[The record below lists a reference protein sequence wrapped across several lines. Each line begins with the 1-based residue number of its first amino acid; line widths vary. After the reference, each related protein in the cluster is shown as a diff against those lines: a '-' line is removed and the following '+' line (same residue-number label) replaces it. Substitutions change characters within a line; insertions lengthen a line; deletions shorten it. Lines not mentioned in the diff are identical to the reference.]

1 MANENDIFGISVQVI
16 AGTRNED
23 KKIFKKSVGEL
34 AKAIDSVK
42 IYNIEA
48 DQSKQSRDQL
58 KKSVQTLLEKS
69 LQNPPKIPV
78 VTIKKFDCSNAM
90 KSLKKDIEKAIGSI
104 SVGVTGNTV
113 KASRSQYNNN
123 NRTTTDVTNYQ
134 QTAKELAQIQSR
146 IQSIIGG
153 LNLQKQGYQFLNT
166 QDIEKF
172 LTVSRSLASEGRQL
186 EQSLSQ
192 GLEIPVADL
201 DNLSQKVVKLSQ
213 DVTAINTEGR
223 QSVNEI
229 NNIIQTAQSLYA
241 ILESHNSNSVISAE
255 SIDKTKAELQEL
267 IDTGS
272 RVVSPTGHTN
282 EISASELQS
291 RLTVI
296 TESATAL
303 KEFQDAEALV
313 SQTTN
318 QLTQE
323 QNKNL
328 LTVSEYRTAWS
339 QLTTLTSK
347 KDIIGD
353 MWNNGEGV
361 PKELLSS
368 FATEAQALS
377 ASISNAV
384 NNNRSEIEKI
394 RSDIDTVYDD
404 IQNRS
409 KNVAFIPEGQL
420 QEAKADLEDIRQE
433 SDKLLENGVW
443 NGTDD
448 SFIDK
453 FQSRIN
459 NIKEKLNTANTT
471 GKAQGYHYD
480 ILNNSGEV
488 INNSQL
494 DKYLANMRALRQQ
507 TTSLLNGRNIPDN
520 LKNEL
525 SDCLQKFQSLNE
537 EITATNQVTGKLG
550 NNAALH
556 KFETEWS
563 QSLETAN
570 KSTIASSKA
579 VETLRLQVMKFASS
593 NPKAAQEYAGQIETI
608 LNKTSD
614 ATKVSD
620 EQLKSFQSQL
630 ANIKT
635 ASESAGLMG
644 ATALRT
650 LAKNYLKYGSW
661 NFITSSMNKAIATVR
676 DMINIVTELDTAM
689 VELKKV
695 TDSTDST
702 YDKYLTTATGKA
714 KELGTTIS
722 DFVTS
727 TADFARMGY
736 DIPDATQLAE
746 VATIYANVGD
756 DLDGVGEASSD
767 IISILKAFNMEASS
781 AQSIVDKLN
790 EVSNNYAVSSG
801 DLGEGLKNSAA
812 SMAVAGNSLDE
823 TIALLTAMTE
833 VTQSADE
840 SGNAL
845 KVLAMRLRGMS
856 VELEKAGEDTEGMC
870 TTTSELQ
877 DKIKALTK
885 TSSSS
890 GVDIMDNGAFRSTY
904 DILKDIALVWD
915 DLADKNKASLLELI
929 AGKNRSNYASAVIQ
943 NIGTAINSLDTSEN
957 SDGSALKEHEKYIDS
972 IEGKVKQFQAQW
984 QELSTTT
991 VSSDIVKGVVDTG
1004 SGLLGFLTQANELLS
1019 HLGANIGTLSISGVL
1034 SGLMG
1039 SDKGIL
1045 QTYLDEDGNKKIHFA
1060 SKAKKARVDA
1070 AATTA
1075 EKNLGAYEDF
1085 VNTINADDKL
1095 GDAEKI
1101 IQKQAA
1107 FANATADLNQEL
1119 IAGVTYETKYAEAQ
1133 KQISANADAMKE
1145 SFSGIKSKLSSLG
1158 SSLKNIAAGI
1168 GNMLIIQG
1176 VMSAI
1181 AFGFEALDNYTN
1193 RAENNLSDLEKIAT
1207 EINDKKDAYT
1217 SHSTSVNKIKNEYY
1231 ELADGVN
1238 SYGENISLTSTQYE
1252 RYIELSNEIAQMYPG
1267 LVKGYSAQND
1277 AILEC
1282 KNNVEALNK
1291 AMADEKNA
1299 YYETIVSKEQDT
1311 FGKALENIAT
1321 NQGIFGGDD
1330 KTYITQL
1337 KNIDEIVKKVQSK
1350 EDISLMWADMHN
1362 LDAII
1367 KGAGIEDI
1375 LHYDKSTGESI
1386 YKIEDKDISTAI
1398 SSIQNYK
1405 AALNRQI
1412 NDLVNNSFKPVLDA
1426 YIHYT
1431 DEQFSTLDSKSQALI
1446 EQYINSATWDNFY
1459 SKIIDP
1465 EASTAD
1471 NLESVKQTVSSIVKA
1486 FKNPELTNTLDEVQA
1501 QIDDIKS
1508 GKIDVSGF
1516 KDLNNK
1522 VINALSGIDGMNANT
1537 RELFVKML
1545 FSDVEIA
1552 DDVDINK
1559 AIANITKR
1567 VAGSLQGGFIPGTNI
1582 RKDSKEK
1589 IQLSEDVNKYLST
1602 LDFSTIKQIYNSD
1615 AALNSL
1621 KDVQKLVEKIKAE
1634 ASNGFSFKISTE
1646 DANKSLES
1654 TFSAFNTVKSAISEY
1669 SENGTLSFSTLQS
1682 LLSLDSSYIDMLI
1695 NEQGELDLTSN
1706 KFRELAKAQL
1716 EKLKVSYL
1724 QASLDE
1730 VNQLENE
1737 TQVLEYLKKNQQ
1749 GATESAL
1756 NLADAKWQEAY
1767 ATAAAKDAEQGTG
1780 DLYQQ
1785 AVITAE
1791 TAWRKKAALIDYYE
1805 SSLSDLSTTTDKA
1818 TSATEKHKKAL
1829 ENEEKALEKTKEALE
1844 NKKQALEDSKDGYE
1858 DALSAIEDL
1867 VDWTEKYIK
1876 QTKQNEIDAL
1886 QERKDKIDEL
1896 IEKKQELL
1904 DKEKE
1909 EADFNK
1915 QLKEKE
1921 NAVASNA
1928 LSAAITGLDD
1938 SSAGKKAY
1946 KENVDDLVES
1956 REDLY
1961 DYLSDYQYDTRK
1973 EALDKLKEETD
1984 KHYDDEIQTIQ
1995 DFLNNEVSLHR
2006 AACNMIDNDNGTL
2019 YNNLLWYCQNYTTTT
2034 EAEFN
2039 HMWQSAQSALYEYG
2053 TAQLNV
2059 MDLMNTLQ
2067 SRIYDVDSAID
2078 NVTGSIDNYTSR
2090 IDSLK
2095 QKIDELGNSAQVT
2108 KAKIDSVK
2116 VQPSSIT
2123 GHGYKIT
2130 YNGKVYKTNLPN
2142 KEDAE
2147 TYFISQI
2154 SKDWYG
2160 GRALPAGSLWS
2171 KMKAYASG
2179 TKSAKGGLSIVDEEG
2194 IGSELIPTSL
2204 GNGRYTIL
2212 PQGNPVFSKAMTNE
2226 LFEFASAPSDYFAK
2240 KFESEVTPNIVNN
2253 KSTVVSPAININVQ
2267 GDATQATVNALHKE
2281 SEKIMNNT
2289 IKRLMSY
2296 TVNNRHL

>member
-1 MANENDIFGISVQVI
+1 M
-16 AGTRNED
+16 
-23 KKIFKKSVGEL
+23 
-34 AKAIDSVK
+34 
-42 IYNIEA
+42 
-48 DQSKQSRDQL
+48 SK
-58 KKSVQTLLEKS
+58 
-69 LQNPPKIPV
+69 
-78 VTIKKFDCSNAM
+78 
-90 KSLKKDIEKAIGSI
+90 
-104 SVGVTGNTV
+104 
-113 KASRSQYNNN
+113 
-123 NRTTTDVTNYQ
+123 
-134 QTAKELAQIQSR
+134 
-146 IQSIIGG
+146 
-153 LNLQKQGYQFLNT
+153 
-166 QDIEKF
+166 
-172 LTVSRSLASEGRQL
+172 
-186 EQSLSQ
+186 
-192 GLEIPVADL
+192 
-201 DNLSQKVVKLSQ
+201 
-213 DVTAINTEGR
+213 
-223 QSVNEI
+223 
-229 NNIIQTAQSLYA
+229 
-241 ILESHNSNSVISAE
+241 
-255 SIDKTKAELQEL
+255 
-267 IDTGS
+267 
-272 RVVSPTGHTN
+272 
-282 EISASELQS
+282 
-291 RLTVI
+291 
-296 TESATAL
+296 
-303 KEFQDAEALV
+303 
-313 SQTTN
+313 
-318 QLTQE
+318 
-323 QNKNL
+323 
-328 LTVSEYRTAWS
+328 
-339 QLTTLTSK
+339 
-347 KDIIGD
+347 
-353 MWNNGEGV
+353 
-361 PKELLSS
+361 
-368 FATEAQALS
+368 
-377 ASISNAV
+377 
-384 NNNRSEIEKI
+384 
-394 RSDIDTVYDD
+394 
-404 IQNRS
+404 
-409 KNVAFIPEGQL
+409 
-420 QEAKADLEDIRQE
+420 
-433 SDKLLENGVW
+433 
-443 NGTDD
+443 
-448 SFIDK
+448 
-453 FQSRIN
+453 
-459 NIKEKLNTANTT
+459 
-471 GKAQGYHYD
+471 GK
-480 ILNNSGEV
+480 
-488 INNSQL
+488 
-494 DKYLANMRALRQQ
+494 
-507 TTSLLNGRNIPDN
+507 
-520 LKNEL
+520 
-525 SDCLQKFQSLNE
+525 
-537 EITATNQVTGKLG
+537 
-550 NNAALH
+550 
-556 KFETEWS
+556 
-563 QSLETAN
+563 
-570 KSTIASSKA
+570 
-579 VETLRLQVMKFASS
+579 
-593 NPKAAQEYAGQIETI
+593 
-608 LNKTSD
+608 
-614 ATKVSD
+614 
-620 EQLKSFQSQL
+620 
-630 ANIKT
+630 
-635 ASESAGLMG
+635 
-644 ATALRT
+644 
-650 LAKNYLKYGSW
+650 
-661 NFITSSMNKAIATVR
+661 
-676 DMINIVTELDTAM
+676 
-689 VELKKV
+689 
-695 TDSTDST
+695 
-702 YDKYLTTATGKA
+702 
-714 KELGTTIS
+714 
-722 DFVTS
+722 
-727 TADFARMGY
+727 
-736 DIPDATQLAE
+736 
-746 VATIYANVGD
+746 
-756 DLDGVGEASSD
+756 
-767 IISILKAFNMEASS
+767 
-781 AQSIVDKLN
+781 
-790 EVSNNYAVSSG
+790 
-801 DLGEGLKNSAA
+801 
-812 SMAVAGNSLDE
+812 
-823 TIALLTAMTE
+823 
-833 VTQSADE
+833 
-840 SGNAL
+840 
-845 KVLAMRLRGMS
+845 
-856 VELEKAGEDTEGMC
+856 
-870 TTTSELQ
+870 
-877 DKIKALTK
+877 
-885 TSSSS
+885 
-890 GVDIMDNGAFRSTY
+890 
-904 DILKDIALVWD
+904 
-915 DLADKNKASLLELI
+915 
-929 AGKNRSNYASAVIQ
+929 
-943 NIGTAINSLDTSEN
+943 
-957 SDGSALKEHEKYIDS
+957 
-972 IEGKVKQFQAQW
+972 
-984 QELSTTT
+984 
-991 VSSDIVKGVVDTG
+991 
-1004 SGLLGFLTQANELLS
+1004 
-1019 HLGANIGTLSISGVL
+1019 
-1034 SGLMG
+1034 
-1039 SDKGIL
+1039 IL
-1045 QTYLDEDGNKKIHFA
+1045 QTYLDKDNGKHIGWFTTA
-1060 SKAKKARVDA
+1060 AKARTKQDITK
-1070 AATTA
+1070 ATDKYEEYKTYA
-1075 EKNLGAYEDF
+1075 ESL
-1085 VNTINADDKL
+1085 DDKVL
-1095 GDAEKI
+1095 RNKVTANEADILKQSKFAE
-1101 IQKQAA
+1101 
-1107 FANATADLNQEL
+1107 ATKDLNQEL
-1119 IAGVTYETKYAEAQ
+1119 LKGIKYNTDYAESESLLS
-1133 KQISANADAMKE
+1133 KNAKSMSGA
-1145 SFSGIKSKLSSLG
+1145 FSGIKGKLSSLG

-1168 GNMLIIQG
+1168 GNMVMIQIA
-1176 VMSAI
+1176 MSAI
-1181 AFGFEALDNYTN
+1181 SWAFGELDNYTH

-1231 ELADGVN
+1231 ELADGIN

-1252 RYIELSNEIAQMYPG
+1252 RYIELSNEIAQMYPD
-1267 LVKGYSAQND
+1267 LVESYDAQGN
-1277 AILEC
+1277 AILKC
-1282 KNNVEALNK
+1282 KDNVEALNK
-1291 AMADEKNA
+1291 AMTDEKNA

-1330 KTYITQL
+1330 KTYLTQL

-1350 EDISLMWADMHN
+1350 EDISLIWADMHN
-1362 LDAII
+1362 LDTII

-1375 LHYDKSTGESI
+1375 LRYDKSTGESI

-1486 FKNPELTNTLDEVQA
+1486 FKNPELTNTLDEVQT

-1522 VINALSGIDGMNANT
+1522 VINALSGIDGMNADT

-1552 DDVDINK
+1552 DDVDIDK

-1567 VAGSLQGGFIPGTNI
+1567 VTGNLQGGFIPGTNI

-1767 ATAAAKDAEQGTG
+1767 ATAAAKDVEQGTG
-1780 DLYQQ
+1780 DLYRQ

-1791 TAWRKKAALIDYYE
+1791 SAWRKKAALIDHYE
-1805 SSLSDLSTTTDKA
+1805 SSLSDLSTTTDEA

-2067 SRIYDVDSAID
+2067 SRIYDVDSAIA

-2095 QKIDELGNSAQVT
+2095 QKIDELGNSAQTT

-2116 VQPSSIT
+2116 IQPSSIT

-2130 YNGKVYKTNLPN
+2130 YNGKVYKTNLTN

-2147 TYFISQI
+2147 TYFISRI

-2226 LFEFASAPSDYFAK
+2226 LFEFASAPTDYFAQ
-2240 KFESEVTPNIVNN
+2240 KFGSEITPNVVNN
-2253 KSTVVSPAININVQ
+2253 KSTVVSPTININVQ

-2289 IKRLMSY
+2289 IKKLMSY
-2296 TVNNRHL
+2296 TVNNRHI

>member
-1 MANENDIFGISVQVI
+1 M
-16 AGTRNED
+16 
-23 KKIFKKSVGEL
+23 
-34 AKAIDSVK
+34 
-42 IYNIEA
+42 
-48 DQSKQSRDQL
+48 SKR
-58 KKSVQTLLEKS
+58 K
-69 LQNPPKIPV
+69 
-78 VTIKKFDCSNAM
+78 
-90 KSLKKDIEKAIGSI
+90 
-104 SVGVTGNTV
+104 
-113 KASRSQYNNN
+113 
-123 NRTTTDVTNYQ
+123 
-134 QTAKELAQIQSR
+134 
-146 IQSIIGG
+146 
-153 LNLQKQGYQFLNT
+153 
-166 QDIEKF
+166 
-172 LTVSRSLASEGRQL
+172 
-186 EQSLSQ
+186 
-192 GLEIPVADL
+192 
-201 DNLSQKVVKLSQ
+201 
-213 DVTAINTEGR
+213 
-223 QSVNEI
+223 
-229 NNIIQTAQSLYA
+229 
-241 ILESHNSNSVISAE
+241 
-255 SIDKTKAELQEL
+255 
-267 IDTGS
+267 
-272 RVVSPTGHTN
+272 
-282 EISASELQS
+282 
-291 RLTVI
+291 
-296 TESATAL
+296 
-303 KEFQDAEALV
+303 
-313 SQTTN
+313 
-318 QLTQE
+318 
-323 QNKNL
+323 
-328 LTVSEYRTAWS
+328 
-339 QLTTLTSK
+339 
-347 KDIIGD
+347 
-353 MWNNGEGV
+353 
-361 PKELLSS
+361 
-368 FATEAQALS
+368 
-377 ASISNAV
+377 
-384 NNNRSEIEKI
+384 
-394 RSDIDTVYDD
+394 
-404 IQNRS
+404 
-409 KNVAFIPEGQL
+409 
-420 QEAKADLEDIRQE
+420 
-433 SDKLLENGVW
+433 
-443 NGTDD
+443 
-448 SFIDK
+448 
-453 FQSRIN
+453 
-459 NIKEKLNTANTT
+459 
-471 GKAQGYHYD
+471 
-480 ILNNSGEV
+480 
-488 INNSQL
+488 
-494 DKYLANMRALRQQ
+494 
-507 TTSLLNGRNIPDN
+507 
-520 LKNEL
+520 
-525 SDCLQKFQSLNE
+525 
-537 EITATNQVTGKLG
+537 
-550 NNAALH
+550 
-556 KFETEWS
+556 
-563 QSLETAN
+563 
-570 KSTIASSKA
+570 
-579 VETLRLQVMKFASS
+579 
-593 NPKAAQEYAGQIETI
+593 
-608 LNKTSD
+608 
-614 ATKVSD
+614 
-620 EQLKSFQSQL
+620 
-630 ANIKT
+630 
-635 ASESAGLMG
+635 
-644 ATALRT
+644 
-650 LAKNYLKYGSW
+650 
-661 NFITSSMNKAIATVR
+661 
-676 DMINIVTELDTAM
+676 
-689 VELKKV
+689 
-695 TDSTDST
+695 
-702 YDKYLTTATGKA
+702 
-714 KELGTTIS
+714 
-722 DFVTS
+722 
-727 TADFARMGY
+727 
-736 DIPDATQLAE
+736 
-746 VATIYANVGD
+746 
-756 DLDGVGEASSD
+756 
-767 IISILKAFNMEASS
+767 
-781 AQSIVDKLN
+781 
-790 EVSNNYAVSSG
+790 
-801 DLGEGLKNSAA
+801 
-812 SMAVAGNSLDE
+812 
-823 TIALLTAMTE
+823 
-833 VTQSADE
+833 
-840 SGNAL
+840 
-845 KVLAMRLRGMS
+845 
-856 VELEKAGEDTEGMC
+856 
-870 TTTSELQ
+870 
-877 DKIKALTK
+877 
-885 TSSSS
+885 
-890 GVDIMDNGAFRSTY
+890 
-904 DILKDIALVWD
+904 
-915 DLADKNKASLLELI
+915 
-929 AGKNRSNYASAVIQ
+929 
-943 NIGTAINSLDTSEN
+943 
-957 SDGSALKEHEKYIDS
+957 
-972 IEGKVKQFQAQW
+972 
-984 QELSTTT
+984 
-991 VSSDIVKGVVDTG
+991 
-1004 SGLLGFLTQANELLS
+1004 
-1019 HLGANIGTLSISGVL
+1019 
-1034 SGLMG
+1034 
-1039 SDKGIL
+1039 IL
-1045 QTYLDEDGNKKIHFA
+1045 QTYLDSDNGKHIGWFTTA
-1060 SKAKKARVDA
+1060 AKAR
-1070 AATTA
+1070 ATQDIDKATDKYKEYKAYA
-1075 EKNLGAYEDF
+1075 ESL
-1085 VNTINADDKL
+1085 DDKVL
-1095 GDAEKI
+1095 KNKVTANEADILKQSKFAE
-1101 IQKQAA
+1101 
-1107 FANATADLNQEL
+1107 ATKDLNQEL
-1119 IAGVTYETKYAEAQ
+1119 LKGIKYNTDYAESESLLS
-1133 KQISANADAMKE
+1133 KNAKSMSGA
-1145 SFSGIKSKLSSLG
+1145 FSGIKSKLSSLG

-1168 GNMLIIQG
+1168 GNMVIIQG
-1176 VMSAI
+1176 VMSVI
-1181 AFGFEALDNYTN
+1181 SWAFGELDNYTH
-1193 RAENNLSDLEKIAT
+1193 RAENNLSDLEKITT

-1282 KNNVEALNK
+1282 KNNVEVLNK

-1337 KNIDEIVKKVQSK
+1337 KNIDGIVKKLQSK

-1362 LDAII
+1362 LDTII

-1375 LHYDKSTGESI
+1375 LRYDKSTGESI

-1522 VINALSGIDGMNANT
+1522 VVNALSGIDGMNADT
-1537 RELFVKML
+1537 RELFVKVL

-1567 VAGSLQGGFIPGTNI
+1567 VVGNSKGEFIPGTKVRRDTEEQI
-1582 RKDSKEK
+1582 QSSK
-1589 IQLSEDVNKYLST
+1589 DVNEYLST

-1615 AALNSL
+1615 VALNNL

-1646 DANKSLES
+1646 DANKALES

-1767 ATAAAKDAEQGTG
+1767 ATAAAKDAEQSTG

-1791 TAWRKKAALIDYYE
+1791 SAWRKKAALIDYYE
-1805 SSLSDLSTTTDKA
+1805 SSLSDLSTTTDEV

-1938 SSAGKKAY
+1938 SSAGKKAH

-1956 REDLY
+1956 REELY

-2067 SRIYDVDSAID
+2067 SRIYDVDSAIA

-2095 QKIDELGNSAQVT
+2095 QKIDELGNSAQTT

-2116 VQPSSIT
+2116 IQPSSIK

-2130 YNGKVYKTNLPN
+2130 YNGKVYKTDLTN

-2147 TYFISQI
+2147 TYFISRI

-2160 GRALPAGSLWS
+2160 GRALPVGSLWS

-2179 TKSAKGGLSIVDEEG
+2179 TKSAQGGLSIVDEEG

-2226 LFEFASAPSDYFAK
+2226 LFEFASAPTDYFAQ
-2240 KFESEVTPNIVNN
+2240 KFGSEITPNVVNN

-2289 IKRLMSY
+2289 IKKLMSY

>member
-1 MANENDIFGISVQVI
+1 M
-16 AGTRNED
+16 
-23 KKIFKKSVGEL
+23 
-34 AKAIDSVK
+34 
-42 IYNIEA
+42 
-48 DQSKQSRDQL
+48 SKR
-58 KKSVQTLLEKS
+58 K
-69 LQNPPKIPV
+69 
-78 VTIKKFDCSNAM
+78 
-90 KSLKKDIEKAIGSI
+90 
-104 SVGVTGNTV
+104 
-113 KASRSQYNNN
+113 
-123 NRTTTDVTNYQ
+123 
-134 QTAKELAQIQSR
+134 
-146 IQSIIGG
+146 
-153 LNLQKQGYQFLNT
+153 
-166 QDIEKF
+166 
-172 LTVSRSLASEGRQL
+172 
-186 EQSLSQ
+186 
-192 GLEIPVADL
+192 
-201 DNLSQKVVKLSQ
+201 
-213 DVTAINTEGR
+213 
-223 QSVNEI
+223 
-229 NNIIQTAQSLYA
+229 
-241 ILESHNSNSVISAE
+241 
-255 SIDKTKAELQEL
+255 
-267 IDTGS
+267 
-272 RVVSPTGHTN
+272 
-282 EISASELQS
+282 
-291 RLTVI
+291 
-296 TESATAL
+296 
-303 KEFQDAEALV
+303 
-313 SQTTN
+313 
-318 QLTQE
+318 
-323 QNKNL
+323 
-328 LTVSEYRTAWS
+328 
-339 QLTTLTSK
+339 
-347 KDIIGD
+347 
-353 MWNNGEGV
+353 
-361 PKELLSS
+361 
-368 FATEAQALS
+368 
-377 ASISNAV
+377 
-384 NNNRSEIEKI
+384 
-394 RSDIDTVYDD
+394 
-404 IQNRS
+404 
-409 KNVAFIPEGQL
+409 
-420 QEAKADLEDIRQE
+420 
-433 SDKLLENGVW
+433 
-443 NGTDD
+443 
-448 SFIDK
+448 
-453 FQSRIN
+453 
-459 NIKEKLNTANTT
+459 
-471 GKAQGYHYD
+471 
-480 ILNNSGEV
+480 
-488 INNSQL
+488 
-494 DKYLANMRALRQQ
+494 
-507 TTSLLNGRNIPDN
+507 
-520 LKNEL
+520 
-525 SDCLQKFQSLNE
+525 
-537 EITATNQVTGKLG
+537 
-550 NNAALH
+550 
-556 KFETEWS
+556 
-563 QSLETAN
+563 
-570 KSTIASSKA
+570 
-579 VETLRLQVMKFASS
+579 
-593 NPKAAQEYAGQIETI
+593 
-608 LNKTSD
+608 
-614 ATKVSD
+614 
-620 EQLKSFQSQL
+620 
-630 ANIKT
+630 
-635 ASESAGLMG
+635 
-644 ATALRT
+644 
-650 LAKNYLKYGSW
+650 
-661 NFITSSMNKAIATVR
+661 
-676 DMINIVTELDTAM
+676 
-689 VELKKV
+689 
-695 TDSTDST
+695 
-702 YDKYLTTATGKA
+702 
-714 KELGTTIS
+714 
-722 DFVTS
+722 
-727 TADFARMGY
+727 
-736 DIPDATQLAE
+736 
-746 VATIYANVGD
+746 
-756 DLDGVGEASSD
+756 
-767 IISILKAFNMEASS
+767 
-781 AQSIVDKLN
+781 
-790 EVSNNYAVSSG
+790 
-801 DLGEGLKNSAA
+801 
-812 SMAVAGNSLDE
+812 
-823 TIALLTAMTE
+823 
-833 VTQSADE
+833 
-840 SGNAL
+840 
-845 KVLAMRLRGMS
+845 
-856 VELEKAGEDTEGMC
+856 
-870 TTTSELQ
+870 
-877 DKIKALTK
+877 
-885 TSSSS
+885 
-890 GVDIMDNGAFRSTY
+890 
-904 DILKDIALVWD
+904 
-915 DLADKNKASLLELI
+915 
-929 AGKNRSNYASAVIQ
+929 
-943 NIGTAINSLDTSEN
+943 
-957 SDGSALKEHEKYIDS
+957 
-972 IEGKVKQFQAQW
+972 
-984 QELSTTT
+984 
-991 VSSDIVKGVVDTG
+991 
-1004 SGLLGFLTQANELLS
+1004 
-1019 HLGANIGTLSISGVL
+1019 
-1034 SGLMG
+1034 
-1039 SDKGIL
+1039 IL
-1045 QTYLDEDGNKKIHFA
+1045 QTYLDSDNGKHIGWFTTA
-1060 SKAKKARVDA
+1060 AKAR
-1070 AATTA
+1070 ATQDIDKAIDKYKEYKTYA
-1075 EKNLGAYEDF
+1075 ESL
-1085 VNTINADDKL
+1085 DDKVL
-1095 GDAEKI
+1095 KNAVTANEADILKQSKFAE
-1101 IQKQAA
+1101 
-1107 FANATADLNQEL
+1107 ATKDLNQEL
-1119 IAGVTYETKYAEAQ
+1119 LKGIQYNTDYAESESLLS
-1133 KQISANADAMKE
+1133 KNAKSM
-1145 SFSGIKSKLSSLG
+1145 SGTFSGIKSKLSSLG

-1168 GNMLIIQG
+1168 GNMLIVQA

-1181 AFGFEALDNYTN
+1181 SFGFEALDNYTN

-1217 SHSTSVNKIKNEYY
+1217 SHSASVNKIKNEYY

-1252 RYIELSNEIAQMYPG
+1252 RYIELSNEIAQMYPD
-1267 LVKGYSAQND
+1267 LVESYDTQGN
-1277 AILEC
+1277 AILKC
-1282 KNNVEALNK
+1282 KDNVEALNK
-1291 AMADEKNA
+1291 AMTDEKNA

-1330 KTYITQL
+1330 KTYLTQL

-1362 LDAII
+1362 LDTII

-1375 LHYDKSTGESI
+1375 FRYDKSTGESI

-1412 NDLVNNSFKPVLDA
+1412 NDSVNNSFKPVLDA

-1486 FKNPELTNTLDEVQA
+1486 FKNPELTNTLDEVQT

-1522 VINALSGIDGMNANT
+1522 VINALSGIDGMNADT

-1567 VAGSLQGGFIPGTNI
+1567 VAGNLQGGFIPGTNI

-1621 KDVQKLVEKIKAE
+1621 KDVQKLVERIKAE

-1749 GATESAL
+1749 DATESAL

-1767 ATAAAKDAEQGTG
+1767 ATAAAKDVEQGTG
-1780 DLYQQ
+1780 DLYRQ

-1791 TAWRKKAALIDYYE
+1791 SAWRKKAALIDYYE
-1805 SSLSDLSTTTDKA
+1805 SSLSDLSTTTDEA

-1938 SSAGKKAY
+1938 SSAGKKAH

-2067 SRIYDVDSAID
+2067 SRIYDVDSAIA

-2095 QKIDELGNSAQVT
+2095 QKIDELGNSAQTT

-2116 VQPSSIT
+2116 IRPSSIT

-2130 YNGKVYKTNLPN
+2130 YNGKVYKTNLTN

-2147 TYFISQI
+2147 TYFISRI

-2226 LFEFASAPSDYFAK
+2226 LFEFASAPTDYFAQ
-2240 KFESEVTPNIVNN
+2240 KFGSEITPNVVNN

-2281 SEKIMNNT
+2281 SERIMDNT
-2289 IKRLMSY
+2289 IKKLMSY
-2296 TVNNRHL
+2296 TVNNRYL

>member
-1 MANENDIFGISVQVI
+1 M
-16 AGTRNED
+16 
-23 KKIFKKSVGEL
+23 
-34 AKAIDSVK
+34 
-42 IYNIEA
+42 
-48 DQSKQSRDQL
+48 SKR
-58 KKSVQTLLEKS
+58 K
-69 LQNPPKIPV
+69 
-78 VTIKKFDCSNAM
+78 
-90 KSLKKDIEKAIGSI
+90 
-104 SVGVTGNTV
+104 
-113 KASRSQYNNN
+113 
-123 NRTTTDVTNYQ
+123 
-134 QTAKELAQIQSR
+134 
-146 IQSIIGG
+146 
-153 LNLQKQGYQFLNT
+153 
-166 QDIEKF
+166 
-172 LTVSRSLASEGRQL
+172 
-186 EQSLSQ
+186 
-192 GLEIPVADL
+192 
-201 DNLSQKVVKLSQ
+201 
-213 DVTAINTEGR
+213 
-223 QSVNEI
+223 
-229 NNIIQTAQSLYA
+229 
-241 ILESHNSNSVISAE
+241 
-255 SIDKTKAELQEL
+255 
-267 IDTGS
+267 
-272 RVVSPTGHTN
+272 
-282 EISASELQS
+282 
-291 RLTVI
+291 
-296 TESATAL
+296 
-303 KEFQDAEALV
+303 
-313 SQTTN
+313 
-318 QLTQE
+318 
-323 QNKNL
+323 
-328 LTVSEYRTAWS
+328 
-339 QLTTLTSK
+339 
-347 KDIIGD
+347 
-353 MWNNGEGV
+353 
-361 PKELLSS
+361 
-368 FATEAQALS
+368 
-377 ASISNAV
+377 
-384 NNNRSEIEKI
+384 
-394 RSDIDTVYDD
+394 
-404 IQNRS
+404 
-409 KNVAFIPEGQL
+409 
-420 QEAKADLEDIRQE
+420 
-433 SDKLLENGVW
+433 
-443 NGTDD
+443 
-448 SFIDK
+448 
-453 FQSRIN
+453 
-459 NIKEKLNTANTT
+459 
-471 GKAQGYHYD
+471 
-480 ILNNSGEV
+480 
-488 INNSQL
+488 
-494 DKYLANMRALRQQ
+494 
-507 TTSLLNGRNIPDN
+507 
-520 LKNEL
+520 
-525 SDCLQKFQSLNE
+525 
-537 EITATNQVTGKLG
+537 
-550 NNAALH
+550 
-556 KFETEWS
+556 
-563 QSLETAN
+563 
-570 KSTIASSKA
+570 
-579 VETLRLQVMKFASS
+579 
-593 NPKAAQEYAGQIETI
+593 
-608 LNKTSD
+608 
-614 ATKVSD
+614 
-620 EQLKSFQSQL
+620 
-630 ANIKT
+630 
-635 ASESAGLMG
+635 
-644 ATALRT
+644 
-650 LAKNYLKYGSW
+650 
-661 NFITSSMNKAIATVR
+661 
-676 DMINIVTELDTAM
+676 
-689 VELKKV
+689 
-695 TDSTDST
+695 
-702 YDKYLTTATGKA
+702 
-714 KELGTTIS
+714 
-722 DFVTS
+722 
-727 TADFARMGY
+727 
-736 DIPDATQLAE
+736 
-746 VATIYANVGD
+746 
-756 DLDGVGEASSD
+756 
-767 IISILKAFNMEASS
+767 
-781 AQSIVDKLN
+781 
-790 EVSNNYAVSSG
+790 
-801 DLGEGLKNSAA
+801 
-812 SMAVAGNSLDE
+812 
-823 TIALLTAMTE
+823 
-833 VTQSADE
+833 
-840 SGNAL
+840 
-845 KVLAMRLRGMS
+845 
-856 VELEKAGEDTEGMC
+856 
-870 TTTSELQ
+870 
-877 DKIKALTK
+877 
-885 TSSSS
+885 
-890 GVDIMDNGAFRSTY
+890 
-904 DILKDIALVWD
+904 
-915 DLADKNKASLLELI
+915 
-929 AGKNRSNYASAVIQ
+929 
-943 NIGTAINSLDTSEN
+943 
-957 SDGSALKEHEKYIDS
+957 
-972 IEGKVKQFQAQW
+972 
-984 QELSTTT
+984 
-991 VSSDIVKGVVDTG
+991 
-1004 SGLLGFLTQANELLS
+1004 
-1019 HLGANIGTLSISGVL
+1019 
-1034 SGLMG
+1034 
-1039 SDKGIL
+1039 IL
-1045 QTYLDEDGNKKIHFA
+1045 QTYLDSDNGKHIGWFTTA
-1060 SKAKKARVDA
+1060 AKAR
-1070 AATTA
+1070 ATQDIDKATDKYKEYKAYA
-1075 EKNLGAYEDF
+1075 ESL
-1085 VNTINADDKL
+1085 DDKVL
-1095 GDAEKI
+1095 KNKVTANEADILKQSKFAE
-1101 IQKQAA
+1101 
-1107 FANATADLNQEL
+1107 ATKDLNQEL
-1119 IAGVTYETKYAEAQ
+1119 LKGIKYNTDYAESESLLS
-1133 KQISANADAMKE
+1133 KNAKSMSGA
-1145 SFSGIKSKLSSLG
+1145 FSGIKSKLSSLG

-1176 VMSAI
+1176 VMSVI
-1181 AFGFEALDNYTN
+1181 SWAFGELDNYTH
-1193 RAENNLSDLEKIAT
+1193 RAENNLSDLEKITT

-1321 NQGIFGGDD
+1321 NQGIFGGND

-1337 KNIDEIVKKVQSK
+1337 KNIDGIVKKLQSK

-1362 LDAII
+1362 LDTII

-1375 LHYDKSTGESI
+1375 LRYDKSTGESI

-1465 EASTAD
+1465 KASTAD

-1522 VINALSGIDGMNANT
+1522 VVNALSGIDGMNADT
-1537 RELFVKML
+1537 RELFVKVL

-1567 VAGSLQGGFIPGTNI
+1567 VVGNSKGEFIPGTKVRRDTEEQI
-1582 RKDSKEK
+1582 QSSK
-1589 IQLSEDVNKYLST
+1589 DVNEYLST

-1615 AALNSL
+1615 VALNNL

-1767 ATAAAKDAEQGTG
+1767 ATAAAKDAEQSTG

-1791 TAWRKKAALIDYYE
+1791 SAWRKKAALIDYYE
-1805 SSLSDLSTTTDKA
+1805 SSLSDLSTTTDEV

-1938 SSAGKKAY
+1938 SSAGKKAH

-2067 SRIYDVDSAID
+2067 SRIYDVDSAIA

-2095 QKIDELGNSAQVT
+2095 QKIDELGNSAQTT

-2116 VQPSSIT
+2116 IQPSSIK

-2130 YNGKVYKTNLPN
+2130 YNGKVYKTDLTN

-2147 TYFISQI
+2147 TYFISRI

-2160 GRALPAGSLWS
+2160 GRALPVGSLWS

-2226 LFEFASAPSDYFAK
+2226 LFEFASAPTDYFAQ
-2240 KFESEVTPNIVNN
+2240 KFGSEITPNVVNN

-2281 SEKIMNNT
+2281 SERIMDNT
-2289 IKRLMSY
+2289 IKKLMSY
-2296 TVNNRHL
+2296 TVNNRYL

>member
-1 MANENDIFGISVQVI
+1 M
-16 AGTRNED
+16 
-23 KKIFKKSVGEL
+23 
-34 AKAIDSVK
+34 
-42 IYNIEA
+42 
-48 DQSKQSRDQL
+48 SKR
-58 KKSVQTLLEKS
+58 K
-69 LQNPPKIPV
+69 
-78 VTIKKFDCSNAM
+78 
-90 KSLKKDIEKAIGSI
+90 
-104 SVGVTGNTV
+104 
-113 KASRSQYNNN
+113 
-123 NRTTTDVTNYQ
+123 
-134 QTAKELAQIQSR
+134 
-146 IQSIIGG
+146 
-153 LNLQKQGYQFLNT
+153 
-166 QDIEKF
+166 
-172 LTVSRSLASEGRQL
+172 
-186 EQSLSQ
+186 
-192 GLEIPVADL
+192 
-201 DNLSQKVVKLSQ
+201 
-213 DVTAINTEGR
+213 
-223 QSVNEI
+223 
-229 NNIIQTAQSLYA
+229 
-241 ILESHNSNSVISAE
+241 
-255 SIDKTKAELQEL
+255 
-267 IDTGS
+267 
-272 RVVSPTGHTN
+272 
-282 EISASELQS
+282 
-291 RLTVI
+291 
-296 TESATAL
+296 
-303 KEFQDAEALV
+303 
-313 SQTTN
+313 
-318 QLTQE
+318 
-323 QNKNL
+323 
-328 LTVSEYRTAWS
+328 
-339 QLTTLTSK
+339 
-347 KDIIGD
+347 
-353 MWNNGEGV
+353 
-361 PKELLSS
+361 
-368 FATEAQALS
+368 
-377 ASISNAV
+377 
-384 NNNRSEIEKI
+384 
-394 RSDIDTVYDD
+394 
-404 IQNRS
+404 
-409 KNVAFIPEGQL
+409 
-420 QEAKADLEDIRQE
+420 
-433 SDKLLENGVW
+433 
-443 NGTDD
+443 
-448 SFIDK
+448 
-453 FQSRIN
+453 
-459 NIKEKLNTANTT
+459 
-471 GKAQGYHYD
+471 
-480 ILNNSGEV
+480 
-488 INNSQL
+488 
-494 DKYLANMRALRQQ
+494 
-507 TTSLLNGRNIPDN
+507 
-520 LKNEL
+520 
-525 SDCLQKFQSLNE
+525 
-537 EITATNQVTGKLG
+537 
-550 NNAALH
+550 
-556 KFETEWS
+556 
-563 QSLETAN
+563 
-570 KSTIASSKA
+570 
-579 VETLRLQVMKFASS
+579 
-593 NPKAAQEYAGQIETI
+593 
-608 LNKTSD
+608 
-614 ATKVSD
+614 
-620 EQLKSFQSQL
+620 
-630 ANIKT
+630 
-635 ASESAGLMG
+635 
-644 ATALRT
+644 
-650 LAKNYLKYGSW
+650 
-661 NFITSSMNKAIATVR
+661 
-676 DMINIVTELDTAM
+676 
-689 VELKKV
+689 
-695 TDSTDST
+695 
-702 YDKYLTTATGKA
+702 
-714 KELGTTIS
+714 
-722 DFVTS
+722 
-727 TADFARMGY
+727 
-736 DIPDATQLAE
+736 
-746 VATIYANVGD
+746 
-756 DLDGVGEASSD
+756 
-767 IISILKAFNMEASS
+767 
-781 AQSIVDKLN
+781 
-790 EVSNNYAVSSG
+790 
-801 DLGEGLKNSAA
+801 
-812 SMAVAGNSLDE
+812 
-823 TIALLTAMTE
+823 
-833 VTQSADE
+833 
-840 SGNAL
+840 
-845 KVLAMRLRGMS
+845 
-856 VELEKAGEDTEGMC
+856 
-870 TTTSELQ
+870 
-877 DKIKALTK
+877 
-885 TSSSS
+885 
-890 GVDIMDNGAFRSTY
+890 
-904 DILKDIALVWD
+904 
-915 DLADKNKASLLELI
+915 
-929 AGKNRSNYASAVIQ
+929 
-943 NIGTAINSLDTSEN
+943 
-957 SDGSALKEHEKYIDS
+957 
-972 IEGKVKQFQAQW
+972 
-984 QELSTTT
+984 
-991 VSSDIVKGVVDTG
+991 
-1004 SGLLGFLTQANELLS
+1004 
-1019 HLGANIGTLSISGVL
+1019 
-1034 SGLMG
+1034 
-1039 SDKGIL
+1039 IL
-1045 QTYLDEDGNKKIHFA
+1045 QTYLDSDNGKHIGWFTTA
-1060 SKAKKARVDA
+1060 AKAR
-1070 AATTA
+1070 ATQDIDKAIDKYKKYKTYA
-1075 EKNLGAYEDF
+1075 ESL
-1085 VNTINADDKL
+1085 DDKVL
-1095 GDAEKI
+1095 KNAVTANEADILKQSKFAE
-1101 IQKQAA
+1101 
-1107 FANATADLNQEL
+1107 ATKDLNQEL
-1119 IAGVTYETKYAEAQ
+1119 LKGIKYNTDYAESENLLS
-1133 KQISANADAMKE
+1133 KNAKSM
-1145 SFSGIKSKLSSLG
+1145 SGVFSGIKGKLSSLG

-1168 GNMLIIQG
+1168 GNMLIVQS
-1176 VMSAI
+1176 VMSVI
-1181 AFGFEALDNYTN
+1181 SFGFEALDNYTN

-1231 ELADGVN
+1231 ELADGIN

-1252 RYIELSNEIAQMYPG
+1252 RYIELSNEIAQMYPA
-1267 LVKGYSAQND
+1267 LVESYDARGN
-1277 AILEC
+1277 AILKC
-1282 KNNVEALNK
+1282 KDNVEALNK
-1291 AMADEKNA
+1291 AMTDEKNA
-1299 YYETIVSKEQDT
+1299 YYETVVSKEQDT

-1362 LDAII
+1362 LDTII

-1375 LHYDKSTGESI
+1375 LRYDKSTGESI

-1465 EASTAD
+1465 KASTAD

-1522 VINALSGIDGMNANT
+1522 VVNALSGIDGMNADT

-1552 DDVDINK
+1552 DDVDIDK

-1567 VAGSLQGGFIPGTNI
+1567 VAGNLQGGFIPGTNI

-1749 GATESAL
+1749 DATESAL

-1767 ATAAAKDAEQGTG
+1767 ATAAAKDVEQGTG
-1780 DLYQQ
+1780 DLYRQ

-1791 TAWRKKAALIDYYE
+1791 SAWRKKAALIDYYE
-1805 SSLSDLSTTTDKA
+1805 SSLSDLSTTTDEA

-1938 SSAGKKAY
+1938 SSAGKKAH

-1961 DYLSDYQYDTRK
+1961 DYLSDYQYETRK

-2067 SRIYDVDSAID
+2067 SRIYDVDSAIA

-2095 QKIDELGNSAQVT
+2095 QKIDELGNSAQTT

-2116 VQPSSIT
+2116 IQPSSIT

-2130 YNGKVYKTNLPN
+2130 YNGKVYKTNLTN

-2147 TYFISQI
+2147 TYFISRI

-2226 LFEFASAPSDYFAK
+2226 LFEFASAPTDYFVQ
-2240 KFESEVTPNIVNN
+2240 KFGSEITPNIVNN

-2281 SEKIMNNT
+2281 SERIMDNT
-2289 IKRLMSY
+2289 IKKLMSY
-2296 TVNNRHL
+2296 TVNNRYL

>member
-1 MANENDIFGISVQVI
+1 M
-16 AGTRNED
+16 
-23 KKIFKKSVGEL
+23 
-34 AKAIDSVK
+34 
-42 IYNIEA
+42 
-48 DQSKQSRDQL
+48 SKR
-58 KKSVQTLLEKS
+58 K
-69 LQNPPKIPV
+69 
-78 VTIKKFDCSNAM
+78 
-90 KSLKKDIEKAIGSI
+90 
-104 SVGVTGNTV
+104 
-113 KASRSQYNNN
+113 
-123 NRTTTDVTNYQ
+123 
-134 QTAKELAQIQSR
+134 
-146 IQSIIGG
+146 
-153 LNLQKQGYQFLNT
+153 
-166 QDIEKF
+166 
-172 LTVSRSLASEGRQL
+172 
-186 EQSLSQ
+186 
-192 GLEIPVADL
+192 
-201 DNLSQKVVKLSQ
+201 
-213 DVTAINTEGR
+213 
-223 QSVNEI
+223 
-229 NNIIQTAQSLYA
+229 
-241 ILESHNSNSVISAE
+241 
-255 SIDKTKAELQEL
+255 
-267 IDTGS
+267 
-272 RVVSPTGHTN
+272 
-282 EISASELQS
+282 
-291 RLTVI
+291 
-296 TESATAL
+296 
-303 KEFQDAEALV
+303 
-313 SQTTN
+313 
-318 QLTQE
+318 
-323 QNKNL
+323 
-328 LTVSEYRTAWS
+328 
-339 QLTTLTSK
+339 
-347 KDIIGD
+347 
-353 MWNNGEGV
+353 
-361 PKELLSS
+361 
-368 FATEAQALS
+368 
-377 ASISNAV
+377 
-384 NNNRSEIEKI
+384 
-394 RSDIDTVYDD
+394 
-404 IQNRS
+404 
-409 KNVAFIPEGQL
+409 
-420 QEAKADLEDIRQE
+420 
-433 SDKLLENGVW
+433 
-443 NGTDD
+443 
-448 SFIDK
+448 
-453 FQSRIN
+453 
-459 NIKEKLNTANTT
+459 
-471 GKAQGYHYD
+471 
-480 ILNNSGEV
+480 
-488 INNSQL
+488 
-494 DKYLANMRALRQQ
+494 
-507 TTSLLNGRNIPDN
+507 
-520 LKNEL
+520 
-525 SDCLQKFQSLNE
+525 
-537 EITATNQVTGKLG
+537 
-550 NNAALH
+550 
-556 KFETEWS
+556 
-563 QSLETAN
+563 
-570 KSTIASSKA
+570 
-579 VETLRLQVMKFASS
+579 
-593 NPKAAQEYAGQIETI
+593 
-608 LNKTSD
+608 
-614 ATKVSD
+614 
-620 EQLKSFQSQL
+620 
-630 ANIKT
+630 
-635 ASESAGLMG
+635 
-644 ATALRT
+644 
-650 LAKNYLKYGSW
+650 
-661 NFITSSMNKAIATVR
+661 
-676 DMINIVTELDTAM
+676 
-689 VELKKV
+689 
-695 TDSTDST
+695 
-702 YDKYLTTATGKA
+702 
-714 KELGTTIS
+714 
-722 DFVTS
+722 
-727 TADFARMGY
+727 
-736 DIPDATQLAE
+736 
-746 VATIYANVGD
+746 
-756 DLDGVGEASSD
+756 
-767 IISILKAFNMEASS
+767 
-781 AQSIVDKLN
+781 
-790 EVSNNYAVSSG
+790 
-801 DLGEGLKNSAA
+801 
-812 SMAVAGNSLDE
+812 
-823 TIALLTAMTE
+823 
-833 VTQSADE
+833 
-840 SGNAL
+840 
-845 KVLAMRLRGMS
+845 
-856 VELEKAGEDTEGMC
+856 
-870 TTTSELQ
+870 
-877 DKIKALTK
+877 
-885 TSSSS
+885 
-890 GVDIMDNGAFRSTY
+890 
-904 DILKDIALVWD
+904 
-915 DLADKNKASLLELI
+915 
-929 AGKNRSNYASAVIQ
+929 
-943 NIGTAINSLDTSEN
+943 
-957 SDGSALKEHEKYIDS
+957 
-972 IEGKVKQFQAQW
+972 
-984 QELSTTT
+984 
-991 VSSDIVKGVVDTG
+991 
-1004 SGLLGFLTQANELLS
+1004 
-1019 HLGANIGTLSISGVL
+1019 
-1034 SGLMG
+1034 
-1039 SDKGIL
+1039 IL
-1045 QTYLDEDGNKKIHFA
+1045 QTYLDSDNGKHIGWFTTA
-1060 SKAKKARVDA
+1060 AKAR
-1070 AATTA
+1070 ATQDIDKATDKYKEYKAYA
-1075 EKNLGAYEDF
+1075 ESL
-1085 VNTINADDKL
+1085 DDKVL
-1095 GDAEKI
+1095 KNKVTANEADILKQSKFAE
-1101 IQKQAA
+1101 
-1107 FANATADLNQEL
+1107 ATKDLNQEL
-1119 IAGVTYETKYAEAQ
+1119 LKGIKYNTDYAESESLLS
-1133 KQISANADAMKE
+1133 KNAKSMSGA
-1145 SFSGIKSKLSSLG
+1145 FSGIKSKLSSLG

-1176 VMSAI
+1176 VMSVI
-1181 AFGFEALDNYTN
+1181 SWAFGELDNYTH
-1193 RAENNLSDLEKIAT
+1193 RAENNLSDLEKITT

-1291 AMADEKNA
+1291 AMTDEKNA
-1299 YYETIVSKEQDT
+1299 YYETIVSKEQDS
-1311 FGKALENIAT
+1311 FGKALENIWT
-1321 NQGIFGGDD
+1321 NQGRWGADD
-1330 KTYITQL
+1330 ETYITQIKAL
-1337 KNIDEIVKKVQSK
+1337 DQFVRNLNEKKDTQLTPALSK
-1350 EDISLMWADMHN
+1350 AL
-1362 LDAII
+1362 
-1367 KGAGIEDI
+1367 KGAGVEDLVKTGGGTEYGMSYLYNEI
-1375 LHYDKSTGESI
+1375 NEKDLSTI
-1386 YKIEDKDISTAI
+1386 ISAVKNQQ
-1398 SSIQNYK
+1398 SVLK
-1405 AALNRQI
+1405 RQI

-1471 NLESVKQTVSSIVKA
+1471 NLESVKQTVSGIVKA
-1486 FKNPELTNTLDEVQA
+1486 FNNPELTNTLDEVQA

-1522 VINALSGIDGMNANT
+1522 VVNALSGIDGMNADT
-1537 RELFVKML
+1537 RELFVKVL

-1567 VAGSLQGGFIPGTNI
+1567 VVGNSKGEFIPGTKVRRDTEEQI
-1582 RKDSKEK
+1582 QSSK
-1589 IQLSEDVNKYLST
+1589 DVNEYLST

-1615 AALNSL
+1615 VALNNL

-1767 ATAAAKDAEQGTG
+1767 ATAVAKDAEQGTG
-1780 DLYQQ
+1780 NLYRQ

-1791 TAWRKKAALIDYYE
+1791 SAWRKKAALIDYYE
-1805 SSLSDLSTTTDKA
+1805 SSLSDLSTTTDEV
-1818 TSATEKHKKAL
+1818 TSATEKHKEAL

-1844 NKKQALEDSKDGYE
+1844 DKKQALEDSKNGYE

-1928 LSAAITGLDD
+1928 LSAAVTGLDD
-1938 SSAGKKAY
+1938 SSAGKKAH
-1946 KENVDDLVES
+1946 KENVDDLIES

-2006 AACNMIDNDNGTL
+2006 AACDMIDNDNGTL
-2019 YNNLLWYCQNYTTTT
+2019 YNDLLWYCQNYTTTT

-2067 SRIYDVDSAID
+2067 SRIYDVDSAIA

-2095 QKIDELGNSAQVT
+2095 QKIDELGNSAQTT

-2116 VQPSSIT
+2116 IQPSSIT

-2130 YNGKVYKTNLPN
+2130 YNGKVYKTNLTN

-2226 LFEFASAPSDYFAK
+2226 LFEFASAPTDYFAQ
-2240 KFESEVTPNIVNN
+2240 KFGSEITPNVVNN

-2289 IKRLMSY
+2289 IKKLMSY
-2296 TVNNRHL
+2296 TVNNRHI

>member
-1 MANENDIFGISVQVI
+1 M
-16 AGTRNED
+16 
-23 KKIFKKSVGEL
+23 
-34 AKAIDSVK
+34 
-42 IYNIEA
+42 
-48 DQSKQSRDQL
+48 SKR
-58 KKSVQTLLEKS
+58 K
-69 LQNPPKIPV
+69 
-78 VTIKKFDCSNAM
+78 
-90 KSLKKDIEKAIGSI
+90 
-104 SVGVTGNTV
+104 
-113 KASRSQYNNN
+113 
-123 NRTTTDVTNYQ
+123 
-134 QTAKELAQIQSR
+134 
-146 IQSIIGG
+146 
-153 LNLQKQGYQFLNT
+153 
-166 QDIEKF
+166 
-172 LTVSRSLASEGRQL
+172 
-186 EQSLSQ
+186 
-192 GLEIPVADL
+192 
-201 DNLSQKVVKLSQ
+201 
-213 DVTAINTEGR
+213 
-223 QSVNEI
+223 
-229 NNIIQTAQSLYA
+229 
-241 ILESHNSNSVISAE
+241 
-255 SIDKTKAELQEL
+255 
-267 IDTGS
+267 
-272 RVVSPTGHTN
+272 
-282 EISASELQS
+282 
-291 RLTVI
+291 
-296 TESATAL
+296 
-303 KEFQDAEALV
+303 
-313 SQTTN
+313 
-318 QLTQE
+318 
-323 QNKNL
+323 
-328 LTVSEYRTAWS
+328 
-339 QLTTLTSK
+339 
-347 KDIIGD
+347 
-353 MWNNGEGV
+353 
-361 PKELLSS
+361 
-368 FATEAQALS
+368 
-377 ASISNAV
+377 
-384 NNNRSEIEKI
+384 
-394 RSDIDTVYDD
+394 
-404 IQNRS
+404 
-409 KNVAFIPEGQL
+409 
-420 QEAKADLEDIRQE
+420 
-433 SDKLLENGVW
+433 
-443 NGTDD
+443 
-448 SFIDK
+448 
-453 FQSRIN
+453 
-459 NIKEKLNTANTT
+459 
-471 GKAQGYHYD
+471 
-480 ILNNSGEV
+480 
-488 INNSQL
+488 
-494 DKYLANMRALRQQ
+494 
-507 TTSLLNGRNIPDN
+507 
-520 LKNEL
+520 
-525 SDCLQKFQSLNE
+525 
-537 EITATNQVTGKLG
+537 
-550 NNAALH
+550 
-556 KFETEWS
+556 
-563 QSLETAN
+563 
-570 KSTIASSKA
+570 
-579 VETLRLQVMKFASS
+579 
-593 NPKAAQEYAGQIETI
+593 
-608 LNKTSD
+608 
-614 ATKVSD
+614 
-620 EQLKSFQSQL
+620 
-630 ANIKT
+630 
-635 ASESAGLMG
+635 
-644 ATALRT
+644 
-650 LAKNYLKYGSW
+650 
-661 NFITSSMNKAIATVR
+661 
-676 DMINIVTELDTAM
+676 
-689 VELKKV
+689 
-695 TDSTDST
+695 
-702 YDKYLTTATGKA
+702 
-714 KELGTTIS
+714 
-722 DFVTS
+722 
-727 TADFARMGY
+727 
-736 DIPDATQLAE
+736 
-746 VATIYANVGD
+746 
-756 DLDGVGEASSD
+756 
-767 IISILKAFNMEASS
+767 
-781 AQSIVDKLN
+781 
-790 EVSNNYAVSSG
+790 
-801 DLGEGLKNSAA
+801 
-812 SMAVAGNSLDE
+812 
-823 TIALLTAMTE
+823 
-833 VTQSADE
+833 
-840 SGNAL
+840 
-845 KVLAMRLRGMS
+845 
-856 VELEKAGEDTEGMC
+856 
-870 TTTSELQ
+870 
-877 DKIKALTK
+877 
-885 TSSSS
+885 
-890 GVDIMDNGAFRSTY
+890 
-904 DILKDIALVWD
+904 
-915 DLADKNKASLLELI
+915 
-929 AGKNRSNYASAVIQ
+929 
-943 NIGTAINSLDTSEN
+943 
-957 SDGSALKEHEKYIDS
+957 
-972 IEGKVKQFQAQW
+972 
-984 QELSTTT
+984 
-991 VSSDIVKGVVDTG
+991 
-1004 SGLLGFLTQANELLS
+1004 
-1019 HLGANIGTLSISGVL
+1019 
-1034 SGLMG
+1034 
-1039 SDKGIL
+1039 IL
-1045 QTYLDEDGNKKIHFA
+1045 QTYLDDKNNKHIGWFTTA
-1060 SKAKKARVDA
+1060 AKARA
-1070 AATTA
+1070 AQDIDKATD
-1075 EKNLGAYEDF
+1075 KYEEYK
-1085 VNTINADDKL
+1085 TYAKSLDDKVL
-1095 GDAEKI
+1095 RNKVTANEADILKQSKFAE
-1101 IQKQAA
+1101 
-1107 FANATADLNQEL
+1107 ATKDLNQEL
-1119 IAGVTYETKYAEAQ
+1119 LKGIKYNTDYAESESLLS
-1133 KQISANADAMKE
+1133 KNAKSMSGA
-1145 SFSGIKSKLSSLG
+1145 FSGIKSKLSSLG

-1168 GNMLIIQG
+1168 GNMLIVQA

-1181 AFGFEALDNYTN
+1181 SFGFEALDNYTN

-1321 NQGIFGGDD
+1321 NQGIFGGND

-1337 KNIDEIVKKVQSK
+1337 KNIDGIVKKLQSK
-1350 EDISLMWADMHN
+1350 EDISLIWADMHN
-1362 LDAII
+1362 LDTII

-1375 LHYDKSTGESI
+1375 LYYDKSTGESI

-1522 VINALSGIDGMNANT
+1522 VVNALSGIDGMNADT
-1537 RELFVKML
+1537 RELFVKVL

-1567 VAGSLQGGFIPGTNI
+1567 VVGNSKGEFIPGTKVRRDTEEQI
-1582 RKDSKEK
+1582 QSSK
-1589 IQLSEDVNKYLST
+1589 DVNEYLST

-1615 AALNSL
+1615 VALNNL

-1646 DANKSLES
+1646 DANKALES

-1780 DLYQQ
+1780 NLYRQ

-1791 TAWRKKAALIDYYE
+1791 SAWRKKAALIDYYE
-1805 SSLSDLSTTTDKA
+1805 SSLSDLSTTTDEV
-1818 TSATEKHKKAL
+1818 TSATEKHKEAL

-1844 NKKQALEDSKDGYE
+1844 DKKQALEDSKNGYE

-1928 LSAAITGLDD
+1928 LSVAITGLDD
-1938 SSAGKKAY
+1938 SSAGKKAH

-1956 REDLY
+1956 REELY

-1973 EALDKLKEETD
+1973 EALDKLKAETD
-1984 KHYDDEIQTIQ
+1984 KHYDNEIQTIQ
-1995 DFLNNEVSLHR
+1995 DFLNNEVLLHK
-2006 AACNMIDNDNGTL
+2006 AACDMIDNDNGTL

-2039 HMWQSAQSALYEYG
+2039 HMWQSAQSALSEYG

-2067 SRIYDVDSAID
+2067 SRIYDVDSAIN
-2078 NVTGSIDNYTSR
+2078 NVTGKIDNYTSR

-2095 QKIDELGNSAQVT
+2095 QKIDELGNSAQT
-2108 KAKIDSVK
+2108 TQAKINSVK
-2116 VQPSSIT
+2116 VQPLSIRPSSIK
-2123 GHGYKIT
+2123 GHRYKIT
-2130 YNGKVYKTNLPN
+2130 YNGKVYKTPSIMSN

-2171 KMKAYASG
+2171 KIKAYASG

-2226 LFEFASAPSDYFAK
+2226 LFEFASAPSDYFAQ
-2240 KFESEVTPNIVNN
+2240 KFGSEITPNIVNN
-2253 KSTVVSPAININVQ
+2253 KSTVVSPTININVQ

-2289 IKRLMSY
+2289 IKKLMSY

>member
-1 MANENDIFGISVQVI
+1 MRQETKTATDKYEEYKAYAESLDDKVLRNKVTANE
-16 AGTRNED
+16 A
-23 KKIFKKSVGEL
+23 
-34 AKAIDSVK
+34 
-42 IYNIEA
+42 
-48 DQSKQSRDQL
+48 
-58 KKSVQTLLEKS
+58 
-69 LQNPPKIPV
+69 
-78 VTIKKFDCSNAM
+78 
-90 KSLKKDIEKAIGSI
+90 
-104 SVGVTGNTV
+104 
-113 KASRSQYNNN
+113 
-123 NRTTTDVTNYQ
+123 
-134 QTAKELAQIQSR
+134 
-146 IQSIIGG
+146 
-153 LNLQKQGYQFLNT
+153 
-166 QDIEKF
+166 
-172 LTVSRSLASEGRQL
+172 
-186 EQSLSQ
+186 
-192 GLEIPVADL
+192 
-201 DNLSQKVVKLSQ
+201 
-213 DVTAINTEGR
+213 
-223 QSVNEI
+223 
-229 NNIIQTAQSLYA
+229 
-241 ILESHNSNSVISAE
+241 
-255 SIDKTKAELQEL
+255 
-267 IDTGS
+267 
-272 RVVSPTGHTN
+272 
-282 EISASELQS
+282 
-291 RLTVI
+291 
-296 TESATAL
+296 
-303 KEFQDAEALV
+303 
-313 SQTTN
+313 
-318 QLTQE
+318 
-323 QNKNL
+323 
-328 LTVSEYRTAWS
+328 
-339 QLTTLTSK
+339 
-347 KDIIGD
+347 
-353 MWNNGEGV
+353 
-361 PKELLSS
+361 
-368 FATEAQALS
+368 
-377 ASISNAV
+377 
-384 NNNRSEIEKI
+384 
-394 RSDIDTVYDD
+394 
-404 IQNRS
+404 
-409 KNVAFIPEGQL
+409 
-420 QEAKADLEDIRQE
+420 
-433 SDKLLENGVW
+433 
-443 NGTDD
+443 
-448 SFIDK
+448 
-453 FQSRIN
+453 
-459 NIKEKLNTANTT
+459 
-471 GKAQGYHYD
+471 
-480 ILNNSGEV
+480 
-488 INNSQL
+488 
-494 DKYLANMRALRQQ
+494 
-507 TTSLLNGRNIPDN
+507 
-520 LKNEL
+520 
-525 SDCLQKFQSLNE
+525 
-537 EITATNQVTGKLG
+537 
-550 NNAALH
+550 
-556 KFETEWS
+556 
-563 QSLETAN
+563 
-570 KSTIASSKA
+570 
-579 VETLRLQVMKFASS
+579 
-593 NPKAAQEYAGQIETI
+593 
-608 LNKTSD
+608 
-614 ATKVSD
+614 
-620 EQLKSFQSQL
+620 
-630 ANIKT
+630 
-635 ASESAGLMG
+635 
-644 ATALRT
+644 
-650 LAKNYLKYGSW
+650 
-661 NFITSSMNKAIATVR
+661 
-676 DMINIVTELDTAM
+676 
-689 VELKKV
+689 
-695 TDSTDST
+695 
-702 YDKYLTTATGKA
+702 
-714 KELGTTIS
+714 
-722 DFVTS
+722 
-727 TADFARMGY
+727 
-736 DIPDATQLAE
+736 
-746 VATIYANVGD
+746 
-756 DLDGVGEASSD
+756 
-767 IISILKAFNMEASS
+767 
-781 AQSIVDKLN
+781 
-790 EVSNNYAVSSG
+790 
-801 DLGEGLKNSAA
+801 
-812 SMAVAGNSLDE
+812 
-823 TIALLTAMTE
+823 
-833 VTQSADE
+833 
-840 SGNAL
+840 
-845 KVLAMRLRGMS
+845 
-856 VELEKAGEDTEGMC
+856 
-870 TTTSELQ
+870 
-877 DKIKALTK
+877 
-885 TSSSS
+885 
-890 GVDIMDNGAFRSTY
+890 
-904 DILKDIALVWD
+904 DILKQS
-915 DLADKNKASLLELI
+915 K
-929 AGKNRSNYASAVIQ
+929 
-943 NIGTAINSLDTSEN
+943 
-957 SDGSALKEHEKYIDS
+957 
-972 IEGKVKQFQAQW
+972 
-984 QELSTTT
+984 
-991 VSSDIVKGVVDTG
+991 
-1004 SGLLGFLTQANELLS
+1004 
-1019 HLGANIGTLSISGVL
+1019 
-1034 SGLMG
+1034 
-1039 SDKGIL
+1039 
-1045 QTYLDEDGNKKIHFA
+1045 FA
-1060 SKAKKARVDA
+1060 E
-1070 AATTA
+1070 AT
-1075 EKNLGAYEDF
+1075 K
-1085 VNTINADDKL
+1085 
-1095 GDAEKI
+1095 
-1101 IQKQAA
+1101 
-1107 FANATADLNQEL
+1107 DLNQEL
-1119 IAGVTYETKYAEAQ
+1119 LKGIKYNTDYAESESLLS
-1133 KQISANADAMKE
+1133 KNAKSMSGA
-1145 SFSGIKSKLSSLG
+1145 FSGIKSKLSSLG

-1176 VMSAI
+1176 VMSVI
-1181 AFGFEALDNYTN
+1181 SWAFGELDNYTH
-1193 RAENNLSDLEKIAT
+1193 RAENNLSDLEKITT

-1291 AMADEKNA
+1291 AMTDEKNA
-1299 YYETIVSKEQDT
+1299 YYETIVSKEQDS
-1311 FGKALENIAT
+1311 FGKALENIWT
-1321 NQGIFGGDD
+1321 NQGRWGADD
-1330 KTYITQL
+1330 ETYITQIKAL
-1337 KNIDEIVKKVQSK
+1337 DQFVRNLNEKKDTQLTPALSK
-1350 EDISLMWADMHN
+1350 AL
-1362 LDAII
+1362 
-1367 KGAGIEDI
+1367 KGAGVEDLVKTGGGTEYGMSYLYNEI
-1375 LHYDKSTGESI
+1375 NEKDLSTI
-1386 YKIEDKDISTAI
+1386 ISAVKNQQ
-1398 SSIQNYK
+1398 SVLK
-1405 AALNRQI
+1405 RQI

-1471 NLESVKQTVSSIVKA
+1471 NLESVKQTVSGIVKA
-1486 FKNPELTNTLDEVQA
+1486 FNNPELTNTLNEVQTK
-1501 QIDDIKS
+1501 IDDIRS
-1508 GKIDVSGF
+1508 GKIDVSDF

-1522 VINALSGIDGMNANT
+1522 VINALSGIDGMNADT
-1537 RELFVKML
+1537 RELFVKVL

-1567 VAGSLQGGFIPGTNI
+1567 VVGNSKGTFIPGTNI
-1582 RKDSKEK
+1582 KRDTEEQIQSSK
-1589 IQLSEDVNKYLST
+1589 DVNEYLST

-1615 AALNSL
+1615 VALNNL

-1634 ASNGFSFKISTE
+1634 ASNEFSFKISTE

-1780 DLYQQ
+1780 NLYRQ

-1791 TAWRKKAALIDYYE
+1791 SAWRKKAALIDYYE
-1805 SSLSDLSTTTDKA
+1805 SSLSDLSTTTDEV
-1818 TSATEKHKKAL
+1818 TSATEKHKEAL

-1844 NKKQALEDSKDGYE
+1844 DKKQALEDSKNGYE

-1928 LSAAITGLDD
+1928 LSAAIAGLDD
-1938 SSAGKKAY
+1938 SSAGKKAH

-2067 SRIYDVDSAID
+2067 SRIYDVDSAIA

-2095 QKIDELGNSAQVT
+2095 QKIDELGNSAQTT

-2116 VQPSSIT
+2116 IQPSSIT

-2130 YNGKVYKTNLPN
+2130 YNGKVYKTNLTN

-2147 TYFISQI
+2147 TYFISRI
-2154 SKDWYG
+2154 SNDWYG

-2226 LFEFASAPSDYFAK
+2226 LFEFASAPTDYFAQ
-2240 KFESEVTPNIVNN
+2240 KFGSEITPNVVNN

-2289 IKRLMSY
+2289 IKKLMSY
-2296 TVNNRHL
+2296 TVNNRHI

>member
-1 MANENDIFGISVQVI
+1 MRQETKTATDKYEEYKAYAESLDDKVLRNKVTANE
-16 AGTRNED
+16 A
-23 KKIFKKSVGEL
+23 
-34 AKAIDSVK
+34 
-42 IYNIEA
+42 
-48 DQSKQSRDQL
+48 
-58 KKSVQTLLEKS
+58 
-69 LQNPPKIPV
+69 
-78 VTIKKFDCSNAM
+78 
-90 KSLKKDIEKAIGSI
+90 
-104 SVGVTGNTV
+104 
-113 KASRSQYNNN
+113 
-123 NRTTTDVTNYQ
+123 
-134 QTAKELAQIQSR
+134 
-146 IQSIIGG
+146 
-153 LNLQKQGYQFLNT
+153 
-166 QDIEKF
+166 
-172 LTVSRSLASEGRQL
+172 
-186 EQSLSQ
+186 
-192 GLEIPVADL
+192 
-201 DNLSQKVVKLSQ
+201 
-213 DVTAINTEGR
+213 
-223 QSVNEI
+223 
-229 NNIIQTAQSLYA
+229 
-241 ILESHNSNSVISAE
+241 
-255 SIDKTKAELQEL
+255 
-267 IDTGS
+267 
-272 RVVSPTGHTN
+272 
-282 EISASELQS
+282 
-291 RLTVI
+291 
-296 TESATAL
+296 
-303 KEFQDAEALV
+303 
-313 SQTTN
+313 
-318 QLTQE
+318 
-323 QNKNL
+323 
-328 LTVSEYRTAWS
+328 
-339 QLTTLTSK
+339 
-347 KDIIGD
+347 
-353 MWNNGEGV
+353 
-361 PKELLSS
+361 
-368 FATEAQALS
+368 
-377 ASISNAV
+377 
-384 NNNRSEIEKI
+384 
-394 RSDIDTVYDD
+394 
-404 IQNRS
+404 
-409 KNVAFIPEGQL
+409 
-420 QEAKADLEDIRQE
+420 
-433 SDKLLENGVW
+433 
-443 NGTDD
+443 
-448 SFIDK
+448 
-453 FQSRIN
+453 
-459 NIKEKLNTANTT
+459 
-471 GKAQGYHYD
+471 
-480 ILNNSGEV
+480 
-488 INNSQL
+488 
-494 DKYLANMRALRQQ
+494 
-507 TTSLLNGRNIPDN
+507 
-520 LKNEL
+520 
-525 SDCLQKFQSLNE
+525 
-537 EITATNQVTGKLG
+537 
-550 NNAALH
+550 
-556 KFETEWS
+556 
-563 QSLETAN
+563 
-570 KSTIASSKA
+570 
-579 VETLRLQVMKFASS
+579 
-593 NPKAAQEYAGQIETI
+593 
-608 LNKTSD
+608 
-614 ATKVSD
+614 
-620 EQLKSFQSQL
+620 
-630 ANIKT
+630 
-635 ASESAGLMG
+635 
-644 ATALRT
+644 
-650 LAKNYLKYGSW
+650 
-661 NFITSSMNKAIATVR
+661 
-676 DMINIVTELDTAM
+676 
-689 VELKKV
+689 
-695 TDSTDST
+695 
-702 YDKYLTTATGKA
+702 
-714 KELGTTIS
+714 
-722 DFVTS
+722 
-727 TADFARMGY
+727 
-736 DIPDATQLAE
+736 
-746 VATIYANVGD
+746 
-756 DLDGVGEASSD
+756 
-767 IISILKAFNMEASS
+767 
-781 AQSIVDKLN
+781 
-790 EVSNNYAVSSG
+790 
-801 DLGEGLKNSAA
+801 
-812 SMAVAGNSLDE
+812 
-823 TIALLTAMTE
+823 
-833 VTQSADE
+833 
-840 SGNAL
+840 
-845 KVLAMRLRGMS
+845 
-856 VELEKAGEDTEGMC
+856 
-870 TTTSELQ
+870 
-877 DKIKALTK
+877 
-885 TSSSS
+885 
-890 GVDIMDNGAFRSTY
+890 
-904 DILKDIALVWD
+904 DILKQS
-915 DLADKNKASLLELI
+915 K
-929 AGKNRSNYASAVIQ
+929 
-943 NIGTAINSLDTSEN
+943 
-957 SDGSALKEHEKYIDS
+957 
-972 IEGKVKQFQAQW
+972 
-984 QELSTTT
+984 
-991 VSSDIVKGVVDTG
+991 
-1004 SGLLGFLTQANELLS
+1004 
-1019 HLGANIGTLSISGVL
+1019 
-1034 SGLMG
+1034 
-1039 SDKGIL
+1039 
-1045 QTYLDEDGNKKIHFA
+1045 FA
-1060 SKAKKARVDA
+1060 E
-1070 AATTA
+1070 AT
-1075 EKNLGAYEDF
+1075 K
-1085 VNTINADDKL
+1085 
-1095 GDAEKI
+1095 
-1101 IQKQAA
+1101 
-1107 FANATADLNQEL
+1107 DLNQEL
-1119 IAGVTYETKYAEAQ
+1119 LKGIKYNTDYAESESLLS
-1133 KQISANADAMKE
+1133 KNAKSMSGA
-1145 SFSGIKSKLSSLG
+1145 FSGIKSKLSSLG

-1168 GNMLIIQG
+1168 GNMLIVQA

-1181 AFGFEALDNYTN
+1181 SFGFEALDNYTH

-1252 RYIELSNEIAQMYPG
+1252 RYIELSNEIAQMYPN

-1291 AMADEKNA
+1291 AMTDEKNA
-1299 YYETIVSKEQDT
+1299 YYETIVSKEQDS

-1321 NQGIFGGDD
+1321 NQGIFGGND

-1337 KNIDEIVKKVQSK
+1337 KNIDEIVKKIQSK

-1362 LDAII
+1362 LDTII

-1375 LHYDKSTGESI
+1375 LRYDKSTGESI
-1386 YKIEDKDISTAI
+1386 YKIEDQDISTAI

-1486 FKNPELTNTLDEVQA
+1486 FKNPELTNTLDEVQT

-1522 VINALSGIDGMNANT
+1522 VINALSGIDGMNADT
-1537 RELFVKML
+1537 RELFVKVL

-1567 VAGSLQGGFIPGTNI
+1567 VVGNSKGEFIPGTKVRRDTEEQI
-1582 RKDSKEK
+1582 QSSK
-1589 IQLSEDVNKYLST
+1589 DVNEYLST

-1615 AALNSL
+1615 VALNNL

-1646 DANKSLES
+1646 DANKALES

-1780 DLYQQ
+1780 DLYRQ

-1791 TAWRKKAALIDYYE
+1791 SAWRKKAALIDYYE
-1805 SSLSDLSTTTDKA
+1805 SSLSDLSTTTDEV

-1938 SSAGKKAY
+1938 SSAGKKAH

-2067 SRIYDVDSAID
+2067 SRIYDVDSAIA

-2095 QKIDELGNSAQVT
+2095 QKIDELGNSAQTT

-2116 VQPSSIT
+2116 IQPSSIT

-2130 YNGKVYKTNLPN
+2130 YNGKVYKTDLTN

-2147 TYFISQI
+2147 TYFISRI

-2226 LFEFASAPSDYFAK
+2226 LFEFASAPTDYFVQ
-2240 KFESEVTPNIVNN
+2240 KFGSEITPNVVNN

-2289 IKRLMSY
+2289 IKKLMSY

>member
-1 MANENDIFGISVQVI
+1 M
-16 AGTRNED
+16 
-23 KKIFKKSVGEL
+23 
-34 AKAIDSVK
+34 
-42 IYNIEA
+42 
-48 DQSKQSRDQL
+48 SKR
-58 KKSVQTLLEKS
+58 K
-69 LQNPPKIPV
+69 
-78 VTIKKFDCSNAM
+78 
-90 KSLKKDIEKAIGSI
+90 
-104 SVGVTGNTV
+104 
-113 KASRSQYNNN
+113 
-123 NRTTTDVTNYQ
+123 
-134 QTAKELAQIQSR
+134 
-146 IQSIIGG
+146 
-153 LNLQKQGYQFLNT
+153 
-166 QDIEKF
+166 
-172 LTVSRSLASEGRQL
+172 
-186 EQSLSQ
+186 
-192 GLEIPVADL
+192 
-201 DNLSQKVVKLSQ
+201 
-213 DVTAINTEGR
+213 
-223 QSVNEI
+223 
-229 NNIIQTAQSLYA
+229 
-241 ILESHNSNSVISAE
+241 
-255 SIDKTKAELQEL
+255 
-267 IDTGS
+267 
-272 RVVSPTGHTN
+272 
-282 EISASELQS
+282 
-291 RLTVI
+291 
-296 TESATAL
+296 
-303 KEFQDAEALV
+303 
-313 SQTTN
+313 
-318 QLTQE
+318 
-323 QNKNL
+323 
-328 LTVSEYRTAWS
+328 
-339 QLTTLTSK
+339 
-347 KDIIGD
+347 
-353 MWNNGEGV
+353 
-361 PKELLSS
+361 
-368 FATEAQALS
+368 
-377 ASISNAV
+377 
-384 NNNRSEIEKI
+384 
-394 RSDIDTVYDD
+394 
-404 IQNRS
+404 
-409 KNVAFIPEGQL
+409 
-420 QEAKADLEDIRQE
+420 
-433 SDKLLENGVW
+433 
-443 NGTDD
+443 
-448 SFIDK
+448 
-453 FQSRIN
+453 
-459 NIKEKLNTANTT
+459 
-471 GKAQGYHYD
+471 
-480 ILNNSGEV
+480 
-488 INNSQL
+488 
-494 DKYLANMRALRQQ
+494 
-507 TTSLLNGRNIPDN
+507 
-520 LKNEL
+520 
-525 SDCLQKFQSLNE
+525 
-537 EITATNQVTGKLG
+537 
-550 NNAALH
+550 
-556 KFETEWS
+556 
-563 QSLETAN
+563 
-570 KSTIASSKA
+570 
-579 VETLRLQVMKFASS
+579 
-593 NPKAAQEYAGQIETI
+593 
-608 LNKTSD
+608 
-614 ATKVSD
+614 
-620 EQLKSFQSQL
+620 
-630 ANIKT
+630 
-635 ASESAGLMG
+635 
-644 ATALRT
+644 
-650 LAKNYLKYGSW
+650 
-661 NFITSSMNKAIATVR
+661 
-676 DMINIVTELDTAM
+676 
-689 VELKKV
+689 
-695 TDSTDST
+695 
-702 YDKYLTTATGKA
+702 
-714 KELGTTIS
+714 
-722 DFVTS
+722 
-727 TADFARMGY
+727 
-736 DIPDATQLAE
+736 
-746 VATIYANVGD
+746 
-756 DLDGVGEASSD
+756 
-767 IISILKAFNMEASS
+767 
-781 AQSIVDKLN
+781 
-790 EVSNNYAVSSG
+790 
-801 DLGEGLKNSAA
+801 
-812 SMAVAGNSLDE
+812 
-823 TIALLTAMTE
+823 
-833 VTQSADE
+833 
-840 SGNAL
+840 
-845 KVLAMRLRGMS
+845 
-856 VELEKAGEDTEGMC
+856 
-870 TTTSELQ
+870 
-877 DKIKALTK
+877 
-885 TSSSS
+885 
-890 GVDIMDNGAFRSTY
+890 
-904 DILKDIALVWD
+904 
-915 DLADKNKASLLELI
+915 
-929 AGKNRSNYASAVIQ
+929 
-943 NIGTAINSLDTSEN
+943 
-957 SDGSALKEHEKYIDS
+957 
-972 IEGKVKQFQAQW
+972 
-984 QELSTTT
+984 
-991 VSSDIVKGVVDTG
+991 
-1004 SGLLGFLTQANELLS
+1004 
-1019 HLGANIGTLSISGVL
+1019 
-1034 SGLMG
+1034 
-1039 SDKGIL
+1039 IL
-1045 QTYLDEDGNKKIHFA
+1045 QTYLDDKNNKHIGWFTTA
-1060 SKAKKARVDA
+1060 AKARA
-1070 AATTA
+1070 AQDIDKATDKYEEYRNYA
-1075 EKNLGAYEDF
+1075 ESL
-1085 VNTINADDKL
+1085 DDKVL
-1095 GDAEKI
+1095 KNAVTANEADILKQSKFAE
-1101 IQKQAA
+1101 
-1107 FANATADLNQEL
+1107 ATKDLNQEL
-1119 IAGVTYETKYAEAQ
+1119 LKGIQYNTDYAESENLLSKNAQ
-1133 KQISANADAMKE
+1133 SMSGA
-1145 SFSGIKSKLSSLG
+1145 FSGIKSKLSSLG

-1168 GNMLIIQG
+1168 GNMVMIQIA
-1176 VMSAI
+1176 MSAI
-1181 AFGFEALDNYTN
+1181 SWAFGELDNYTH

-1321 NQGIFGGDD
+1321 DQGKFGGDD

-1362 LDAII
+1362 LDTII

-1375 LHYDKSTGESI
+1375 LYYDKSTGESI

-1405 AALNRQI
+1405 ASLNRQI

-1471 NLESVKQTVSSIVKA
+1471 NLESVKQTVSGIVKA
-1486 FKNPELTNTLDEVQA
+1486 FNDPELTNTLDEVQSK
-1501 QIDDIKS
+1501 IDDIRS

-1522 VINALSGIDGMNANT
+1522 VINALSGIDGMNADT
-1537 RELFVKML
+1537 RELFVKVL

-1567 VAGSLQGGFIPGTNI
+1567 VVGNSKGEFIPGTKVRRDTEEQI
-1582 RKDSKEK
+1582 QSSK
-1589 IQLSEDVNKYLST
+1589 DVNEYLST

-1615 AALNSL
+1615 VALNSL
-1621 KDVQKLVEKIKAE
+1621 KDVQKLVEKIKTE

-1646 DANKSLES
+1646 DANKALES

-1780 DLYQQ
+1780 DLYRQ

-1791 TAWRKKAALIDYYE
+1791 SAWRKKAALIDYYE
-1805 SSLSDLSTTTDKA
+1805 SSLSDLSTTTDEV
-1818 TSATEKHKKAL
+1818 TSATEKHKEAL

-1844 NKKQALEDSKDGYE
+1844 DKKQALEDSKNGYE

-1938 SSAGKKAY
+1938 SSAGKKAH
-1946 KENVDDLVES
+1946 KENIDDLVES

-1973 EALDKLKEETD
+1973 EALDKLKAEID
-1984 KHYDDEIQTIQ
+1984 KHYDNEIQTIQ
-1995 DFLNNEVSLHR
+1995 DFLNNEVLLHK
-2006 AACNMIDNDNGTL
+2006 AACDMIDNDNGTL

-2067 SRIYDVDSAID
+2067 SRIYDVDSAIA

-2095 QKIDELGNSAQVT
+2095 QKIDELGNSAQTT

-2116 VQPSSIT
+2116 IRPSSIT

-2130 YNGKVYKTNLPN
+2130 YNGKVYKTNQTN

-2147 TYFISQI
+2147 TYFISRI

-2226 LFEFASAPSDYFAK
+2226 LFEFASAPTDYFVQ
-2240 KFESEVTPNIVNN
+2240 KFGSEIAPNVVNN

-2296 TVNNRHL
+2296 TVNNRHI

>member
-1 MANENDIFGISVQVI
+1 M
-16 AGTRNED
+16 
-23 KKIFKKSVGEL
+23 
-34 AKAIDSVK
+34 
-42 IYNIEA
+42 
-48 DQSKQSRDQL
+48 SK
-58 KKSVQTLLEKS
+58 
-69 LQNPPKIPV
+69 
-78 VTIKKFDCSNAM
+78 
-90 KSLKKDIEKAIGSI
+90 
-104 SVGVTGNTV
+104 
-113 KASRSQYNNN
+113 
-123 NRTTTDVTNYQ
+123 
-134 QTAKELAQIQSR
+134 
-146 IQSIIGG
+146 
-153 LNLQKQGYQFLNT
+153 
-166 QDIEKF
+166 
-172 LTVSRSLASEGRQL
+172 
-186 EQSLSQ
+186 
-192 GLEIPVADL
+192 
-201 DNLSQKVVKLSQ
+201 
-213 DVTAINTEGR
+213 
-223 QSVNEI
+223 
-229 NNIIQTAQSLYA
+229 
-241 ILESHNSNSVISAE
+241 
-255 SIDKTKAELQEL
+255 
-267 IDTGS
+267 
-272 RVVSPTGHTN
+272 
-282 EISASELQS
+282 
-291 RLTVI
+291 
-296 TESATAL
+296 
-303 KEFQDAEALV
+303 
-313 SQTTN
+313 
-318 QLTQE
+318 
-323 QNKNL
+323 
-328 LTVSEYRTAWS
+328 
-339 QLTTLTSK
+339 
-347 KDIIGD
+347 
-353 MWNNGEGV
+353 
-361 PKELLSS
+361 
-368 FATEAQALS
+368 
-377 ASISNAV
+377 
-384 NNNRSEIEKI
+384 
-394 RSDIDTVYDD
+394 
-404 IQNRS
+404 
-409 KNVAFIPEGQL
+409 
-420 QEAKADLEDIRQE
+420 
-433 SDKLLENGVW
+433 
-443 NGTDD
+443 
-448 SFIDK
+448 
-453 FQSRIN
+453 
-459 NIKEKLNTANTT
+459 
-471 GKAQGYHYD
+471 GK
-480 ILNNSGEV
+480 
-488 INNSQL
+488 
-494 DKYLANMRALRQQ
+494 
-507 TTSLLNGRNIPDN
+507 
-520 LKNEL
+520 
-525 SDCLQKFQSLNE
+525 
-537 EITATNQVTGKLG
+537 
-550 NNAALH
+550 
-556 KFETEWS
+556 
-563 QSLETAN
+563 
-570 KSTIASSKA
+570 
-579 VETLRLQVMKFASS
+579 
-593 NPKAAQEYAGQIETI
+593 
-608 LNKTSD
+608 
-614 ATKVSD
+614 
-620 EQLKSFQSQL
+620 
-630 ANIKT
+630 
-635 ASESAGLMG
+635 
-644 ATALRT
+644 
-650 LAKNYLKYGSW
+650 
-661 NFITSSMNKAIATVR
+661 
-676 DMINIVTELDTAM
+676 
-689 VELKKV
+689 
-695 TDSTDST
+695 
-702 YDKYLTTATGKA
+702 
-714 KELGTTIS
+714 
-722 DFVTS
+722 
-727 TADFARMGY
+727 
-736 DIPDATQLAE
+736 
-746 VATIYANVGD
+746 
-756 DLDGVGEASSD
+756 
-767 IISILKAFNMEASS
+767 
-781 AQSIVDKLN
+781 
-790 EVSNNYAVSSG
+790 
-801 DLGEGLKNSAA
+801 
-812 SMAVAGNSLDE
+812 
-823 TIALLTAMTE
+823 
-833 VTQSADE
+833 
-840 SGNAL
+840 
-845 KVLAMRLRGMS
+845 
-856 VELEKAGEDTEGMC
+856 
-870 TTTSELQ
+870 
-877 DKIKALTK
+877 
-885 TSSSS
+885 
-890 GVDIMDNGAFRSTY
+890 
-904 DILKDIALVWD
+904 
-915 DLADKNKASLLELI
+915 
-929 AGKNRSNYASAVIQ
+929 
-943 NIGTAINSLDTSEN
+943 
-957 SDGSALKEHEKYIDS
+957 
-972 IEGKVKQFQAQW
+972 
-984 QELSTTT
+984 
-991 VSSDIVKGVVDTG
+991 
-1004 SGLLGFLTQANELLS
+1004 
-1019 HLGANIGTLSISGVL
+1019 
-1034 SGLMG
+1034 
-1039 SDKGIL
+1039 IL
-1045 QTYLDEDGNKKIHFA
+1045 QTYLDKDNGKHIGWFTTA
-1060 SKAKKARVDA
+1060 AKARTKQDITK
-1070 AATTA
+1070 ATDKYEEYKTYA
-1075 EKNLGAYEDF
+1075 ESL
-1085 VNTINADDKL
+1085 DDKVL
-1095 GDAEKI
+1095 RNKVTANEADILKQSKFAE
-1101 IQKQAA
+1101 
-1107 FANATADLNQEL
+1107 ATKDLNQEL
-1119 IAGVTYETKYAEAQ
+1119 LKGIKYNTDYAESESLLS
-1133 KQISANADAMKE
+1133 KNAKSMSGA
-1145 SFSGIKSKLSSLG
+1145 FSGIKGKLSSLG

-1168 GNMLIIQG
+1168 GNMVMIQIA
-1176 VMSAI
+1176 MSAI
-1181 AFGFEALDNYTN
+1181 SWAFGELDNYTH

-1231 ELADGVN
+1231 ELADGIN

-1252 RYIELSNEIAQMYPG
+1252 RYIELSNEIAQMYPD
-1267 LVKGYSAQND
+1267 LVESYDAQGN
-1277 AILEC
+1277 AILKC
-1282 KNNVEALNK
+1282 KDNVEALNK
-1291 AMADEKNA
+1291 AMTDEKNA

-1330 KTYITQL
+1330 KTYLTQL

-1350 EDISLMWADMHN
+1350 EDISLIWADMHN
-1362 LDAII
+1362 LDTII

-1375 LHYDKSTGESI
+1375 LRYDKSTGESI

-1486 FKNPELTNTLDEVQA
+1486 FKNPELTNTLDEVQT

-1522 VINALSGIDGMNANT
+1522 VINALSGIDGMNADT

-1552 DDVDINK
+1552 DDVDIDK

-1567 VAGSLQGGFIPGTNI
+1567 VTGNLQGGFIPGTNI

-1767 ATAAAKDAEQGTG
+1767 ATAAAKDVEQGTG
-1780 DLYQQ
+1780 DLYRQ

-1791 TAWRKKAALIDYYE
+1791 SAWRKKAALIDHYE
-1805 SSLSDLSTTTDKA
+1805 SSLSDLSTTTDEA

-2006 AACNMIDNDNGTL
+2006 AACDMIDNDNGTL

-2067 SRIYDVDSAID
+2067 SRIYDVDSAIA

-2130 YNGKVYKTNLPN
+2130 YNGKVYKTNQTN

-2226 LFEFASAPSDYFAK
+2226 LFEFASAPTDYFAQ
-2240 KFESEVTPNIVNN
+2240 KFGSEITPNVVNN

-2281 SEKIMNNT
+2281 SERIMDNT
-2289 IKRLMSY
+2289 IKKLMSY
-2296 TVNNRHL
+2296 TVNNRHI

>member
-1 MANENDIFGISVQVI
+1 M
-16 AGTRNED
+16 
-23 KKIFKKSVGEL
+23 
-34 AKAIDSVK
+34 
-42 IYNIEA
+42 
-48 DQSKQSRDQL
+48 SK
-58 KKSVQTLLEKS
+58 
-69 LQNPPKIPV
+69 
-78 VTIKKFDCSNAM
+78 
-90 KSLKKDIEKAIGSI
+90 
-104 SVGVTGNTV
+104 
-113 KASRSQYNNN
+113 
-123 NRTTTDVTNYQ
+123 
-134 QTAKELAQIQSR
+134 
-146 IQSIIGG
+146 
-153 LNLQKQGYQFLNT
+153 
-166 QDIEKF
+166 
-172 LTVSRSLASEGRQL
+172 
-186 EQSLSQ
+186 
-192 GLEIPVADL
+192 
-201 DNLSQKVVKLSQ
+201 
-213 DVTAINTEGR
+213 
-223 QSVNEI
+223 
-229 NNIIQTAQSLYA
+229 
-241 ILESHNSNSVISAE
+241 
-255 SIDKTKAELQEL
+255 
-267 IDTGS
+267 
-272 RVVSPTGHTN
+272 
-282 EISASELQS
+282 
-291 RLTVI
+291 
-296 TESATAL
+296 
-303 KEFQDAEALV
+303 
-313 SQTTN
+313 
-318 QLTQE
+318 
-323 QNKNL
+323 
-328 LTVSEYRTAWS
+328 
-339 QLTTLTSK
+339 
-347 KDIIGD
+347 
-353 MWNNGEGV
+353 
-361 PKELLSS
+361 
-368 FATEAQALS
+368 
-377 ASISNAV
+377 
-384 NNNRSEIEKI
+384 
-394 RSDIDTVYDD
+394 
-404 IQNRS
+404 
-409 KNVAFIPEGQL
+409 
-420 QEAKADLEDIRQE
+420 
-433 SDKLLENGVW
+433 
-443 NGTDD
+443 
-448 SFIDK
+448 
-453 FQSRIN
+453 
-459 NIKEKLNTANTT
+459 
-471 GKAQGYHYD
+471 GK
-480 ILNNSGEV
+480 
-488 INNSQL
+488 
-494 DKYLANMRALRQQ
+494 
-507 TTSLLNGRNIPDN
+507 
-520 LKNEL
+520 
-525 SDCLQKFQSLNE
+525 
-537 EITATNQVTGKLG
+537 
-550 NNAALH
+550 
-556 KFETEWS
+556 
-563 QSLETAN
+563 
-570 KSTIASSKA
+570 
-579 VETLRLQVMKFASS
+579 
-593 NPKAAQEYAGQIETI
+593 
-608 LNKTSD
+608 
-614 ATKVSD
+614 
-620 EQLKSFQSQL
+620 
-630 ANIKT
+630 
-635 ASESAGLMG
+635 
-644 ATALRT
+644 
-650 LAKNYLKYGSW
+650 
-661 NFITSSMNKAIATVR
+661 
-676 DMINIVTELDTAM
+676 
-689 VELKKV
+689 
-695 TDSTDST
+695 
-702 YDKYLTTATGKA
+702 
-714 KELGTTIS
+714 
-722 DFVTS
+722 
-727 TADFARMGY
+727 
-736 DIPDATQLAE
+736 
-746 VATIYANVGD
+746 
-756 DLDGVGEASSD
+756 
-767 IISILKAFNMEASS
+767 
-781 AQSIVDKLN
+781 
-790 EVSNNYAVSSG
+790 
-801 DLGEGLKNSAA
+801 
-812 SMAVAGNSLDE
+812 
-823 TIALLTAMTE
+823 
-833 VTQSADE
+833 
-840 SGNAL
+840 
-845 KVLAMRLRGMS
+845 
-856 VELEKAGEDTEGMC
+856 
-870 TTTSELQ
+870 
-877 DKIKALTK
+877 
-885 TSSSS
+885 
-890 GVDIMDNGAFRSTY
+890 
-904 DILKDIALVWD
+904 
-915 DLADKNKASLLELI
+915 
-929 AGKNRSNYASAVIQ
+929 
-943 NIGTAINSLDTSEN
+943 
-957 SDGSALKEHEKYIDS
+957 
-972 IEGKVKQFQAQW
+972 
-984 QELSTTT
+984 
-991 VSSDIVKGVVDTG
+991 
-1004 SGLLGFLTQANELLS
+1004 
-1019 HLGANIGTLSISGVL
+1019 
-1034 SGLMG
+1034 
-1039 SDKGIL
+1039 IL
-1045 QTYLDEDGNKKIHFA
+1045 QTYLDKDNGKHIGWFTTA
-1060 SKAKKARVDA
+1060 AKARTKQDITK
-1070 AATTA
+1070 ATD
-1075 EKNLGAYEDF
+1075 KYEEYK
-1085 VNTINADDKL
+1085 TYAKSLDDKVL
-1095 GDAEKI
+1095 RNKVTANEADILKQSKFAE
-1101 IQKQAA
+1101 
-1107 FANATADLNQEL
+1107 ATKDLNQEL
-1119 IAGVTYETKYAEAQ
+1119 LKGIKYNTDYAESENLLS
-1133 KQISANADAMKE
+1133 KNAKSMSGA
-1145 SFSGIKSKLSSLG
+1145 FSGIKGKLSSLG

-1168 GNMLIIQG
+1168 GNMLIVQA

-1181 AFGFEALDNYTN
+1181 SFGFEALDNYTN

-1217 SHSTSVNKIKNEYY
+1217 SHSASVNKIKNEYY

-1252 RYIELSNEIAQMYPG
+1252 RYIELSNEIAQMYPN

-1282 KNNVEALNK
+1282 KNNVEVLNK

-1321 NQGIFGGDD
+1321 NQGMFGGDD

-1337 KNIDEIVKKVQSK
+1337 KNIDGIVKKLQSNK
-1350 EDISLMWADMHN
+1350 KDMDSIWADMHN
-1362 LDAII
+1362 LDTII
-1367 KGAGIEDI
+1367 EGAGIEDI
-1375 LHYDKSTGESI
+1375 LYYDKREAV

-1465 EASTAD
+1465 KASTAD

-1486 FKNPELTNTLDEVQA
+1486 FKNPELTNTLDEVQT

-1522 VINALSGIDGMNANT
+1522 VINALSGIDGMNADT

-1552 DDVDINK
+1552 DDVDIDK

-1567 VAGSLQGGFIPGTNI
+1567 VAGNLQGGFIPGTNI

-1767 ATAAAKDAEQGTG
+1767 ATAAAKDAEQSTG

-1791 TAWRKKAALIDYYE
+1791 SAWRKKAALIDYYE
-1805 SSLSDLSTTTDKA
+1805 SSLSDLSTTTDEV

-1938 SSAGKKAY
+1938 SSAGKKAH

-2039 HMWQSAQSALYEYG
+2039 HMWQLAQSALYEYG

-2078 NVTGSIDNYTSR
+2078 NVTGRIDNYTSR

-2130 YNGKVYKTNLPN
+2130 YNGKVYKTNLTN

-2147 TYFISQI
+2147 TYFISRI

-2226 LFEFASAPSDYFAK
+2226 LFEFASAPTDYFAQ
-2240 KFESEVTPNIVNN
+2240 KFGSEITPNVVNN
-2253 KSTVVSPAININVQ
+2253 KSTVVSPVININVQ

-2296 TVNNRHL
+2296 TVNNRHI

>member
-1 MANENDIFGISVQVI
+1 M
-16 AGTRNED
+16 
-23 KKIFKKSVGEL
+23 
-34 AKAIDSVK
+34 
-42 IYNIEA
+42 
-48 DQSKQSRDQL
+48 SKR
-58 KKSVQTLLEKS
+58 K
-69 LQNPPKIPV
+69 
-78 VTIKKFDCSNAM
+78 
-90 KSLKKDIEKAIGSI
+90 
-104 SVGVTGNTV
+104 
-113 KASRSQYNNN
+113 
-123 NRTTTDVTNYQ
+123 
-134 QTAKELAQIQSR
+134 
-146 IQSIIGG
+146 
-153 LNLQKQGYQFLNT
+153 
-166 QDIEKF
+166 
-172 LTVSRSLASEGRQL
+172 
-186 EQSLSQ
+186 
-192 GLEIPVADL
+192 
-201 DNLSQKVVKLSQ
+201 
-213 DVTAINTEGR
+213 
-223 QSVNEI
+223 
-229 NNIIQTAQSLYA
+229 
-241 ILESHNSNSVISAE
+241 
-255 SIDKTKAELQEL
+255 
-267 IDTGS
+267 
-272 RVVSPTGHTN
+272 
-282 EISASELQS
+282 
-291 RLTVI
+291 
-296 TESATAL
+296 
-303 KEFQDAEALV
+303 
-313 SQTTN
+313 
-318 QLTQE
+318 
-323 QNKNL
+323 
-328 LTVSEYRTAWS
+328 
-339 QLTTLTSK
+339 
-347 KDIIGD
+347 
-353 MWNNGEGV
+353 
-361 PKELLSS
+361 
-368 FATEAQALS
+368 
-377 ASISNAV
+377 
-384 NNNRSEIEKI
+384 
-394 RSDIDTVYDD
+394 
-404 IQNRS
+404 
-409 KNVAFIPEGQL
+409 
-420 QEAKADLEDIRQE
+420 
-433 SDKLLENGVW
+433 
-443 NGTDD
+443 
-448 SFIDK
+448 
-453 FQSRIN
+453 
-459 NIKEKLNTANTT
+459 
-471 GKAQGYHYD
+471 
-480 ILNNSGEV
+480 
-488 INNSQL
+488 
-494 DKYLANMRALRQQ
+494 
-507 TTSLLNGRNIPDN
+507 
-520 LKNEL
+520 
-525 SDCLQKFQSLNE
+525 
-537 EITATNQVTGKLG
+537 
-550 NNAALH
+550 
-556 KFETEWS
+556 
-563 QSLETAN
+563 
-570 KSTIASSKA
+570 
-579 VETLRLQVMKFASS
+579 
-593 NPKAAQEYAGQIETI
+593 
-608 LNKTSD
+608 
-614 ATKVSD
+614 
-620 EQLKSFQSQL
+620 
-630 ANIKT
+630 
-635 ASESAGLMG
+635 
-644 ATALRT
+644 
-650 LAKNYLKYGSW
+650 
-661 NFITSSMNKAIATVR
+661 
-676 DMINIVTELDTAM
+676 
-689 VELKKV
+689 
-695 TDSTDST
+695 
-702 YDKYLTTATGKA
+702 
-714 KELGTTIS
+714 
-722 DFVTS
+722 
-727 TADFARMGY
+727 
-736 DIPDATQLAE
+736 
-746 VATIYANVGD
+746 
-756 DLDGVGEASSD
+756 
-767 IISILKAFNMEASS
+767 
-781 AQSIVDKLN
+781 
-790 EVSNNYAVSSG
+790 
-801 DLGEGLKNSAA
+801 
-812 SMAVAGNSLDE
+812 
-823 TIALLTAMTE
+823 
-833 VTQSADE
+833 
-840 SGNAL
+840 
-845 KVLAMRLRGMS
+845 
-856 VELEKAGEDTEGMC
+856 
-870 TTTSELQ
+870 
-877 DKIKALTK
+877 
-885 TSSSS
+885 
-890 GVDIMDNGAFRSTY
+890 
-904 DILKDIALVWD
+904 
-915 DLADKNKASLLELI
+915 
-929 AGKNRSNYASAVIQ
+929 
-943 NIGTAINSLDTSEN
+943 
-957 SDGSALKEHEKYIDS
+957 
-972 IEGKVKQFQAQW
+972 
-984 QELSTTT
+984 
-991 VSSDIVKGVVDTG
+991 
-1004 SGLLGFLTQANELLS
+1004 
-1019 HLGANIGTLSISGVL
+1019 
-1034 SGLMG
+1034 
-1039 SDKGIL
+1039 IL
-1045 QTYLDEDGNKKIHFA
+1045 QTYLDSDNGKHIGWFTTA
-1060 SKAKKARVDA
+1060 AKAR
-1070 AATTA
+1070 ATQDIDKATDKYKEYKAYA
-1075 EKNLGAYEDF
+1075 ESL
-1085 VNTINADDKL
+1085 DDKVL
-1095 GDAEKI
+1095 KNKVTANEADILKQSKFAE
-1101 IQKQAA
+1101 
-1107 FANATADLNQEL
+1107 ATKDLNQEL
-1119 IAGVTYETKYAEAQ
+1119 LKGIKYNTDYAESESLLS
-1133 KQISANADAMKE
+1133 KNAKSMSGA
-1145 SFSGIKSKLSSLG
+1145 FSGIKSKLSSLG

-1176 VMSAI
+1176 VMSVI
-1181 AFGFEALDNYTN
+1181 SWAFGELDNYTH
-1193 RAENNLSDLEKIAT
+1193 RAENNLSDLEKITT

-1321 NQGIFGGDD
+1321 NQGIFGGND

-1337 KNIDEIVKKVQSK
+1337 KNIDGIVKKLQSK

-1362 LDAII
+1362 LDTII

-1375 LHYDKSTGESI
+1375 LRYDKSTGESI

-1465 EASTAD
+1465 KASTAD

-1522 VINALSGIDGMNANT
+1522 VVNALSGIDGMNADT
-1537 RELFVKML
+1537 RELFVKVL

-1567 VAGSLQGGFIPGTNI
+1567 VVGNSKGEFIPGTKVRRDTEEQI
-1582 RKDSKEK
+1582 QSSK
-1589 IQLSEDVNKYLST
+1589 DVNEYLST

-1615 AALNSL
+1615 VALNNL

-1737 TQVLEYLKKNQQ
+1737 TQVLEYLKKKQQ

-1767 ATAAAKDAEQGTG
+1767 ATAAAKDAEQSTG

-1791 TAWRKKAALIDYYE
+1791 SAWRKKAALIDYYE
-1805 SSLSDLSTTTDKA
+1805 SSLSDLSTTTDEV

-1938 SSAGKKAY
+1938 SSAGKKAH

-1956 REDLY
+1956 REELY

-2067 SRIYDVDSAID
+2067 SRIYDVDSAIA

-2095 QKIDELGNSAQVT
+2095 QKIDELGNSAQTT

-2116 VQPSSIT
+2116 IQPSSIK

-2130 YNGKVYKTNLPN
+2130 YNGKVYKTDLTN

-2147 TYFISQI
+2147 TYFISRI

-2160 GRALPAGSLWS
+2160 GRALPVGSLWS

-2226 LFEFASAPSDYFAK
+2226 LFEFASAPTDYFAQ
-2240 KFESEVTPNIVNN
+2240 KFGSEITPNVVNN

-2281 SEKIMNNT
+2281 SERIMDNT
-2289 IKRLMSY
+2289 IKKLMSY
-2296 TVNNRHL
+2296 TVNNRYL

>member
-1 MANENDIFGISVQVI
+1 M
-16 AGTRNED
+16 
-23 KKIFKKSVGEL
+23 
-34 AKAIDSVK
+34 
-42 IYNIEA
+42 
-48 DQSKQSRDQL
+48 
-58 KKSVQTLLEKS
+58 
-69 LQNPPKIPV
+69 
-78 VTIKKFDCSNAM
+78 
-90 KSLKKDIEKAIGSI
+90 
-104 SVGVTGNTV
+104 
-113 KASRSQYNNN
+113 
-123 NRTTTDVTNYQ
+123 
-134 QTAKELAQIQSR
+134 
-146 IQSIIGG
+146 
-153 LNLQKQGYQFLNT
+153 
-166 QDIEKF
+166 
-172 LTVSRSLASEGRQL
+172 
-186 EQSLSQ
+186 
-192 GLEIPVADL
+192 
-201 DNLSQKVVKLSQ
+201 
-213 DVTAINTEGR
+213 
-223 QSVNEI
+223 
-229 NNIIQTAQSLYA
+229 
-241 ILESHNSNSVISAE
+241 
-255 SIDKTKAELQEL
+255 
-267 IDTGS
+267 
-272 RVVSPTGHTN
+272 
-282 EISASELQS
+282 
-291 RLTVI
+291 
-296 TESATAL
+296 
-303 KEFQDAEALV
+303 
-313 SQTTN
+313 
-318 QLTQE
+318 
-323 QNKNL
+323 
-328 LTVSEYRTAWS
+328 
-339 QLTTLTSK
+339 SK
-347 KDIIGD
+347 K
-353 MWNNGEGV
+353 
-361 PKELLSS
+361 
-368 FATEAQALS
+368 T
-377 ASISNAV
+377 
-384 NNNRSEIEKI
+384 
-394 RSDIDTVYDD
+394 
-404 IQNRS
+404 
-409 KNVAFIPEGQL
+409 
-420 QEAKADLEDIRQE
+420 
-433 SDKLLENGVW
+433 
-443 NGTDD
+443 
-448 SFIDK
+448 
-453 FQSRIN
+453 
-459 NIKEKLNTANTT
+459 
-471 GKAQGYHYD
+471 
-480 ILNNSGEV
+480 
-488 INNSQL
+488 
-494 DKYLANMRALRQQ
+494 
-507 TTSLLNGRNIPDN
+507 
-520 LKNEL
+520 
-525 SDCLQKFQSLNE
+525 
-537 EITATNQVTGKLG
+537 
-550 NNAALH
+550 
-556 KFETEWS
+556 
-563 QSLETAN
+563 
-570 KSTIASSKA
+570 
-579 VETLRLQVMKFASS
+579 
-593 NPKAAQEYAGQIETI
+593 
-608 LNKTSD
+608 
-614 ATKVSD
+614 
-620 EQLKSFQSQL
+620 
-630 ANIKT
+630 
-635 ASESAGLMG
+635 
-644 ATALRT
+644 
-650 LAKNYLKYGSW
+650 
-661 NFITSSMNKAIATVR
+661 
-676 DMINIVTELDTAM
+676 
-689 VELKKV
+689 
-695 TDSTDST
+695 
-702 YDKYLTTATGKA
+702 
-714 KELGTTIS
+714 
-722 DFVTS
+722 
-727 TADFARMGY
+727 
-736 DIPDATQLAE
+736 
-746 VATIYANVGD
+746 
-756 DLDGVGEASSD
+756 
-767 IISILKAFNMEASS
+767 
-781 AQSIVDKLN
+781 
-790 EVSNNYAVSSG
+790 
-801 DLGEGLKNSAA
+801 
-812 SMAVAGNSLDE
+812 
-823 TIALLTAMTE
+823 
-833 VTQSADE
+833 
-840 SGNAL
+840 
-845 KVLAMRLRGMS
+845 
-856 VELEKAGEDTEGMC
+856 
-870 TTTSELQ
+870 
-877 DKIKALTK
+877 
-885 TSSSS
+885 
-890 GVDIMDNGAFRSTY
+890 
-904 DILKDIALVWD
+904 
-915 DLADKNKASLLELI
+915 
-929 AGKNRSNYASAVIQ
+929 
-943 NIGTAINSLDTSEN
+943 
-957 SDGSALKEHEKYIDS
+957 
-972 IEGKVKQFQAQW
+972 
-984 QELSTTT
+984 
-991 VSSDIVKGVVDTG
+991 
-1004 SGLLGFLTQANELLS
+1004 
-1019 HLGANIGTLSISGVL
+1019 
-1034 SGLMG
+1034 
-1039 SDKGIL
+1039 IL
-1045 QTYLDEDGNKKIHFA
+1045 QTYLDDKNNKHIGLFTT
-1060 SKAKKARVDA
+1060 
-1070 AATTA
+1070 ATTERLKQETKTATDKYEEYKAYA
-1075 EKNLGAYEDF
+1075 ERL
-1085 VNTINADDKL
+1085 DDKVL
-1095 GDAEKI
+1095 KNKVTANEADILKQSKFAE
-1101 IQKQAA
+1101 
-1107 FANATADLNQEL
+1107 ATKDLNQEL
-1119 IAGVTYETKYAEAQ
+1119 LKGIKYNTDYAESENLLS
-1133 KQISANADAMKE
+1133 KNAKSMSG

-1168 GNMLIIQG
+1168 GNMLIVQAA
-1176 VMSAI
+1176 MSAI
-1181 AFGFEALDNYTN
+1181 SWAFGELDNYTH

-1231 ELADGVN
+1231 ELADGIN

-1252 RYIELSNEIAQMYPG
+1252 RYIELSNEITQMYPD
-1267 LVKGYSAQND
+1267 LVENYDAQGN
-1277 AILEC
+1277 AILKC
-1282 KNNVEALNK
+1282 KDNVEALNK
-1291 AMADEKNA
+1291 AMTDEKNA

-1330 KTYITQL
+1330 KTYLTQL

-1362 LDAII
+1362 LDTII

-1375 LHYDKSTGESI
+1375 LRYDKSTGESI

-1471 NLESVKQTVSSIVKA
+1471 NLESVKQTVSGIVKA
-1486 FKNPELTNTLDEVQA
+1486 FKNPELTNTLDEVQT
-1501 QIDDIKS
+1501 QIDDIRS

-1522 VINALSGIDGMNANT
+1522 VINALSGIDGMNADT

-1567 VAGSLQGGFIPGTNI
+1567 VAGNLQGGFIPGTNI
-1582 RKDSKEK
+1582 KKDSKEK

-1621 KDVQKLVEKIKAE
+1621 KDVQKLVEKIKTE
-1634 ASNGFSFKISTE
+1634 ALNGFSFKISTE

-1791 TAWRKKAALIDYYE
+1791 SAWRKKAALIDYYE
-1805 SSLSDLSTTTDKA
+1805 SSLSDLSTTTDEV

-1938 SSAGKKAY
+1938 SSAGKKAH

-2059 MDLMNTLQ
+2059 MNLMNTLQ
-2067 SRIYDVDSAID
+2067 SRIYDVDSAIA

-2095 QKIDELGNSAQVT
+2095 QKIDELGNSAQTT

-2116 VQPSSIT
+2116 IQPSSIT

-2130 YNGKVYKTNLPN
+2130 YNGKVYKTNLTN

-2147 TYFISQI
+2147 TYFISRI

-2226 LFEFASAPSDYFAK
+2226 LFEFASAPTDYFAQ
-2240 KFESEVTPNIVNN
+2240 KFGSEITPNVVNN

-2281 SEKIMNNT
+2281 SERIMDNT
-2289 IKRLMSY
+2289 IKKLMSY
-2296 TVNNRHL
+2296 TVNNRYL

>member
-1 MANENDIFGISVQVI
+1 M
-16 AGTRNED
+16 
-23 KKIFKKSVGEL
+23 
-34 AKAIDSVK
+34 
-42 IYNIEA
+42 
-48 DQSKQSRDQL
+48 SKR
-58 KKSVQTLLEKS
+58 K
-69 LQNPPKIPV
+69 
-78 VTIKKFDCSNAM
+78 
-90 KSLKKDIEKAIGSI
+90 
-104 SVGVTGNTV
+104 
-113 KASRSQYNNN
+113 
-123 NRTTTDVTNYQ
+123 
-134 QTAKELAQIQSR
+134 
-146 IQSIIGG
+146 
-153 LNLQKQGYQFLNT
+153 
-166 QDIEKF
+166 
-172 LTVSRSLASEGRQL
+172 
-186 EQSLSQ
+186 
-192 GLEIPVADL
+192 
-201 DNLSQKVVKLSQ
+201 
-213 DVTAINTEGR
+213 
-223 QSVNEI
+223 
-229 NNIIQTAQSLYA
+229 
-241 ILESHNSNSVISAE
+241 
-255 SIDKTKAELQEL
+255 
-267 IDTGS
+267 
-272 RVVSPTGHTN
+272 
-282 EISASELQS
+282 
-291 RLTVI
+291 
-296 TESATAL
+296 
-303 KEFQDAEALV
+303 
-313 SQTTN
+313 
-318 QLTQE
+318 
-323 QNKNL
+323 
-328 LTVSEYRTAWS
+328 
-339 QLTTLTSK
+339 
-347 KDIIGD
+347 
-353 MWNNGEGV
+353 
-361 PKELLSS
+361 
-368 FATEAQALS
+368 
-377 ASISNAV
+377 
-384 NNNRSEIEKI
+384 
-394 RSDIDTVYDD
+394 
-404 IQNRS
+404 
-409 KNVAFIPEGQL
+409 
-420 QEAKADLEDIRQE
+420 
-433 SDKLLENGVW
+433 
-443 NGTDD
+443 
-448 SFIDK
+448 
-453 FQSRIN
+453 
-459 NIKEKLNTANTT
+459 
-471 GKAQGYHYD
+471 
-480 ILNNSGEV
+480 
-488 INNSQL
+488 
-494 DKYLANMRALRQQ
+494 
-507 TTSLLNGRNIPDN
+507 
-520 LKNEL
+520 
-525 SDCLQKFQSLNE
+525 
-537 EITATNQVTGKLG
+537 
-550 NNAALH
+550 
-556 KFETEWS
+556 
-563 QSLETAN
+563 
-570 KSTIASSKA
+570 
-579 VETLRLQVMKFASS
+579 
-593 NPKAAQEYAGQIETI
+593 
-608 LNKTSD
+608 
-614 ATKVSD
+614 
-620 EQLKSFQSQL
+620 
-630 ANIKT
+630 
-635 ASESAGLMG
+635 
-644 ATALRT
+644 
-650 LAKNYLKYGSW
+650 
-661 NFITSSMNKAIATVR
+661 
-676 DMINIVTELDTAM
+676 
-689 VELKKV
+689 
-695 TDSTDST
+695 
-702 YDKYLTTATGKA
+702 
-714 KELGTTIS
+714 
-722 DFVTS
+722 
-727 TADFARMGY
+727 
-736 DIPDATQLAE
+736 
-746 VATIYANVGD
+746 
-756 DLDGVGEASSD
+756 
-767 IISILKAFNMEASS
+767 
-781 AQSIVDKLN
+781 
-790 EVSNNYAVSSG
+790 
-801 DLGEGLKNSAA
+801 
-812 SMAVAGNSLDE
+812 
-823 TIALLTAMTE
+823 
-833 VTQSADE
+833 
-840 SGNAL
+840 
-845 KVLAMRLRGMS
+845 
-856 VELEKAGEDTEGMC
+856 
-870 TTTSELQ
+870 
-877 DKIKALTK
+877 
-885 TSSSS
+885 
-890 GVDIMDNGAFRSTY
+890 
-904 DILKDIALVWD
+904 
-915 DLADKNKASLLELI
+915 
-929 AGKNRSNYASAVIQ
+929 
-943 NIGTAINSLDTSEN
+943 
-957 SDGSALKEHEKYIDS
+957 
-972 IEGKVKQFQAQW
+972 
-984 QELSTTT
+984 
-991 VSSDIVKGVVDTG
+991 
-1004 SGLLGFLTQANELLS
+1004 
-1019 HLGANIGTLSISGVL
+1019 
-1034 SGLMG
+1034 
-1039 SDKGIL
+1039 IL
-1045 QTYLDEDGNKKIHFA
+1045 QTYLDDKNNKHIGWFTTA
-1060 SKAKKARVDA
+1060 AKARA
-1070 AATTA
+1070 AQDIDKATD
-1075 EKNLGAYEDF
+1075 KYEEYK
-1085 VNTINADDKL
+1085 TYAKSLDDKVL
-1095 GDAEKI
+1095 RNKVTANEADILKQSKFAE
-1101 IQKQAA
+1101 
-1107 FANATADLNQEL
+1107 ATKDLNQEL
-1119 IAGVTYETKYAEAQ
+1119 LKGIQYNTDYAESENLLSKNAQ
-1133 KQISANADAMKE
+1133 SMSGA
-1145 SFSGIKSKLSSLG
+1145 FSGIKSKLSSLG

-1168 GNMLIIQG
+1168 GNMVMIQIA
-1176 VMSAI
+1176 MSAI
-1181 AFGFEALDNYTN
+1181 SWVFGELDNYTH

-1321 NQGIFGGDD
+1321 DQGKFGGDD

-1362 LDAII
+1362 LDTII

-1375 LHYDKSTGESI
+1375 LYYDKSTGESI

-1405 AALNRQI
+1405 ASLNRQI

-1471 NLESVKQTVSSIVKA
+1471 NLESVKQTVSGIVKA
-1486 FKNPELTNTLDEVQA
+1486 FNDPELTNTLDEVQSK
-1501 QIDDIKS
+1501 IDDIRS

-1522 VINALSGIDGMNANT
+1522 VINALSGIDGMNADT
-1537 RELFVKML
+1537 RELFVKVL

-1567 VAGSLQGGFIPGTNI
+1567 VVGNSKGEFIPGTKVRRDTEEQI
-1582 RKDSKEK
+1582 QSSK
-1589 IQLSEDVNKYLST
+1589 DVNEYLST

-1615 AALNSL
+1615 VALNSL
-1621 KDVQKLVEKIKAE
+1621 KDVQKLVEKIKTE

-1646 DANKSLES
+1646 DANKALES

-1780 DLYQQ
+1780 DLYRQ

-1791 TAWRKKAALIDYYE
+1791 SAWRKKAALIDYYE
-1805 SSLSDLSTTTDKA
+1805 SSLSDLSTTTDEV
-1818 TSATEKHKKAL
+1818 TSATEKHKEAL

-1844 NKKQALEDSKDGYE
+1844 DKKQALEDSKNGYE

-1938 SSAGKKAY
+1938 SSAGKKAH
-1946 KENVDDLVES
+1946 KENIDDLVES

-1973 EALDKLKEETD
+1973 EALDKLKAEID
-1984 KHYDDEIQTIQ
+1984 KHYDNEIQTIQ
-1995 DFLNNEVSLHR
+1995 DFLNNEVLLHK
-2006 AACNMIDNDNGTL
+2006 AACDMIDNDNGTL

-2067 SRIYDVDSAID
+2067 SRIYDVDSAIA

-2095 QKIDELGNSAQVT
+2095 QKIDELGNSAQTT

-2116 VQPSSIT
+2116 IRPSSIT

-2130 YNGKVYKTNLPN
+2130 YNGKVYKTNQTN

-2147 TYFISQI
+2147 TYFISRI

-2226 LFEFASAPSDYFAK
+2226 LFEFASAPTDYFVQ
-2240 KFESEVTPNIVNN
+2240 KFGSEIAPNVVNN

-2296 TVNNRHL
+2296 TVNNRHI

>member
-1 MANENDIFGISVQVI
+1 MQQETKTATDKYKEYKAYAESLDDKVLRNKVTANE
-16 AGTRNED
+16 A
-23 KKIFKKSVGEL
+23 
-34 AKAIDSVK
+34 
-42 IYNIEA
+42 
-48 DQSKQSRDQL
+48 
-58 KKSVQTLLEKS
+58 
-69 LQNPPKIPV
+69 
-78 VTIKKFDCSNAM
+78 
-90 KSLKKDIEKAIGSI
+90 
-104 SVGVTGNTV
+104 
-113 KASRSQYNNN
+113 
-123 NRTTTDVTNYQ
+123 
-134 QTAKELAQIQSR
+134 
-146 IQSIIGG
+146 
-153 LNLQKQGYQFLNT
+153 
-166 QDIEKF
+166 
-172 LTVSRSLASEGRQL
+172 
-186 EQSLSQ
+186 
-192 GLEIPVADL
+192 
-201 DNLSQKVVKLSQ
+201 
-213 DVTAINTEGR
+213 
-223 QSVNEI
+223 
-229 NNIIQTAQSLYA
+229 
-241 ILESHNSNSVISAE
+241 
-255 SIDKTKAELQEL
+255 
-267 IDTGS
+267 
-272 RVVSPTGHTN
+272 
-282 EISASELQS
+282 
-291 RLTVI
+291 
-296 TESATAL
+296 
-303 KEFQDAEALV
+303 
-313 SQTTN
+313 
-318 QLTQE
+318 
-323 QNKNL
+323 
-328 LTVSEYRTAWS
+328 
-339 QLTTLTSK
+339 
-347 KDIIGD
+347 
-353 MWNNGEGV
+353 
-361 PKELLSS
+361 
-368 FATEAQALS
+368 
-377 ASISNAV
+377 
-384 NNNRSEIEKI
+384 
-394 RSDIDTVYDD
+394 
-404 IQNRS
+404 
-409 KNVAFIPEGQL
+409 
-420 QEAKADLEDIRQE
+420 
-433 SDKLLENGVW
+433 
-443 NGTDD
+443 
-448 SFIDK
+448 
-453 FQSRIN
+453 
-459 NIKEKLNTANTT
+459 
-471 GKAQGYHYD
+471 
-480 ILNNSGEV
+480 
-488 INNSQL
+488 
-494 DKYLANMRALRQQ
+494 
-507 TTSLLNGRNIPDN
+507 
-520 LKNEL
+520 
-525 SDCLQKFQSLNE
+525 
-537 EITATNQVTGKLG
+537 
-550 NNAALH
+550 
-556 KFETEWS
+556 
-563 QSLETAN
+563 
-570 KSTIASSKA
+570 
-579 VETLRLQVMKFASS
+579 
-593 NPKAAQEYAGQIETI
+593 
-608 LNKTSD
+608 
-614 ATKVSD
+614 
-620 EQLKSFQSQL
+620 
-630 ANIKT
+630 
-635 ASESAGLMG
+635 
-644 ATALRT
+644 
-650 LAKNYLKYGSW
+650 
-661 NFITSSMNKAIATVR
+661 
-676 DMINIVTELDTAM
+676 
-689 VELKKV
+689 
-695 TDSTDST
+695 
-702 YDKYLTTATGKA
+702 
-714 KELGTTIS
+714 
-722 DFVTS
+722 
-727 TADFARMGY
+727 
-736 DIPDATQLAE
+736 
-746 VATIYANVGD
+746 
-756 DLDGVGEASSD
+756 
-767 IISILKAFNMEASS
+767 
-781 AQSIVDKLN
+781 
-790 EVSNNYAVSSG
+790 
-801 DLGEGLKNSAA
+801 
-812 SMAVAGNSLDE
+812 
-823 TIALLTAMTE
+823 
-833 VTQSADE
+833 
-840 SGNAL
+840 
-845 KVLAMRLRGMS
+845 
-856 VELEKAGEDTEGMC
+856 
-870 TTTSELQ
+870 
-877 DKIKALTK
+877 
-885 TSSSS
+885 
-890 GVDIMDNGAFRSTY
+890 
-904 DILKDIALVWD
+904 DILKQS
-915 DLADKNKASLLELI
+915 K
-929 AGKNRSNYASAVIQ
+929 
-943 NIGTAINSLDTSEN
+943 
-957 SDGSALKEHEKYIDS
+957 
-972 IEGKVKQFQAQW
+972 
-984 QELSTTT
+984 
-991 VSSDIVKGVVDTG
+991 
-1004 SGLLGFLTQANELLS
+1004 
-1019 HLGANIGTLSISGVL
+1019 
-1034 SGLMG
+1034 
-1039 SDKGIL
+1039 
-1045 QTYLDEDGNKKIHFA
+1045 FA
-1060 SKAKKARVDA
+1060 E
-1070 AATTA
+1070 AT
-1075 EKNLGAYEDF
+1075 K
-1085 VNTINADDKL
+1085 
-1095 GDAEKI
+1095 
-1101 IQKQAA
+1101 
-1107 FANATADLNQEL
+1107 DLNQEL
-1119 IAGVTYETKYAEAQ
+1119 LKGIKYNTDYAESENLLSKNAQ
-1133 KQISANADAMKE
+1133 SMSGAL
-1145 SFSGIKSKLSSLG
+1145 SGIKSKLSSLG

-1176 VMSAI
+1176 VMTAI
-1181 AFGFEALDNYTN
+1181 SFGFEALDNYIN
-1193 RAENNLSDLEKIAT
+1193 RAENNLSDLEKITT

-1217 SHSTSVNKIKNEYY
+1217 SHSASVNKIKNEYY

-1252 RYIELSNEIAQMYPG
+1252 RYIELSNEIAQMYPN

-1299 YYETIVSKEQDT
+1299 YYETIVSKEQDS
-1311 FGKALENIAT
+1311 FGKALENIWT
-1321 NQGIFGGDD
+1321 NQGRWGADD
-1330 KTYITQL
+1330 ETYITQIKAL
-1337 KNIDEIVKKVQSK
+1337 DQFVRNLNEKKDTQLTPALSK
-1350 EDISLMWADMHN
+1350 AL
-1362 LDAII
+1362 
-1367 KGAGIEDI
+1367 KGAGVEDLVKTGGGTEYGMSYLYNEI
-1375 LHYDKSTGESI
+1375 NEKDLSTI
-1386 YKIEDKDISTAI
+1386 ISAVKNQQ
-1398 SSIQNYK
+1398 SVLK
-1405 AALNRQI
+1405 RQI

-1431 DEQFSTLDSKSQALI
+1431 NEQFSTLDSKSQALI

-1471 NLESVKQTVSSIVKA
+1471 NLESVKQTVSGIVKA
-1486 FKNPELTNTLDEVQA
+1486 FNNPELTNTLDEVQTK
-1501 QIDDIKS
+1501 IDDIRS
-1508 GKIDVSGF
+1508 GKIDVSDF

-1522 VINALSGIDGMNANT
+1522 VVNALSGIDGMNADT
-1537 RELFVKML
+1537 RELFVKVL
-1545 FSDVEIA
+1545 FSDVEVA

-1567 VAGSLQGGFIPGTNI
+1567 VVGNSKGEFIPGTKVRRDTEEQI
-1582 RKDSKEK
+1582 QSSK
-1589 IQLSEDVNKYLST
+1589 DVNEYLST

-1615 AALNSL
+1615 VALNDL
-1621 KDVQKLVEKIKAE
+1621 QDIQKLVEKIKAE
-1634 ASNGFSFKISTE
+1634 ASNEFSFKISTE
-1646 DANKSLES
+1646 DANKALES

-1791 TAWRKKAALIDYYE
+1791 SAWRKKAALIDYYE
-1805 SSLSDLSTTTDKA
+1805 SSLSDLSTATDEA

-1938 SSAGKKAY
+1938 SSAGKKAH

-2067 SRIYDVDSAID
+2067 SRIYDVDSAIA

-2095 QKIDELGNSAQVT
+2095 QKIDELGNSAQTT

-2116 VQPSSIT
+2116 IQPSSIT

-2130 YNGKVYKTNLPN
+2130 YNGKVYKTNLTN

-2147 TYFISQI
+2147 TYFISRI

-2226 LFEFASAPSDYFAK
+2226 LFEFASAPTDYFAQ
-2240 KFESEVTPNIVNN
+2240 KFGSEITPNIVNN

>member
-1 MANENDIFGISVQVI
+1 M
-16 AGTRNED
+16 
-23 KKIFKKSVGEL
+23 
-34 AKAIDSVK
+34 
-42 IYNIEA
+42 
-48 DQSKQSRDQL
+48 SKR
-58 KKSVQTLLEKS
+58 K
-69 LQNPPKIPV
+69 
-78 VTIKKFDCSNAM
+78 
-90 KSLKKDIEKAIGSI
+90 
-104 SVGVTGNTV
+104 
-113 KASRSQYNNN
+113 
-123 NRTTTDVTNYQ
+123 
-134 QTAKELAQIQSR
+134 
-146 IQSIIGG
+146 
-153 LNLQKQGYQFLNT
+153 
-166 QDIEKF
+166 
-172 LTVSRSLASEGRQL
+172 
-186 EQSLSQ
+186 
-192 GLEIPVADL
+192 
-201 DNLSQKVVKLSQ
+201 
-213 DVTAINTEGR
+213 
-223 QSVNEI
+223 
-229 NNIIQTAQSLYA
+229 
-241 ILESHNSNSVISAE
+241 
-255 SIDKTKAELQEL
+255 
-267 IDTGS
+267 
-272 RVVSPTGHTN
+272 
-282 EISASELQS
+282 
-291 RLTVI
+291 
-296 TESATAL
+296 
-303 KEFQDAEALV
+303 
-313 SQTTN
+313 
-318 QLTQE
+318 
-323 QNKNL
+323 
-328 LTVSEYRTAWS
+328 
-339 QLTTLTSK
+339 
-347 KDIIGD
+347 
-353 MWNNGEGV
+353 
-361 PKELLSS
+361 
-368 FATEAQALS
+368 
-377 ASISNAV
+377 
-384 NNNRSEIEKI
+384 
-394 RSDIDTVYDD
+394 
-404 IQNRS
+404 
-409 KNVAFIPEGQL
+409 
-420 QEAKADLEDIRQE
+420 
-433 SDKLLENGVW
+433 
-443 NGTDD
+443 
-448 SFIDK
+448 
-453 FQSRIN
+453 
-459 NIKEKLNTANTT
+459 
-471 GKAQGYHYD
+471 
-480 ILNNSGEV
+480 
-488 INNSQL
+488 
-494 DKYLANMRALRQQ
+494 
-507 TTSLLNGRNIPDN
+507 
-520 LKNEL
+520 
-525 SDCLQKFQSLNE
+525 
-537 EITATNQVTGKLG
+537 
-550 NNAALH
+550 
-556 KFETEWS
+556 
-563 QSLETAN
+563 
-570 KSTIASSKA
+570 
-579 VETLRLQVMKFASS
+579 
-593 NPKAAQEYAGQIETI
+593 
-608 LNKTSD
+608 
-614 ATKVSD
+614 
-620 EQLKSFQSQL
+620 
-630 ANIKT
+630 
-635 ASESAGLMG
+635 
-644 ATALRT
+644 
-650 LAKNYLKYGSW
+650 
-661 NFITSSMNKAIATVR
+661 
-676 DMINIVTELDTAM
+676 
-689 VELKKV
+689 
-695 TDSTDST
+695 
-702 YDKYLTTATGKA
+702 
-714 KELGTTIS
+714 
-722 DFVTS
+722 
-727 TADFARMGY
+727 
-736 DIPDATQLAE
+736 
-746 VATIYANVGD
+746 
-756 DLDGVGEASSD
+756 
-767 IISILKAFNMEASS
+767 
-781 AQSIVDKLN
+781 
-790 EVSNNYAVSSG
+790 
-801 DLGEGLKNSAA
+801 
-812 SMAVAGNSLDE
+812 
-823 TIALLTAMTE
+823 
-833 VTQSADE
+833 
-840 SGNAL
+840 
-845 KVLAMRLRGMS
+845 
-856 VELEKAGEDTEGMC
+856 
-870 TTTSELQ
+870 
-877 DKIKALTK
+877 
-885 TSSSS
+885 
-890 GVDIMDNGAFRSTY
+890 
-904 DILKDIALVWD
+904 
-915 DLADKNKASLLELI
+915 
-929 AGKNRSNYASAVIQ
+929 
-943 NIGTAINSLDTSEN
+943 
-957 SDGSALKEHEKYIDS
+957 
-972 IEGKVKQFQAQW
+972 
-984 QELSTTT
+984 
-991 VSSDIVKGVVDTG
+991 
-1004 SGLLGFLTQANELLS
+1004 
-1019 HLGANIGTLSISGVL
+1019 
-1034 SGLMG
+1034 
-1039 SDKGIL
+1039 IL
-1045 QTYLDEDGNKKIHFA
+1045 QTYLDSDNGKHIGWFTTA
-1060 SKAKKARVDA
+1060 AKAR
-1070 AATTA
+1070 ATQDIDKAIDKYKEYKTYA
-1075 EKNLGAYEDF
+1075 ESL
-1085 VNTINADDKL
+1085 DDKVL
-1095 GDAEKI
+1095 KNAVTANEADILKQSKFAE
-1101 IQKQAA
+1101 
-1107 FANATADLNQEL
+1107 ATKDLNQEL
-1119 IAGVTYETKYAEAQ
+1119 LKGIQYNTDYAESESLLS
-1133 KQISANADAMKE
+1133 KNAKSM
-1145 SFSGIKSKLSSLG
+1145 SGTFSGIKSKLSSLG

-1168 GNMLIIQG
+1168 GNMLIVQA

-1181 AFGFEALDNYTN
+1181 SFGFEALDNYTN
-1193 RAENNLSDLEKIAT
+1193 RAENNLSDLEKITT

-1291 AMADEKNA
+1291 AMTDEKNA
-1299 YYETIVSKEQDT
+1299 YYETIVSKEQDS
-1311 FGKALENIAT
+1311 FGKALENIWT
-1321 NQGIFGGDD
+1321 NQGMWGADD
-1330 KTYITQL
+1330 ETYITQIKAL
-1337 KNIDEIVKKVQSK
+1337 DQFVRNLNEKKDTQLTPALSK
-1350 EDISLMWADMHN
+1350 AL
-1362 LDAII
+1362 
-1367 KGAGIEDI
+1367 KGAGVEDLVKTGGGTEYGMSYLYNEI
-1375 LHYDKSTGESI
+1375 NEKDLSTI
-1386 YKIEDKDISTAI
+1386 ISAVKNQQ
-1398 SSIQNYK
+1398 SVLK
-1405 AALNRQI
+1405 RQI

-1471 NLESVKQTVSSIVKA
+1471 NLESVKQTVSGIVKA
-1486 FKNPELTNTLDEVQA
+1486 FNNPELTNTLNEVQTK
-1501 QIDDIKS
+1501 IDDIRS
-1508 GKIDVSGF
+1508 GKIDVSDF

-1522 VINALSGIDGMNANT
+1522 VINALSGIDGMNADT
-1537 RELFVKML
+1537 RELFVKVL

-1567 VAGSLQGGFIPGTNI
+1567 VVGNSKGAFIPGTNI
-1582 RKDSKEK
+1582 KRDTEEQIQSSK
-1589 IQLSEDVNKYLST
+1589 DVNEYLST

-1615 AALNSL
+1615 VALNNL

-1634 ASNGFSFKISTE
+1634 ASNEFSFKISTE

-1780 DLYQQ
+1780 NLYRQ

-1791 TAWRKKAALIDYYE
+1791 SAWRKKAALIDYYE
-1805 SSLSDLSTTTDKA
+1805 SSLSDLSTTTDEV
-1818 TSATEKHKKAL
+1818 TSATEKHKEAL

-1844 NKKQALEDSKDGYE
+1844 DKKQALEDSKNGYE

-1938 SSAGKKAY
+1938 SSAGKKAH

-2067 SRIYDVDSAID
+2067 SRIYDVGSAIA

-2130 YNGKVYKTNLPN
+2130 YNGKVYKTNLTN

-2147 TYFISQI
+2147 TYFISRI

-2226 LFEFASAPSDYFAK
+2226 LFEFASAPTDYFAQ
-2240 KFESEVTPNIVNN
+2240 KFGSEITPNVVNN

-2289 IKRLMSY
+2289 IKKLMSY

>member
-1 MANENDIFGISVQVI
+1 M
-16 AGTRNED
+16 
-23 KKIFKKSVGEL
+23 
-34 AKAIDSVK
+34 
-42 IYNIEA
+42 
-48 DQSKQSRDQL
+48 SKR
-58 KKSVQTLLEKS
+58 K
-69 LQNPPKIPV
+69 
-78 VTIKKFDCSNAM
+78 
-90 KSLKKDIEKAIGSI
+90 
-104 SVGVTGNTV
+104 
-113 KASRSQYNNN
+113 
-123 NRTTTDVTNYQ
+123 
-134 QTAKELAQIQSR
+134 
-146 IQSIIGG
+146 
-153 LNLQKQGYQFLNT
+153 
-166 QDIEKF
+166 
-172 LTVSRSLASEGRQL
+172 
-186 EQSLSQ
+186 
-192 GLEIPVADL
+192 
-201 DNLSQKVVKLSQ
+201 
-213 DVTAINTEGR
+213 
-223 QSVNEI
+223 
-229 NNIIQTAQSLYA
+229 
-241 ILESHNSNSVISAE
+241 
-255 SIDKTKAELQEL
+255 
-267 IDTGS
+267 
-272 RVVSPTGHTN
+272 
-282 EISASELQS
+282 
-291 RLTVI
+291 
-296 TESATAL
+296 
-303 KEFQDAEALV
+303 
-313 SQTTN
+313 
-318 QLTQE
+318 
-323 QNKNL
+323 
-328 LTVSEYRTAWS
+328 
-339 QLTTLTSK
+339 
-347 KDIIGD
+347 
-353 MWNNGEGV
+353 
-361 PKELLSS
+361 
-368 FATEAQALS
+368 
-377 ASISNAV
+377 
-384 NNNRSEIEKI
+384 
-394 RSDIDTVYDD
+394 
-404 IQNRS
+404 
-409 KNVAFIPEGQL
+409 
-420 QEAKADLEDIRQE
+420 
-433 SDKLLENGVW
+433 
-443 NGTDD
+443 
-448 SFIDK
+448 
-453 FQSRIN
+453 
-459 NIKEKLNTANTT
+459 
-471 GKAQGYHYD
+471 
-480 ILNNSGEV
+480 
-488 INNSQL
+488 
-494 DKYLANMRALRQQ
+494 
-507 TTSLLNGRNIPDN
+507 
-520 LKNEL
+520 
-525 SDCLQKFQSLNE
+525 
-537 EITATNQVTGKLG
+537 
-550 NNAALH
+550 
-556 KFETEWS
+556 
-563 QSLETAN
+563 
-570 KSTIASSKA
+570 
-579 VETLRLQVMKFASS
+579 
-593 NPKAAQEYAGQIETI
+593 
-608 LNKTSD
+608 
-614 ATKVSD
+614 
-620 EQLKSFQSQL
+620 
-630 ANIKT
+630 
-635 ASESAGLMG
+635 
-644 ATALRT
+644 
-650 LAKNYLKYGSW
+650 
-661 NFITSSMNKAIATVR
+661 
-676 DMINIVTELDTAM
+676 
-689 VELKKV
+689 
-695 TDSTDST
+695 
-702 YDKYLTTATGKA
+702 
-714 KELGTTIS
+714 
-722 DFVTS
+722 
-727 TADFARMGY
+727 
-736 DIPDATQLAE
+736 
-746 VATIYANVGD
+746 
-756 DLDGVGEASSD
+756 
-767 IISILKAFNMEASS
+767 
-781 AQSIVDKLN
+781 
-790 EVSNNYAVSSG
+790 
-801 DLGEGLKNSAA
+801 
-812 SMAVAGNSLDE
+812 
-823 TIALLTAMTE
+823 
-833 VTQSADE
+833 
-840 SGNAL
+840 
-845 KVLAMRLRGMS
+845 
-856 VELEKAGEDTEGMC
+856 
-870 TTTSELQ
+870 
-877 DKIKALTK
+877 
-885 TSSSS
+885 
-890 GVDIMDNGAFRSTY
+890 
-904 DILKDIALVWD
+904 
-915 DLADKNKASLLELI
+915 
-929 AGKNRSNYASAVIQ
+929 
-943 NIGTAINSLDTSEN
+943 
-957 SDGSALKEHEKYIDS
+957 
-972 IEGKVKQFQAQW
+972 
-984 QELSTTT
+984 
-991 VSSDIVKGVVDTG
+991 
-1004 SGLLGFLTQANELLS
+1004 
-1019 HLGANIGTLSISGVL
+1019 
-1034 SGLMG
+1034 
-1039 SDKGIL
+1039 IL
-1045 QTYLDEDGNKKIHFA
+1045 QTYLDSDNGKHIGWFTTA
-1060 SKAKKARVDA
+1060 AKAR
-1070 AATTA
+1070 ATQDIDKAIDKYKEYKTYA
-1075 EKNLGAYEDF
+1075 ESL
-1085 VNTINADDKL
+1085 DDKVL
-1095 GDAEKI
+1095 KNAVTANEADILKQSKFAE
-1101 IQKQAA
+1101 
-1107 FANATADLNQEL
+1107 ATKDLNQEL
-1119 IAGVTYETKYAEAQ
+1119 LKGIQYNTDYAESESLLS
-1133 KQISANADAMKE
+1133 KNAKSM
-1145 SFSGIKSKLSSLG
+1145 SGTFSGIKSKLSSLG

-1168 GNMLIIQG
+1168 GNMLIVQA

-1181 AFGFEALDNYTN
+1181 SFGFEALDNYTN

-1217 SHSTSVNKIKNEYY
+1217 SHSASVNKIKNEYY

-1252 RYIELSNEIAQMYPG
+1252 RYIELSNEIAQMYPD
-1267 LVKGYSAQND
+1267 LVKSYDTQGN
-1277 AILEC
+1277 AILKC
-1282 KNNVEALNK
+1282 KDNVEALNK
-1291 AMADEKNA
+1291 AMTDEKNA

-1330 KTYITQL
+1330 KTYLTQL

-1362 LDAII
+1362 LDTII

-1375 LHYDKSTGESI
+1375 FRYDKSTGESI

-1486 FKNPELTNTLDEVQA
+1486 FKNPELTNTLDEVQT

-1522 VINALSGIDGMNANT
+1522 VINALSGIDGMNADT

-1567 VAGSLQGGFIPGTNI
+1567 VAGNLQGGFIPGTNI

-1621 KDVQKLVEKIKAE
+1621 KDVQKLVERIKAE

-1749 GATESAL
+1749 DATESAL

-1767 ATAAAKDAEQGTG
+1767 ATAAAKDVEQGTG
-1780 DLYQQ
+1780 DLYRQ

-1791 TAWRKKAALIDYYE
+1791 SAWRKKAALIDYYE
-1805 SSLSDLSTTTDKA
+1805 SSLSDLSTTTDEA

-1938 SSAGKKAY
+1938 SSAGKKAH

-2067 SRIYDVDSAID
+2067 SRIYDVDSAIA

-2095 QKIDELGNSAQVT
+2095 QKIDELGNSAQTT

-2116 VQPSSIT
+2116 IRPSSIT

-2130 YNGKVYKTNLPN
+2130 YNGKVYKTNLTN

-2147 TYFISQI
+2147 TYFISRI

-2226 LFEFASAPSDYFAK
+2226 LFEFASAPTDYFAQ
-2240 KFESEVTPNIVNN
+2240 KFGSEITPNVVNN

-2281 SEKIMNNT
+2281 SERIMDNT
-2289 IKRLMSY
+2289 IKKLMSY
-2296 TVNNRHL
+2296 TVNNRYL

>member
-1 MANENDIFGISVQVI
+1 
-16 AGTRNED
+16 
-23 KKIFKKSVGEL
+23 
-34 AKAIDSVK
+34 
-42 IYNIEA
+42 
-48 DQSKQSRDQL
+48 
-58 KKSVQTLLEKS
+58 
-69 LQNPPKIPV
+69 
-78 VTIKKFDCSNAM
+78 
-90 KSLKKDIEKAIGSI
+90 
-104 SVGVTGNTV
+104 
-113 KASRSQYNNN
+113 
-123 NRTTTDVTNYQ
+123 
-134 QTAKELAQIQSR
+134 
-146 IQSIIGG
+146 
-153 LNLQKQGYQFLNT
+153 
-166 QDIEKF
+166 
-172 LTVSRSLASEGRQL
+172 
-186 EQSLSQ
+186 
-192 GLEIPVADL
+192 
-201 DNLSQKVVKLSQ
+201 
-213 DVTAINTEGR
+213 
-223 QSVNEI
+223 
-229 NNIIQTAQSLYA
+229 
-241 ILESHNSNSVISAE
+241 
-255 SIDKTKAELQEL
+255 
-267 IDTGS
+267 
-272 RVVSPTGHTN
+272 
-282 EISASELQS
+282 
-291 RLTVI
+291 
-296 TESATAL
+296 
-303 KEFQDAEALV
+303 
-313 SQTTN
+313 
-318 QLTQE
+318 
-323 QNKNL
+323 
-328 LTVSEYRTAWS
+328 
-339 QLTTLTSK
+339 
-347 KDIIGD
+347 
-353 MWNNGEGV
+353 
-361 PKELLSS
+361 
-368 FATEAQALS
+368 
-377 ASISNAV
+377 
-384 NNNRSEIEKI
+384 
-394 RSDIDTVYDD
+394 
-404 IQNRS
+404 
-409 KNVAFIPEGQL
+409 
-420 QEAKADLEDIRQE
+420 
-433 SDKLLENGVW
+433 
-443 NGTDD
+443 
-448 SFIDK
+448 
-453 FQSRIN
+453 
-459 NIKEKLNTANTT
+459 
-471 GKAQGYHYD
+471 
-480 ILNNSGEV
+480 
-488 INNSQL
+488 
-494 DKYLANMRALRQQ
+494 
-507 TTSLLNGRNIPDN
+507 
-520 LKNEL
+520 
-525 SDCLQKFQSLNE
+525 
-537 EITATNQVTGKLG
+537 
-550 NNAALH
+550 
-556 KFETEWS
+556 
-563 QSLETAN
+563 
-570 KSTIASSKA
+570 
-579 VETLRLQVMKFASS
+579 
-593 NPKAAQEYAGQIETI
+593 
-608 LNKTSD
+608 
-614 ATKVSD
+614 
-620 EQLKSFQSQL
+620 
-630 ANIKT
+630 
-635 ASESAGLMG
+635 
-644 ATALRT
+644 
-650 LAKNYLKYGSW
+650 
-661 NFITSSMNKAIATVR
+661 
-676 DMINIVTELDTAM
+676 
-689 VELKKV
+689 
-695 TDSTDST
+695 
-702 YDKYLTTATGKA
+702 
-714 KELGTTIS
+714 
-722 DFVTS
+722 
-727 TADFARMGY
+727 
-736 DIPDATQLAE
+736 
-746 VATIYANVGD
+746 
-756 DLDGVGEASSD
+756 
-767 IISILKAFNMEASS
+767 
-781 AQSIVDKLN
+781 
-790 EVSNNYAVSSG
+790 
-801 DLGEGLKNSAA
+801 
-812 SMAVAGNSLDE
+812 
-823 TIALLTAMTE
+823 
-833 VTQSADE
+833 
-840 SGNAL
+840 
-845 KVLAMRLRGMS
+845 
-856 VELEKAGEDTEGMC
+856 
-870 TTTSELQ
+870 
-877 DKIKALTK
+877 
-885 TSSSS
+885 
-890 GVDIMDNGAFRSTY
+890 
-904 DILKDIALVWD
+904 
-915 DLADKNKASLLELI
+915 
-929 AGKNRSNYASAVIQ
+929 
-943 NIGTAINSLDTSEN
+943 
-957 SDGSALKEHEKYIDS
+957 
-972 IEGKVKQFQAQW
+972 
-984 QELSTTT
+984 
-991 VSSDIVKGVVDTG
+991 
-1004 SGLLGFLTQANELLS
+1004 
-1019 HLGANIGTLSISGVL
+1019 
-1034 SGLMG
+1034 
-1039 SDKGIL
+1039 
-1045 QTYLDEDGNKKIHFA
+1045 
-1060 SKAKKARVDA
+1060 
-1070 AATTA
+1070 
-1075 EKNLGAYEDF
+1075 
-1085 VNTINADDKL
+1085 
-1095 GDAEKI
+1095 
-1101 IQKQAA
+1101 
-1107 FANATADLNQEL
+1107 
-1119 IAGVTYETKYAEAQ
+1119 
-1133 KQISANADAMKE
+1133 MKE
-1145 SFSGIKSKLSSLG
+1145 SFSGIKGKLSSLG
-1158 SSLKNIAAGI
+1158 SSLKNLAVGI

-1193 RAENNLSDLEKIAT
+1193 RAKNNLSDIEEITT

-1291 AMADEKNA
+1291 AMSDEKNA
-1299 YYETIVSKEQDT
+1299 YYETVVSKEQDT

-1321 NQGIFGGDD
+1321 DQGWFGGND

-1350 EDISLMWADMHN
+1350 EDMSLMWANMHN
-1362 LDAII
+1362 LDTII
-1367 KGAGIEDI
+1367 EGAGIEDI
-1375 LHYDKSTGESI
+1375 LYYDKSTGKSI

-1431 DEQFSTLDSKSQALI
+1431 NEQFSTLDSKSQALI

-1471 NLESVKQTVSSIVKA
+1471 NLETVKQTVSGIIKA
-1486 FKNPELTNTLDEVQA
+1486 FDNPELTDTLSSVQSK
-1501 QIDDIKS
+1501 IDDIKN
-1508 GKIDVSGF
+1508 GKIDVSEYQN
-1516 KDLNNK
+1516 LNDK
-1522 VINALSGIDGMNANT
+1522 VVNALSSVKGMNADT

-1567 VAGSLQGGFIPGTNI
+1567 VAGNLQGGFIPGTNI

-1615 AALNSL
+1615 VALNSL

-1749 GATESAL
+1749 DATESAL

-1767 ATAAAKDAEQGTG
+1767 ATAAAKDVEQGTG
-1780 DLYQQ
+1780 DLYRQ

-1791 TAWRKKAALIDYYE
+1791 SAWRKKAALIDYYE
-1805 SSLSDLSTTTDKA
+1805 SSLSDLSTTTDEA

-2006 AACNMIDNDNGTL
+2006 AACDMIDNDNGTL
-2019 YNNLLWYCQNYTTTT
+2019 YNNLVWYCQNYTTTT

-2039 HMWQSAQSALYEYG
+2039 HMWQSAQSALSEYG

-2078 NVTGSIDNYTSR
+2078 NVTGRIDNYTSR

-2130 YNGKVYKTNLPN
+2130 YNGKVYKTNLTN

-2281 SEKIMNNT
+2281 SERIMDNT
-2289 IKRLMSY
+2289 IKKLMSY
-2296 TVNNRHL
+2296 TVNNRYL

>member
-1 MANENDIFGISVQVI
+1 M
-16 AGTRNED
+16 
-23 KKIFKKSVGEL
+23 
-34 AKAIDSVK
+34 
-42 IYNIEA
+42 
-48 DQSKQSRDQL
+48 SK
-58 KKSVQTLLEKS
+58 
-69 LQNPPKIPV
+69 
-78 VTIKKFDCSNAM
+78 
-90 KSLKKDIEKAIGSI
+90 
-104 SVGVTGNTV
+104 
-113 KASRSQYNNN
+113 
-123 NRTTTDVTNYQ
+123 
-134 QTAKELAQIQSR
+134 
-146 IQSIIGG
+146 
-153 LNLQKQGYQFLNT
+153 
-166 QDIEKF
+166 
-172 LTVSRSLASEGRQL
+172 
-186 EQSLSQ
+186 
-192 GLEIPVADL
+192 
-201 DNLSQKVVKLSQ
+201 
-213 DVTAINTEGR
+213 
-223 QSVNEI
+223 
-229 NNIIQTAQSLYA
+229 
-241 ILESHNSNSVISAE
+241 
-255 SIDKTKAELQEL
+255 
-267 IDTGS
+267 
-272 RVVSPTGHTN
+272 
-282 EISASELQS
+282 
-291 RLTVI
+291 
-296 TESATAL
+296 
-303 KEFQDAEALV
+303 
-313 SQTTN
+313 
-318 QLTQE
+318 
-323 QNKNL
+323 
-328 LTVSEYRTAWS
+328 
-339 QLTTLTSK
+339 
-347 KDIIGD
+347 
-353 MWNNGEGV
+353 
-361 PKELLSS
+361 
-368 FATEAQALS
+368 
-377 ASISNAV
+377 
-384 NNNRSEIEKI
+384 
-394 RSDIDTVYDD
+394 
-404 IQNRS
+404 
-409 KNVAFIPEGQL
+409 
-420 QEAKADLEDIRQE
+420 
-433 SDKLLENGVW
+433 
-443 NGTDD
+443 
-448 SFIDK
+448 
-453 FQSRIN
+453 
-459 NIKEKLNTANTT
+459 
-471 GKAQGYHYD
+471 GK
-480 ILNNSGEV
+480 
-488 INNSQL
+488 
-494 DKYLANMRALRQQ
+494 
-507 TTSLLNGRNIPDN
+507 
-520 LKNEL
+520 
-525 SDCLQKFQSLNE
+525 
-537 EITATNQVTGKLG
+537 
-550 NNAALH
+550 
-556 KFETEWS
+556 
-563 QSLETAN
+563 
-570 KSTIASSKA
+570 
-579 VETLRLQVMKFASS
+579 
-593 NPKAAQEYAGQIETI
+593 
-608 LNKTSD
+608 
-614 ATKVSD
+614 
-620 EQLKSFQSQL
+620 
-630 ANIKT
+630 
-635 ASESAGLMG
+635 
-644 ATALRT
+644 
-650 LAKNYLKYGSW
+650 
-661 NFITSSMNKAIATVR
+661 
-676 DMINIVTELDTAM
+676 
-689 VELKKV
+689 
-695 TDSTDST
+695 
-702 YDKYLTTATGKA
+702 
-714 KELGTTIS
+714 
-722 DFVTS
+722 
-727 TADFARMGY
+727 
-736 DIPDATQLAE
+736 
-746 VATIYANVGD
+746 
-756 DLDGVGEASSD
+756 
-767 IISILKAFNMEASS
+767 
-781 AQSIVDKLN
+781 
-790 EVSNNYAVSSG
+790 
-801 DLGEGLKNSAA
+801 
-812 SMAVAGNSLDE
+812 
-823 TIALLTAMTE
+823 
-833 VTQSADE
+833 
-840 SGNAL
+840 
-845 KVLAMRLRGMS
+845 
-856 VELEKAGEDTEGMC
+856 
-870 TTTSELQ
+870 
-877 DKIKALTK
+877 
-885 TSSSS
+885 
-890 GVDIMDNGAFRSTY
+890 
-904 DILKDIALVWD
+904 
-915 DLADKNKASLLELI
+915 
-929 AGKNRSNYASAVIQ
+929 
-943 NIGTAINSLDTSEN
+943 
-957 SDGSALKEHEKYIDS
+957 
-972 IEGKVKQFQAQW
+972 
-984 QELSTTT
+984 
-991 VSSDIVKGVVDTG
+991 
-1004 SGLLGFLTQANELLS
+1004 
-1019 HLGANIGTLSISGVL
+1019 
-1034 SGLMG
+1034 
-1039 SDKGIL
+1039 IL
-1045 QTYLDEDGNKKIHFA
+1045 QTYLDKDNGKHIGWFTTA
-1060 SKAKKARVDA
+1060 AKARTKQDITK
-1070 AATTA
+1070 ATD
-1075 EKNLGAYEDF
+1075 KYEEYK
-1085 VNTINADDKL
+1085 TYAKSLDDKVL
-1095 GDAEKI
+1095 RNKVTANEADILKQSKFAE
-1101 IQKQAA
+1101 
-1107 FANATADLNQEL
+1107 ATKDLNQEL
-1119 IAGVTYETKYAEAQ
+1119 LKGIKYNTDYAESENLLSKNAQ
-1133 KQISANADAMKE
+1133 SM
-1145 SFSGIKSKLSSLG
+1145 SGVFSGIKSKLSSLG

-1176 VMSAI
+1176 VMTAI
-1181 AFGFEALDNYTN
+1181 SFGFEALDNYIN
-1193 RAENNLSDLEKIAT
+1193 RAENNLSDLEKITT

-1217 SHSTSVNKIKNEYY
+1217 SHSASVNKIKNEYY

-1252 RYIELSNEIAQMYPG
+1252 RYIELSNEIAQMYPN

-1299 YYETIVSKEQDT
+1299 YYETIVSKEQDS
-1311 FGKALENIAT
+1311 FGKALENIWT
-1321 NQGIFGGDD
+1321 NQGRWGADD
-1330 KTYITQL
+1330 ETYITQIKAL
-1337 KNIDEIVKKVQSK
+1337 DQFVRNLNEKKDTQLTPALSK
-1350 EDISLMWADMHN
+1350 AL
-1362 LDAII
+1362 
-1367 KGAGIEDI
+1367 KGAGVEDLVKTGGGTEYGMSYLYNEI
-1375 LHYDKSTGESI
+1375 NEKDLSTI
-1386 YKIEDKDISTAI
+1386 ISAVKNQQ
-1398 SSIQNYK
+1398 SV
-1405 AALNRQI
+1405 LNRQI

-1486 FKNPELTNTLDEVQA
+1486 FKNPELTNTLDEVQT

-1522 VINALSGIDGMNANT
+1522 VINALSGIDGMNADT
-1537 RELFVKML
+1537 RELFVKVL
-1545 FSDVEIA
+1545 FSDVEVA

-1567 VAGSLQGGFIPGTNI
+1567 VVGNSKGEFIPGTKVRRDTEEQI
-1582 RKDSKEK
+1582 QSSK
-1589 IQLSEDVNKYLST
+1589 DVNEYLST

-1615 AALNSL
+1615 VALNDL
-1621 KDVQKLVEKIKAE
+1621 QDIQKLVEKIKAE
-1634 ASNGFSFKISTE
+1634 ASNEFSFKISTE

-1791 TAWRKKAALIDYYE
+1791 SAWRKKAALIDYYE
-1805 SSLSDLSTTTDKA
+1805 SSLSDLSTTTDEV
-1818 TSATEKHKKAL
+1818 TSATEKHKEAL

-1938 SSAGKKAY
+1938 SSAGKKAH

-1961 DYLSDYQYDTRK
+1961 DYLSDYQYETRK

-2067 SRIYDVDSAID
+2067 SRIYDVDSAIA

-2095 QKIDELGNSAQVT
+2095 QKIDELGSSAQTT

-2116 VQPSSIT
+2116 IQPSSIT

-2130 YNGKVYKTNLPN
+2130 YNGKVYKTNLTN

-2147 TYFISQI
+2147 TYFISRI

-2226 LFEFASAPSDYFAK
+2226 LFEFASAPTDYFAQ
-2240 KFESEVTPNIVNN
+2240 KFGSEIAPNVVNN

-2296 TVNNRHL
+2296 TVNNRYL

>member
-1 MANENDIFGISVQVI
+1 M
-16 AGTRNED
+16 
-23 KKIFKKSVGEL
+23 
-34 AKAIDSVK
+34 
-42 IYNIEA
+42 
-48 DQSKQSRDQL
+48 SKR
-58 KKSVQTLLEKS
+58 K
-69 LQNPPKIPV
+69 
-78 VTIKKFDCSNAM
+78 
-90 KSLKKDIEKAIGSI
+90 
-104 SVGVTGNTV
+104 
-113 KASRSQYNNN
+113 
-123 NRTTTDVTNYQ
+123 
-134 QTAKELAQIQSR
+134 
-146 IQSIIGG
+146 
-153 LNLQKQGYQFLNT
+153 
-166 QDIEKF
+166 
-172 LTVSRSLASEGRQL
+172 
-186 EQSLSQ
+186 
-192 GLEIPVADL
+192 
-201 DNLSQKVVKLSQ
+201 
-213 DVTAINTEGR
+213 
-223 QSVNEI
+223 
-229 NNIIQTAQSLYA
+229 
-241 ILESHNSNSVISAE
+241 
-255 SIDKTKAELQEL
+255 
-267 IDTGS
+267 
-272 RVVSPTGHTN
+272 
-282 EISASELQS
+282 
-291 RLTVI
+291 
-296 TESATAL
+296 
-303 KEFQDAEALV
+303 
-313 SQTTN
+313 
-318 QLTQE
+318 
-323 QNKNL
+323 
-328 LTVSEYRTAWS
+328 
-339 QLTTLTSK
+339 
-347 KDIIGD
+347 
-353 MWNNGEGV
+353 
-361 PKELLSS
+361 
-368 FATEAQALS
+368 
-377 ASISNAV
+377 
-384 NNNRSEIEKI
+384 
-394 RSDIDTVYDD
+394 
-404 IQNRS
+404 
-409 KNVAFIPEGQL
+409 
-420 QEAKADLEDIRQE
+420 
-433 SDKLLENGVW
+433 
-443 NGTDD
+443 
-448 SFIDK
+448 
-453 FQSRIN
+453 
-459 NIKEKLNTANTT
+459 
-471 GKAQGYHYD
+471 
-480 ILNNSGEV
+480 
-488 INNSQL
+488 
-494 DKYLANMRALRQQ
+494 
-507 TTSLLNGRNIPDN
+507 
-520 LKNEL
+520 
-525 SDCLQKFQSLNE
+525 
-537 EITATNQVTGKLG
+537 
-550 NNAALH
+550 
-556 KFETEWS
+556 
-563 QSLETAN
+563 
-570 KSTIASSKA
+570 
-579 VETLRLQVMKFASS
+579 
-593 NPKAAQEYAGQIETI
+593 
-608 LNKTSD
+608 
-614 ATKVSD
+614 
-620 EQLKSFQSQL
+620 
-630 ANIKT
+630 
-635 ASESAGLMG
+635 
-644 ATALRT
+644 
-650 LAKNYLKYGSW
+650 
-661 NFITSSMNKAIATVR
+661 
-676 DMINIVTELDTAM
+676 
-689 VELKKV
+689 
-695 TDSTDST
+695 
-702 YDKYLTTATGKA
+702 
-714 KELGTTIS
+714 
-722 DFVTS
+722 
-727 TADFARMGY
+727 
-736 DIPDATQLAE
+736 
-746 VATIYANVGD
+746 
-756 DLDGVGEASSD
+756 
-767 IISILKAFNMEASS
+767 
-781 AQSIVDKLN
+781 
-790 EVSNNYAVSSG
+790 
-801 DLGEGLKNSAA
+801 
-812 SMAVAGNSLDE
+812 
-823 TIALLTAMTE
+823 
-833 VTQSADE
+833 
-840 SGNAL
+840 
-845 KVLAMRLRGMS
+845 
-856 VELEKAGEDTEGMC
+856 
-870 TTTSELQ
+870 
-877 DKIKALTK
+877 
-885 TSSSS
+885 
-890 GVDIMDNGAFRSTY
+890 
-904 DILKDIALVWD
+904 
-915 DLADKNKASLLELI
+915 
-929 AGKNRSNYASAVIQ
+929 
-943 NIGTAINSLDTSEN
+943 
-957 SDGSALKEHEKYIDS
+957 
-972 IEGKVKQFQAQW
+972 
-984 QELSTTT
+984 
-991 VSSDIVKGVVDTG
+991 
-1004 SGLLGFLTQANELLS
+1004 
-1019 HLGANIGTLSISGVL
+1019 
-1034 SGLMG
+1034 
-1039 SDKGIL
+1039 IL
-1045 QTYLDEDGNKKIHFA
+1045 QTYLDSDNGKHIGWFTTA
-1060 SKAKKARVDA
+1060 AKAR
-1070 AATTA
+1070 ATQDIDKATDKYKEYKAYA
-1075 EKNLGAYEDF
+1075 ESL
-1085 VNTINADDKL
+1085 DDKVL
-1095 GDAEKI
+1095 KNKVTANEADILKQSKFAE
-1101 IQKQAA
+1101 
-1107 FANATADLNQEL
+1107 ATKDLNQEL
-1119 IAGVTYETKYAEAQ
+1119 LKGIKYNTDYAESESLLS
-1133 KQISANADAMKE
+1133 KNAKSMSGA
-1145 SFSGIKSKLSSLG
+1145 FSGIKSKLSSLG

-1176 VMSAI
+1176 VMSVI
-1181 AFGFEALDNYTN
+1181 SWAFGELDNYTH
-1193 RAENNLSDLEKIAT
+1193 RAENNLSDLEKITT

-1282 KNNVEALNK
+1282 KNNVEALDK

-1321 NQGIFGGDD
+1321 NQGIFGGND

-1337 KNIDEIVKKVQSK
+1337 KNIDGIVKKLQSK

-1362 LDAII
+1362 LDTII

-1375 LHYDKSTGESI
+1375 LRYDKSTGESI

-1465 EASTAD
+1465 KASTAD

-1522 VINALSGIDGMNANT
+1522 VVNALSGIDGMNADT
-1537 RELFVKML
+1537 RELFVKVL

-1567 VAGSLQGGFIPGTNI
+1567 VVGNSKGEFIPGTKV
-1582 RKDSKEK
+1582 RRDTEEQ
-1589 IQLSEDVNKYLST
+1589 IQLSKDVNEYLST

-1615 AALNSL
+1615 VALNNL

-1767 ATAAAKDAEQGTG
+1767 ATAAAKDAEQSTG

-1791 TAWRKKAALIDYYE
+1791 SAWRKKAALIDYYE
-1805 SSLSDLSTTTDKA
+1805 SSLSDLSTTTDEV

-1938 SSAGKKAY
+1938 SSAGKKAH

-1956 REDLY
+1956 REELY

-2067 SRIYDVDSAID
+2067 SRIYDVDSAIA

-2095 QKIDELGNSAQVT
+2095 QKIDELGNSAQTT

-2116 VQPSSIT
+2116 IQPSSIK

-2130 YNGKVYKTNLPN
+2130 YNGKVYKTDLTN

-2147 TYFISQI
+2147 TYFISRI

-2160 GRALPAGSLWS
+2160 GRALPVGSLWS

-2226 LFEFASAPSDYFAK
+2226 LFEFASAPTDYFAQ
-2240 KFESEVTPNIVNN
+2240 KFGSEITPNVVNN

-2289 IKRLMSY
+2289 IKKLMSY

>member
-1 MANENDIFGISVQVI
+1 M
-16 AGTRNED
+16 
-23 KKIFKKSVGEL
+23 
-34 AKAIDSVK
+34 
-42 IYNIEA
+42 
-48 DQSKQSRDQL
+48 SKR
-58 KKSVQTLLEKS
+58 K
-69 LQNPPKIPV
+69 
-78 VTIKKFDCSNAM
+78 
-90 KSLKKDIEKAIGSI
+90 
-104 SVGVTGNTV
+104 
-113 KASRSQYNNN
+113 
-123 NRTTTDVTNYQ
+123 
-134 QTAKELAQIQSR
+134 
-146 IQSIIGG
+146 
-153 LNLQKQGYQFLNT
+153 
-166 QDIEKF
+166 
-172 LTVSRSLASEGRQL
+172 
-186 EQSLSQ
+186 
-192 GLEIPVADL
+192 
-201 DNLSQKVVKLSQ
+201 
-213 DVTAINTEGR
+213 
-223 QSVNEI
+223 
-229 NNIIQTAQSLYA
+229 
-241 ILESHNSNSVISAE
+241 
-255 SIDKTKAELQEL
+255 
-267 IDTGS
+267 
-272 RVVSPTGHTN
+272 
-282 EISASELQS
+282 
-291 RLTVI
+291 
-296 TESATAL
+296 
-303 KEFQDAEALV
+303 
-313 SQTTN
+313 
-318 QLTQE
+318 
-323 QNKNL
+323 
-328 LTVSEYRTAWS
+328 
-339 QLTTLTSK
+339 
-347 KDIIGD
+347 
-353 MWNNGEGV
+353 
-361 PKELLSS
+361 
-368 FATEAQALS
+368 
-377 ASISNAV
+377 
-384 NNNRSEIEKI
+384 
-394 RSDIDTVYDD
+394 
-404 IQNRS
+404 
-409 KNVAFIPEGQL
+409 
-420 QEAKADLEDIRQE
+420 
-433 SDKLLENGVW
+433 
-443 NGTDD
+443 
-448 SFIDK
+448 
-453 FQSRIN
+453 
-459 NIKEKLNTANTT
+459 
-471 GKAQGYHYD
+471 
-480 ILNNSGEV
+480 
-488 INNSQL
+488 
-494 DKYLANMRALRQQ
+494 
-507 TTSLLNGRNIPDN
+507 
-520 LKNEL
+520 
-525 SDCLQKFQSLNE
+525 
-537 EITATNQVTGKLG
+537 
-550 NNAALH
+550 
-556 KFETEWS
+556 
-563 QSLETAN
+563 
-570 KSTIASSKA
+570 
-579 VETLRLQVMKFASS
+579 
-593 NPKAAQEYAGQIETI
+593 
-608 LNKTSD
+608 
-614 ATKVSD
+614 
-620 EQLKSFQSQL
+620 
-630 ANIKT
+630 
-635 ASESAGLMG
+635 
-644 ATALRT
+644 
-650 LAKNYLKYGSW
+650 
-661 NFITSSMNKAIATVR
+661 
-676 DMINIVTELDTAM
+676 
-689 VELKKV
+689 
-695 TDSTDST
+695 
-702 YDKYLTTATGKA
+702 
-714 KELGTTIS
+714 
-722 DFVTS
+722 
-727 TADFARMGY
+727 
-736 DIPDATQLAE
+736 
-746 VATIYANVGD
+746 
-756 DLDGVGEASSD
+756 
-767 IISILKAFNMEASS
+767 
-781 AQSIVDKLN
+781 
-790 EVSNNYAVSSG
+790 
-801 DLGEGLKNSAA
+801 
-812 SMAVAGNSLDE
+812 
-823 TIALLTAMTE
+823 
-833 VTQSADE
+833 
-840 SGNAL
+840 
-845 KVLAMRLRGMS
+845 
-856 VELEKAGEDTEGMC
+856 
-870 TTTSELQ
+870 
-877 DKIKALTK
+877 
-885 TSSSS
+885 
-890 GVDIMDNGAFRSTY
+890 
-904 DILKDIALVWD
+904 
-915 DLADKNKASLLELI
+915 
-929 AGKNRSNYASAVIQ
+929 
-943 NIGTAINSLDTSEN
+943 
-957 SDGSALKEHEKYIDS
+957 
-972 IEGKVKQFQAQW
+972 
-984 QELSTTT
+984 
-991 VSSDIVKGVVDTG
+991 
-1004 SGLLGFLTQANELLS
+1004 
-1019 HLGANIGTLSISGVL
+1019 
-1034 SGLMG
+1034 
-1039 SDKGIL
+1039 IL
-1045 QTYLDEDGNKKIHFA
+1045 QTYLDSDNGKHIGWFTTA
-1060 SKAKKARVDA
+1060 AKAR
-1070 AATTA
+1070 ATQDIDKATDKYKEYKAYA
-1075 EKNLGAYEDF
+1075 ESL
-1085 VNTINADDKL
+1085 DDKVL
-1095 GDAEKI
+1095 KNKVTANEADILKQSKFAE
-1101 IQKQAA
+1101 
-1107 FANATADLNQEL
+1107 ATKDLNQEL
-1119 IAGVTYETKYAEAQ
+1119 LKGIKYNTDYAESESLLS
-1133 KQISANADAMKE
+1133 KNAKSMSGA
-1145 SFSGIKSKLSSLG
+1145 FSGIKSKLSSLG

-1176 VMSAI
+1176 VMSVI
-1181 AFGFEALDNYTN
+1181 SWAFGELDNYTH
-1193 RAENNLSDLEKIAT
+1193 RAENNLSDLEKITT

-1321 NQGIFGGDD
+1321 NQGIFGGND

-1337 KNIDEIVKKVQSK
+1337 KNIDGIVKKLQSK

-1362 LDAII
+1362 LDTII

-1375 LHYDKSTGESI
+1375 LRYDKSTGESI

-1465 EASTAD
+1465 KASTAD

-1522 VINALSGIDGMNANT
+1522 VVNALSGIDGMNADT
-1537 RELFVKML
+1537 RELFVKVL

-1567 VAGSLQGGFIPGTNI
+1567 VVGNSKGEFIPGTKVRRDTEEQI
-1582 RKDSKEK
+1582 QSSK
-1589 IQLSEDVNKYLST
+1589 DVNEYLST

-1615 AALNSL
+1615 VALNNL

-1767 ATAAAKDAEQGTG
+1767 ATAAAKDAEQSTG

-1791 TAWRKKAALIDYYE
+1791 SAWRKKAALIDYYE
-1805 SSLSDLSTTTDKA
+1805 SSLSDLSTTTDEV

-1938 SSAGKKAY
+1938 SSAGKKAH

-1956 REDLY
+1956 REELY

-2067 SRIYDVDSAID
+2067 SRIYDVDSAIA

-2095 QKIDELGNSAQVT
+2095 QKIDELGNSAQTT

-2116 VQPSSIT
+2116 IQPSSIK

-2130 YNGKVYKTNLPN
+2130 YNGKVYKTDLTN

-2147 TYFISQI
+2147 TYFISRI

-2160 GRALPAGSLWS
+2160 GRALPVGSLWS

-2226 LFEFASAPSDYFAK
+2226 LFEFASAPTDYFVQ
-2240 KFESEVTPNIVNN
+2240 KFGSEITPNVVNN

-2289 IKRLMSY
+2289 IKKLMSY

>member
-1 MANENDIFGISVQVI
+1 
-16 AGTRNED
+16 
-23 KKIFKKSVGEL
+23 
-34 AKAIDSVK
+34 
-42 IYNIEA
+42 
-48 DQSKQSRDQL
+48 
-58 KKSVQTLLEKS
+58 
-69 LQNPPKIPV
+69 
-78 VTIKKFDCSNAM
+78 
-90 KSLKKDIEKAIGSI
+90 
-104 SVGVTGNTV
+104 
-113 KASRSQYNNN
+113 
-123 NRTTTDVTNYQ
+123 
-134 QTAKELAQIQSR
+134 
-146 IQSIIGG
+146 
-153 LNLQKQGYQFLNT
+153 
-166 QDIEKF
+166 
-172 LTVSRSLASEGRQL
+172 
-186 EQSLSQ
+186 
-192 GLEIPVADL
+192 
-201 DNLSQKVVKLSQ
+201 
-213 DVTAINTEGR
+213 
-223 QSVNEI
+223 
-229 NNIIQTAQSLYA
+229 
-241 ILESHNSNSVISAE
+241 
-255 SIDKTKAELQEL
+255 
-267 IDTGS
+267 
-272 RVVSPTGHTN
+272 
-282 EISASELQS
+282 
-291 RLTVI
+291 
-296 TESATAL
+296 
-303 KEFQDAEALV
+303 
-313 SQTTN
+313 
-318 QLTQE
+318 
-323 QNKNL
+323 
-328 LTVSEYRTAWS
+328 
-339 QLTTLTSK
+339 
-347 KDIIGD
+347 
-353 MWNNGEGV
+353 
-361 PKELLSS
+361 
-368 FATEAQALS
+368 
-377 ASISNAV
+377 
-384 NNNRSEIEKI
+384 
-394 RSDIDTVYDD
+394 
-404 IQNRS
+404 
-409 KNVAFIPEGQL
+409 
-420 QEAKADLEDIRQE
+420 
-433 SDKLLENGVW
+433 
-443 NGTDD
+443 
-448 SFIDK
+448 
-453 FQSRIN
+453 
-459 NIKEKLNTANTT
+459 
-471 GKAQGYHYD
+471 
-480 ILNNSGEV
+480 
-488 INNSQL
+488 
-494 DKYLANMRALRQQ
+494 
-507 TTSLLNGRNIPDN
+507 
-520 LKNEL
+520 
-525 SDCLQKFQSLNE
+525 
-537 EITATNQVTGKLG
+537 
-550 NNAALH
+550 
-556 KFETEWS
+556 
-563 QSLETAN
+563 
-570 KSTIASSKA
+570 
-579 VETLRLQVMKFASS
+579 
-593 NPKAAQEYAGQIETI
+593 
-608 LNKTSD
+608 
-614 ATKVSD
+614 
-620 EQLKSFQSQL
+620 
-630 ANIKT
+630 
-635 ASESAGLMG
+635 
-644 ATALRT
+644 
-650 LAKNYLKYGSW
+650 
-661 NFITSSMNKAIATVR
+661 
-676 DMINIVTELDTAM
+676 
-689 VELKKV
+689 
-695 TDSTDST
+695 
-702 YDKYLTTATGKA
+702 
-714 KELGTTIS
+714 
-722 DFVTS
+722 
-727 TADFARMGY
+727 
-736 DIPDATQLAE
+736 
-746 VATIYANVGD
+746 
-756 DLDGVGEASSD
+756 
-767 IISILKAFNMEASS
+767 
-781 AQSIVDKLN
+781 
-790 EVSNNYAVSSG
+790 
-801 DLGEGLKNSAA
+801 
-812 SMAVAGNSLDE
+812 
-823 TIALLTAMTE
+823 
-833 VTQSADE
+833 
-840 SGNAL
+840 
-845 KVLAMRLRGMS
+845 
-856 VELEKAGEDTEGMC
+856 
-870 TTTSELQ
+870 
-877 DKIKALTK
+877 
-885 TSSSS
+885 
-890 GVDIMDNGAFRSTY
+890 
-904 DILKDIALVWD
+904 
-915 DLADKNKASLLELI
+915 
-929 AGKNRSNYASAVIQ
+929 
-943 NIGTAINSLDTSEN
+943 
-957 SDGSALKEHEKYIDS
+957 
-972 IEGKVKQFQAQW
+972 
-984 QELSTTT
+984 
-991 VSSDIVKGVVDTG
+991 
-1004 SGLLGFLTQANELLS
+1004 
-1019 HLGANIGTLSISGVL
+1019 
-1034 SGLMG
+1034 
-1039 SDKGIL
+1039 
-1045 QTYLDEDGNKKIHFA
+1045 
-1060 SKAKKARVDA
+1060 
-1070 AATTA
+1070 
-1075 EKNLGAYEDF
+1075 
-1085 VNTINADDKL
+1085 
-1095 GDAEKI
+1095 
-1101 IQKQAA
+1101 
-1107 FANATADLNQEL
+1107 
-1119 IAGVTYETKYAEAQ
+1119 
-1133 KQISANADAMKE
+1133 MKE
-1145 SFSGIKSKLSSLG
+1145 SFSGIKGKLSSLG
-1158 SSLKNIAAGI
+1158 SSLKNLAVGI

-1193 RAENNLSDLEKIAT
+1193 RAKNNLSDIEEITT

-1291 AMADEKNA
+1291 AMSDEKNA
-1299 YYETIVSKEQDT
+1299 YYETVVSKEQDT

-1321 NQGIFGGDD
+1321 DQGWFGGND

-1350 EDISLMWADMHN
+1350 EDMSLMWANMHN
-1362 LDAII
+1362 LDTII
-1367 KGAGIEDI
+1367 EGAGIEDI
-1375 LHYDKSTGESI
+1375 LYYDKSTGKSI

-1431 DEQFSTLDSKSQALI
+1431 NEQFSTLDSKSQALI

-1471 NLESVKQTVSSIVKA
+1471 NLETVKQTVSGIIKA
-1486 FKNPELTNTLDEVQA
+1486 FDNPELTDTLSSVQSK
-1501 QIDDIKS
+1501 IDDIKN
-1508 GKIDVSGF
+1508 GKIDVSEYQN
-1516 KDLNNK
+1516 LNDK
-1522 VINALSGIDGMNANT
+1522 VVNALSSVKGMNADT

-1567 VAGSLQGGFIPGTNI
+1567 VAGNLQGGFIPGTNI

-1615 AALNSL
+1615 VALNSL

-1749 GATESAL
+1749 DATESAL

-1767 ATAAAKDAEQGTG
+1767 ATAAAKDVEQGTG
-1780 DLYQQ
+1780 DLYRQ

-1791 TAWRKKAALIDYYE
+1791 SAWRKKAALIDYYE
-1805 SSLSDLSTTTDKA
+1805 SSLSDLSTTTDEA

-1938 SSAGKKAY
+1938 SSAGKKAH

-2039 HMWQSAQSALYEYG
+2039 HMWQSAQSALSEYG

-2078 NVTGSIDNYTSR
+2078 NVTGRIDNYTSR

-2130 YNGKVYKTNLPN
+2130 YNGKVYKTNQTN

-2226 LFEFASAPSDYFAK
+2226 LFEFASAPTDYFAQ
-2240 KFESEVTPNIVNN
+2240 KFGSEITPNVVNN

-2281 SEKIMNNT
+2281 SERIMDNT
-2289 IKRLMSY
+2289 IKKLMSY
-2296 TVNNRHL
+2296 TVNNRHI

>member
-1 MANENDIFGISVQVI
+1 M
-16 AGTRNED
+16 
-23 KKIFKKSVGEL
+23 
-34 AKAIDSVK
+34 
-42 IYNIEA
+42 
-48 DQSKQSRDQL
+48 SKR
-58 KKSVQTLLEKS
+58 K
-69 LQNPPKIPV
+69 
-78 VTIKKFDCSNAM
+78 
-90 KSLKKDIEKAIGSI
+90 
-104 SVGVTGNTV
+104 
-113 KASRSQYNNN
+113 
-123 NRTTTDVTNYQ
+123 
-134 QTAKELAQIQSR
+134 
-146 IQSIIGG
+146 
-153 LNLQKQGYQFLNT
+153 
-166 QDIEKF
+166 
-172 LTVSRSLASEGRQL
+172 
-186 EQSLSQ
+186 
-192 GLEIPVADL
+192 
-201 DNLSQKVVKLSQ
+201 
-213 DVTAINTEGR
+213 
-223 QSVNEI
+223 
-229 NNIIQTAQSLYA
+229 
-241 ILESHNSNSVISAE
+241 
-255 SIDKTKAELQEL
+255 
-267 IDTGS
+267 
-272 RVVSPTGHTN
+272 
-282 EISASELQS
+282 
-291 RLTVI
+291 
-296 TESATAL
+296 
-303 KEFQDAEALV
+303 
-313 SQTTN
+313 
-318 QLTQE
+318 
-323 QNKNL
+323 
-328 LTVSEYRTAWS
+328 
-339 QLTTLTSK
+339 
-347 KDIIGD
+347 
-353 MWNNGEGV
+353 
-361 PKELLSS
+361 
-368 FATEAQALS
+368 
-377 ASISNAV
+377 
-384 NNNRSEIEKI
+384 
-394 RSDIDTVYDD
+394 
-404 IQNRS
+404 
-409 KNVAFIPEGQL
+409 
-420 QEAKADLEDIRQE
+420 
-433 SDKLLENGVW
+433 
-443 NGTDD
+443 
-448 SFIDK
+448 
-453 FQSRIN
+453 
-459 NIKEKLNTANTT
+459 
-471 GKAQGYHYD
+471 
-480 ILNNSGEV
+480 
-488 INNSQL
+488 
-494 DKYLANMRALRQQ
+494 
-507 TTSLLNGRNIPDN
+507 
-520 LKNEL
+520 
-525 SDCLQKFQSLNE
+525 
-537 EITATNQVTGKLG
+537 
-550 NNAALH
+550 
-556 KFETEWS
+556 
-563 QSLETAN
+563 
-570 KSTIASSKA
+570 
-579 VETLRLQVMKFASS
+579 
-593 NPKAAQEYAGQIETI
+593 
-608 LNKTSD
+608 
-614 ATKVSD
+614 
-620 EQLKSFQSQL
+620 
-630 ANIKT
+630 
-635 ASESAGLMG
+635 
-644 ATALRT
+644 
-650 LAKNYLKYGSW
+650 
-661 NFITSSMNKAIATVR
+661 
-676 DMINIVTELDTAM
+676 
-689 VELKKV
+689 
-695 TDSTDST
+695 
-702 YDKYLTTATGKA
+702 
-714 KELGTTIS
+714 
-722 DFVTS
+722 
-727 TADFARMGY
+727 
-736 DIPDATQLAE
+736 
-746 VATIYANVGD
+746 
-756 DLDGVGEASSD
+756 
-767 IISILKAFNMEASS
+767 
-781 AQSIVDKLN
+781 
-790 EVSNNYAVSSG
+790 
-801 DLGEGLKNSAA
+801 
-812 SMAVAGNSLDE
+812 
-823 TIALLTAMTE
+823 
-833 VTQSADE
+833 
-840 SGNAL
+840 
-845 KVLAMRLRGMS
+845 
-856 VELEKAGEDTEGMC
+856 
-870 TTTSELQ
+870 
-877 DKIKALTK
+877 
-885 TSSSS
+885 
-890 GVDIMDNGAFRSTY
+890 
-904 DILKDIALVWD
+904 
-915 DLADKNKASLLELI
+915 
-929 AGKNRSNYASAVIQ
+929 
-943 NIGTAINSLDTSEN
+943 
-957 SDGSALKEHEKYIDS
+957 
-972 IEGKVKQFQAQW
+972 
-984 QELSTTT
+984 
-991 VSSDIVKGVVDTG
+991 
-1004 SGLLGFLTQANELLS
+1004 
-1019 HLGANIGTLSISGVL
+1019 
-1034 SGLMG
+1034 
-1039 SDKGIL
+1039 IL
-1045 QTYLDEDGNKKIHFA
+1045 QTYLDSDNGKHIGWFTTA
-1060 SKAKKARVDA
+1060 AKAR
-1070 AATTA
+1070 ATQDIDKAIDKYKEYKTYA
-1075 EKNLGAYEDF
+1075 ESL
-1085 VNTINADDKL
+1085 DDKVL
-1095 GDAEKI
+1095 RNKVTANEADILKQSKFAE
-1101 IQKQAA
+1101 
-1107 FANATADLNQEL
+1107 ATKDLNQAL
-1119 IAGVTYETKYAEAQ
+1119 LKGIKYNTDYAESENLLSKNAQ
-1133 KQISANADAMKE
+1133 SM
-1145 SFSGIKSKLSSLG
+1145 SGTFSGIKSKLSSLG

-1168 GNMLIIQG
+1168 GNMLIVQA

-1181 AFGFEALDNYTN
+1181 SFGFEALDNYTN

-1231 ELADGVN
+1231 ELADGIN

-1252 RYIELSNEIAQMYPG
+1252 RYIELSNEIAQMYPD
-1267 LVKGYSAQND
+1267 LVESYDAQGN
-1277 AILEC
+1277 AILKC
-1282 KNNVEALNK
+1282 KDNVEALNK
-1291 AMADEKNA
+1291 AMTDEKNA
-1299 YYETIVSKEQDT
+1299 YYETVVSKEQDT

-1362 LDAII
+1362 LDTII

-1375 LHYDKSTGESI
+1375 LRYDKSTGESI

-1522 VINALSGIDGMNANT
+1522 VVNALSGIDGMNADT
-1537 RELFVKML
+1537 RELFVKVL

-1567 VAGSLQGGFIPGTNI
+1567 VVGNSKGEFIPGTKVRRDTEEQI
-1582 RKDSKEK
+1582 QSSK
-1589 IQLSEDVNKYLST
+1589 DVNEYLST

-1615 AALNSL
+1615 VALNNL

-1780 DLYQQ
+1780 NLYRQ

-1791 TAWRKKAALIDYYE
+1791 SAWRKKAALIDYYE
-1805 SSLSDLSTTTDKA
+1805 SSLSDLSTTTDEV
-1818 TSATEKHKKAL
+1818 TSATEKHKEAL

-1844 NKKQALEDSKDGYE
+1844 DKKQALEDSKNGYE

-1928 LSAAITGLDD
+1928 LSAAVTGLDD
-1938 SSAGKKAY
+1938 SSAGKKAH
-1946 KENVDDLVES
+1946 KENVDDLIES

-2006 AACNMIDNDNGTL
+2006 AACDMIDNDNGTL
-2019 YNNLLWYCQNYTTTT
+2019 YNDLLWYCQNYTTTT

-2067 SRIYDVDSAID
+2067 SRIYDVDSAIA

-2095 QKIDELGNSAQVT
+2095 QKIDELGNSAQTT

-2116 VQPSSIT
+2116 IQPSSIT

-2130 YNGKVYKTNLPN
+2130 YNGKVYKTNLTN

-2226 LFEFASAPSDYFAK
+2226 LFEFASAPTDYFAQ
-2240 KFESEVTPNIVNN
+2240 KFGSEITPNVVNN

-2289 IKRLMSY
+2289 IKKLMSY

>member
-1 MANENDIFGISVQVI
+1 M
-16 AGTRNED
+16 
-23 KKIFKKSVGEL
+23 
-34 AKAIDSVK
+34 
-42 IYNIEA
+42 
-48 DQSKQSRDQL
+48 SKR
-58 KKSVQTLLEKS
+58 K
-69 LQNPPKIPV
+69 
-78 VTIKKFDCSNAM
+78 
-90 KSLKKDIEKAIGSI
+90 
-104 SVGVTGNTV
+104 
-113 KASRSQYNNN
+113 
-123 NRTTTDVTNYQ
+123 
-134 QTAKELAQIQSR
+134 
-146 IQSIIGG
+146 
-153 LNLQKQGYQFLNT
+153 
-166 QDIEKF
+166 
-172 LTVSRSLASEGRQL
+172 
-186 EQSLSQ
+186 
-192 GLEIPVADL
+192 
-201 DNLSQKVVKLSQ
+201 
-213 DVTAINTEGR
+213 
-223 QSVNEI
+223 
-229 NNIIQTAQSLYA
+229 
-241 ILESHNSNSVISAE
+241 
-255 SIDKTKAELQEL
+255 
-267 IDTGS
+267 
-272 RVVSPTGHTN
+272 
-282 EISASELQS
+282 
-291 RLTVI
+291 
-296 TESATAL
+296 
-303 KEFQDAEALV
+303 
-313 SQTTN
+313 
-318 QLTQE
+318 
-323 QNKNL
+323 
-328 LTVSEYRTAWS
+328 
-339 QLTTLTSK
+339 
-347 KDIIGD
+347 
-353 MWNNGEGV
+353 
-361 PKELLSS
+361 
-368 FATEAQALS
+368 
-377 ASISNAV
+377 
-384 NNNRSEIEKI
+384 
-394 RSDIDTVYDD
+394 
-404 IQNRS
+404 
-409 KNVAFIPEGQL
+409 
-420 QEAKADLEDIRQE
+420 
-433 SDKLLENGVW
+433 
-443 NGTDD
+443 
-448 SFIDK
+448 
-453 FQSRIN
+453 
-459 NIKEKLNTANTT
+459 
-471 GKAQGYHYD
+471 
-480 ILNNSGEV
+480 
-488 INNSQL
+488 
-494 DKYLANMRALRQQ
+494 
-507 TTSLLNGRNIPDN
+507 
-520 LKNEL
+520 
-525 SDCLQKFQSLNE
+525 
-537 EITATNQVTGKLG
+537 
-550 NNAALH
+550 
-556 KFETEWS
+556 
-563 QSLETAN
+563 
-570 KSTIASSKA
+570 
-579 VETLRLQVMKFASS
+579 
-593 NPKAAQEYAGQIETI
+593 
-608 LNKTSD
+608 
-614 ATKVSD
+614 
-620 EQLKSFQSQL
+620 
-630 ANIKT
+630 
-635 ASESAGLMG
+635 
-644 ATALRT
+644 
-650 LAKNYLKYGSW
+650 
-661 NFITSSMNKAIATVR
+661 
-676 DMINIVTELDTAM
+676 
-689 VELKKV
+689 
-695 TDSTDST
+695 
-702 YDKYLTTATGKA
+702 
-714 KELGTTIS
+714 
-722 DFVTS
+722 
-727 TADFARMGY
+727 
-736 DIPDATQLAE
+736 
-746 VATIYANVGD
+746 
-756 DLDGVGEASSD
+756 
-767 IISILKAFNMEASS
+767 
-781 AQSIVDKLN
+781 
-790 EVSNNYAVSSG
+790 
-801 DLGEGLKNSAA
+801 
-812 SMAVAGNSLDE
+812 
-823 TIALLTAMTE
+823 
-833 VTQSADE
+833 
-840 SGNAL
+840 
-845 KVLAMRLRGMS
+845 
-856 VELEKAGEDTEGMC
+856 
-870 TTTSELQ
+870 
-877 DKIKALTK
+877 
-885 TSSSS
+885 
-890 GVDIMDNGAFRSTY
+890 
-904 DILKDIALVWD
+904 
-915 DLADKNKASLLELI
+915 
-929 AGKNRSNYASAVIQ
+929 
-943 NIGTAINSLDTSEN
+943 
-957 SDGSALKEHEKYIDS
+957 
-972 IEGKVKQFQAQW
+972 
-984 QELSTTT
+984 
-991 VSSDIVKGVVDTG
+991 
-1004 SGLLGFLTQANELLS
+1004 
-1019 HLGANIGTLSISGVL
+1019 
-1034 SGLMG
+1034 
-1039 SDKGIL
+1039 IL
-1045 QTYLDEDGNKKIHFA
+1045 QTYLDSDNGKHIGWFTTA
-1060 SKAKKARVDA
+1060 AKAR
-1070 AATTA
+1070 ATQDIDKATDKYKEYKAYA
-1075 EKNLGAYEDF
+1075 ESL
-1085 VNTINADDKL
+1085 DDKVL
-1095 GDAEKI
+1095 KNKVTANEADILKQSKFAE
-1101 IQKQAA
+1101 
-1107 FANATADLNQEL
+1107 ATKDLNQEL
-1119 IAGVTYETKYAEAQ
+1119 LKGIKYNTDYAESESLLS
-1133 KQISANADAMKE
+1133 KNAKSMSGA
-1145 SFSGIKSKLSSLG
+1145 FSGIKSKLSSLG

-1176 VMSAI
+1176 VMSVI
-1181 AFGFEALDNYTN
+1181 SWAFGELDNYTH
-1193 RAENNLSDLEKIAT
+1193 RAENNLSDLEKITT

-1291 AMADEKNA
+1291 AMTDEKNA
-1299 YYETIVSKEQDT
+1299 YYETIVSKEQDS
-1311 FGKALENIAT
+1311 FGKALENIWT
-1321 NQGIFGGDD
+1321 NQGRWGADD
-1330 KTYITQL
+1330 ETYITQIKAL
-1337 KNIDEIVKKVQSK
+1337 DQFVRNLNEKKDTQLTPALSK
-1350 EDISLMWADMHN
+1350 AL
-1362 LDAII
+1362 
-1367 KGAGIEDI
+1367 KGAGVEDLVKTGGGTEYGMSYLYNEI
-1375 LHYDKSTGESI
+1375 NEKDLSTI
-1386 YKIEDKDISTAI
+1386 ISAVKNQQ
-1398 SSIQNYK
+1398 SVLK
-1405 AALNRQI
+1405 RQI

-1471 NLESVKQTVSSIVKA
+1471 NLESVKQTVSGIVKA
-1486 FKNPELTNTLDEVQA
+1486 FNNPELTNTLDEVQA

-1522 VINALSGIDGMNANT
+1522 VVNALSGIDGMNADT
-1537 RELFVKML
+1537 RELFVKVL

-1567 VAGSLQGGFIPGTNI
+1567 VVGNSKGEFIPGTKVRRDTEEQI
-1582 RKDSKEK
+1582 QSSK
-1589 IQLSEDVNKYLST
+1589 DVNEYLST

-1615 AALNSL
+1615 VALNNL

-1780 DLYQQ
+1780 NLYRQ

-1791 TAWRKKAALIDYYE
+1791 SAWRKKAALIDYYE
-1805 SSLSDLSTTTDKA
+1805 SSLSDLSTTTDEV
-1818 TSATEKHKKAL
+1818 TSATEKHKEAL

-1844 NKKQALEDSKDGYE
+1844 DKKQALEDSKNGYE

-1928 LSAAITGLDD
+1928 LSAAVTGLDD
-1938 SSAGKKAY
+1938 SSAGKKAH
-1946 KENVDDLVES
+1946 KENVDDLIES

-2006 AACNMIDNDNGTL
+2006 AACDMIDNDNGTL
-2019 YNNLLWYCQNYTTTT
+2019 YNDLLWYCQNYTTTT

-2067 SRIYDVDSAID
+2067 SRIYDVDSAIA

-2095 QKIDELGNSAQVT
+2095 QKIDELGNSAQTT

-2116 VQPSSIT
+2116 IQPSSIT

-2130 YNGKVYKTNLPN
+2130 YNGKVYKTNLTN

-2226 LFEFASAPSDYFAK
+2226 LFEFASAPTDYFAQ
-2240 KFESEVTPNIVNN
+2240 KFGSEITPNVVNN

>member
-1 MANENDIFGISVQVI
+1 M
-16 AGTRNED
+16 
-23 KKIFKKSVGEL
+23 
-34 AKAIDSVK
+34 
-42 IYNIEA
+42 
-48 DQSKQSRDQL
+48 SK
-58 KKSVQTLLEKS
+58 
-69 LQNPPKIPV
+69 
-78 VTIKKFDCSNAM
+78 
-90 KSLKKDIEKAIGSI
+90 
-104 SVGVTGNTV
+104 
-113 KASRSQYNNN
+113 
-123 NRTTTDVTNYQ
+123 
-134 QTAKELAQIQSR
+134 
-146 IQSIIGG
+146 
-153 LNLQKQGYQFLNT
+153 
-166 QDIEKF
+166 
-172 LTVSRSLASEGRQL
+172 
-186 EQSLSQ
+186 
-192 GLEIPVADL
+192 
-201 DNLSQKVVKLSQ
+201 
-213 DVTAINTEGR
+213 
-223 QSVNEI
+223 
-229 NNIIQTAQSLYA
+229 
-241 ILESHNSNSVISAE
+241 
-255 SIDKTKAELQEL
+255 
-267 IDTGS
+267 
-272 RVVSPTGHTN
+272 
-282 EISASELQS
+282 
-291 RLTVI
+291 
-296 TESATAL
+296 
-303 KEFQDAEALV
+303 
-313 SQTTN
+313 
-318 QLTQE
+318 
-323 QNKNL
+323 
-328 LTVSEYRTAWS
+328 
-339 QLTTLTSK
+339 
-347 KDIIGD
+347 
-353 MWNNGEGV
+353 
-361 PKELLSS
+361 
-368 FATEAQALS
+368 
-377 ASISNAV
+377 
-384 NNNRSEIEKI
+384 
-394 RSDIDTVYDD
+394 
-404 IQNRS
+404 
-409 KNVAFIPEGQL
+409 
-420 QEAKADLEDIRQE
+420 
-433 SDKLLENGVW
+433 
-443 NGTDD
+443 
-448 SFIDK
+448 
-453 FQSRIN
+453 
-459 NIKEKLNTANTT
+459 
-471 GKAQGYHYD
+471 GK
-480 ILNNSGEV
+480 
-488 INNSQL
+488 
-494 DKYLANMRALRQQ
+494 
-507 TTSLLNGRNIPDN
+507 
-520 LKNEL
+520 
-525 SDCLQKFQSLNE
+525 
-537 EITATNQVTGKLG
+537 
-550 NNAALH
+550 
-556 KFETEWS
+556 
-563 QSLETAN
+563 
-570 KSTIASSKA
+570 
-579 VETLRLQVMKFASS
+579 
-593 NPKAAQEYAGQIETI
+593 
-608 LNKTSD
+608 
-614 ATKVSD
+614 
-620 EQLKSFQSQL
+620 
-630 ANIKT
+630 
-635 ASESAGLMG
+635 
-644 ATALRT
+644 
-650 LAKNYLKYGSW
+650 
-661 NFITSSMNKAIATVR
+661 
-676 DMINIVTELDTAM
+676 
-689 VELKKV
+689 
-695 TDSTDST
+695 
-702 YDKYLTTATGKA
+702 
-714 KELGTTIS
+714 
-722 DFVTS
+722 
-727 TADFARMGY
+727 
-736 DIPDATQLAE
+736 
-746 VATIYANVGD
+746 
-756 DLDGVGEASSD
+756 
-767 IISILKAFNMEASS
+767 
-781 AQSIVDKLN
+781 
-790 EVSNNYAVSSG
+790 
-801 DLGEGLKNSAA
+801 
-812 SMAVAGNSLDE
+812 
-823 TIALLTAMTE
+823 
-833 VTQSADE
+833 
-840 SGNAL
+840 
-845 KVLAMRLRGMS
+845 
-856 VELEKAGEDTEGMC
+856 
-870 TTTSELQ
+870 
-877 DKIKALTK
+877 
-885 TSSSS
+885 
-890 GVDIMDNGAFRSTY
+890 
-904 DILKDIALVWD
+904 
-915 DLADKNKASLLELI
+915 
-929 AGKNRSNYASAVIQ
+929 
-943 NIGTAINSLDTSEN
+943 
-957 SDGSALKEHEKYIDS
+957 
-972 IEGKVKQFQAQW
+972 
-984 QELSTTT
+984 
-991 VSSDIVKGVVDTG
+991 
-1004 SGLLGFLTQANELLS
+1004 
-1019 HLGANIGTLSISGVL
+1019 
-1034 SGLMG
+1034 
-1039 SDKGIL
+1039 IL
-1045 QTYLDEDGNKKIHFA
+1045 QTYLDKDNGKHIGWFTTA
-1060 SKAKKARVDA
+1060 AKARTKQDITK
-1070 AATTA
+1070 ATDKYEEYKTYA
-1075 EKNLGAYEDF
+1075 ESL
-1085 VNTINADDKL
+1085 DDKVL
-1095 GDAEKI
+1095 RNKVTANEADILKQSKFAE
-1101 IQKQAA
+1101 
-1107 FANATADLNQEL
+1107 ATKDLNQEL
-1119 IAGVTYETKYAEAQ
+1119 LKGIKYNTDYAESESLLS
-1133 KQISANADAMKE
+1133 KNAKSMSGA
-1145 SFSGIKSKLSSLG
+1145 FSGIKGKLSSLG

-1168 GNMLIIQG
+1168 GNMVMIQIA
-1176 VMSAI
+1176 MSAI
-1181 AFGFEALDNYTN
+1181 SWAFGELDNYTH

-1231 ELADGVN
+1231 ELADGIN

-1252 RYIELSNEIAQMYPG
+1252 RYIELSNEIAQMYPD
-1267 LVKGYSAQND
+1267 LVESYDAQGN
-1277 AILEC
+1277 AILKC
-1282 KNNVEALNK
+1282 KDNVEALNK
-1291 AMADEKNA
+1291 AMTDEKNA

-1330 KTYITQL
+1330 KTYLTQL

-1350 EDISLMWADMHN
+1350 EDISLIWADMHN
-1362 LDAII
+1362 LDTII

-1375 LHYDKSTGESI
+1375 LRYDKSTGESI

-1486 FKNPELTNTLDEVQA
+1486 FKNPELTNTLDEVQT

-1522 VINALSGIDGMNANT
+1522 VINALSGIDGMNADT

-1552 DDVDINK
+1552 DDVDIDK

-1567 VAGSLQGGFIPGTNI
+1567 VTGNLQGGFIPGTNI

-1767 ATAAAKDAEQGTG
+1767 ATAAAKDVEQGTG
-1780 DLYQQ
+1780 DLYRQ

-1791 TAWRKKAALIDYYE
+1791 SAWRKKAALIDHYE
-1805 SSLSDLSTTTDKA
+1805 SSLSDLSTTTDEA

-2006 AACNMIDNDNGTL
+2006 AACDMIDNDNGTL

-2067 SRIYDVDSAID
+2067 SRIYDVDSAIA

-2130 YNGKVYKTNLPN
+2130 YNGKVYKTNQTN

-2226 LFEFASAPSDYFAK
+2226 LFEFASAPTDYFAQ
-2240 KFESEVTPNIVNN
+2240 KFGSEITPNVVNN
-2253 KSTVVSPAININVQ
+2253 KSTVVSPTININVQ

-2289 IKRLMSY
+2289 IKKLMSY
-2296 TVNNRHL
+2296 TVNNRHI

>member
-1 MANENDIFGISVQVI
+1 M
-16 AGTRNED
+16 
-23 KKIFKKSVGEL
+23 
-34 AKAIDSVK
+34 
-42 IYNIEA
+42 
-48 DQSKQSRDQL
+48 SKR
-58 KKSVQTLLEKS
+58 K
-69 LQNPPKIPV
+69 
-78 VTIKKFDCSNAM
+78 
-90 KSLKKDIEKAIGSI
+90 
-104 SVGVTGNTV
+104 
-113 KASRSQYNNN
+113 
-123 NRTTTDVTNYQ
+123 
-134 QTAKELAQIQSR
+134 
-146 IQSIIGG
+146 
-153 LNLQKQGYQFLNT
+153 
-166 QDIEKF
+166 
-172 LTVSRSLASEGRQL
+172 
-186 EQSLSQ
+186 
-192 GLEIPVADL
+192 
-201 DNLSQKVVKLSQ
+201 
-213 DVTAINTEGR
+213 
-223 QSVNEI
+223 
-229 NNIIQTAQSLYA
+229 
-241 ILESHNSNSVISAE
+241 
-255 SIDKTKAELQEL
+255 
-267 IDTGS
+267 
-272 RVVSPTGHTN
+272 
-282 EISASELQS
+282 
-291 RLTVI
+291 
-296 TESATAL
+296 
-303 KEFQDAEALV
+303 
-313 SQTTN
+313 
-318 QLTQE
+318 
-323 QNKNL
+323 
-328 LTVSEYRTAWS
+328 
-339 QLTTLTSK
+339 
-347 KDIIGD
+347 
-353 MWNNGEGV
+353 
-361 PKELLSS
+361 
-368 FATEAQALS
+368 
-377 ASISNAV
+377 
-384 NNNRSEIEKI
+384 
-394 RSDIDTVYDD
+394 
-404 IQNRS
+404 
-409 KNVAFIPEGQL
+409 
-420 QEAKADLEDIRQE
+420 
-433 SDKLLENGVW
+433 
-443 NGTDD
+443 
-448 SFIDK
+448 
-453 FQSRIN
+453 
-459 NIKEKLNTANTT
+459 
-471 GKAQGYHYD
+471 
-480 ILNNSGEV
+480 
-488 INNSQL
+488 
-494 DKYLANMRALRQQ
+494 
-507 TTSLLNGRNIPDN
+507 
-520 LKNEL
+520 
-525 SDCLQKFQSLNE
+525 
-537 EITATNQVTGKLG
+537 
-550 NNAALH
+550 
-556 KFETEWS
+556 
-563 QSLETAN
+563 
-570 KSTIASSKA
+570 
-579 VETLRLQVMKFASS
+579 
-593 NPKAAQEYAGQIETI
+593 
-608 LNKTSD
+608 
-614 ATKVSD
+614 
-620 EQLKSFQSQL
+620 
-630 ANIKT
+630 
-635 ASESAGLMG
+635 
-644 ATALRT
+644 
-650 LAKNYLKYGSW
+650 
-661 NFITSSMNKAIATVR
+661 
-676 DMINIVTELDTAM
+676 
-689 VELKKV
+689 
-695 TDSTDST
+695 
-702 YDKYLTTATGKA
+702 
-714 KELGTTIS
+714 
-722 DFVTS
+722 
-727 TADFARMGY
+727 
-736 DIPDATQLAE
+736 
-746 VATIYANVGD
+746 
-756 DLDGVGEASSD
+756 
-767 IISILKAFNMEASS
+767 
-781 AQSIVDKLN
+781 
-790 EVSNNYAVSSG
+790 
-801 DLGEGLKNSAA
+801 
-812 SMAVAGNSLDE
+812 
-823 TIALLTAMTE
+823 
-833 VTQSADE
+833 
-840 SGNAL
+840 
-845 KVLAMRLRGMS
+845 
-856 VELEKAGEDTEGMC
+856 
-870 TTTSELQ
+870 
-877 DKIKALTK
+877 
-885 TSSSS
+885 
-890 GVDIMDNGAFRSTY
+890 
-904 DILKDIALVWD
+904 
-915 DLADKNKASLLELI
+915 
-929 AGKNRSNYASAVIQ
+929 
-943 NIGTAINSLDTSEN
+943 
-957 SDGSALKEHEKYIDS
+957 
-972 IEGKVKQFQAQW
+972 
-984 QELSTTT
+984 
-991 VSSDIVKGVVDTG
+991 
-1004 SGLLGFLTQANELLS
+1004 
-1019 HLGANIGTLSISGVL
+1019 
-1034 SGLMG
+1034 
-1039 SDKGIL
+1039 IL
-1045 QTYLDEDGNKKIHFA
+1045 QTYLDSDNGKHIGWFTTA
-1060 SKAKKARVDA
+1060 AKAR
-1070 AATTA
+1070 ATQDIDKAIDKYKEYKTYA
-1075 EKNLGAYEDF
+1075 ESL
-1085 VNTINADDKL
+1085 DDKVL
-1095 GDAEKI
+1095 RNKVTANEADILKQSKFAE
-1101 IQKQAA
+1101 
-1107 FANATADLNQEL
+1107 ATKDLNQAL
-1119 IAGVTYETKYAEAQ
+1119 LKGIKYNTDYAESENLLSKNAQ
-1133 KQISANADAMKE
+1133 SM
-1145 SFSGIKSKLSSLG
+1145 SGTFSGIKSKLSSLG

-1168 GNMLIIQG
+1168 GNMLIVQA

-1181 AFGFEALDNYTN
+1181 SFGFEALDNYTN

-1231 ELADGVN
+1231 ELADGIN

-1252 RYIELSNEIAQMYPG
+1252 RYIELSNEIAQMYPD
-1267 LVKGYSAQND
+1267 LVESYDAQGN
-1277 AILEC
+1277 AILKC
-1282 KNNVEALNK
+1282 KDNVEALNK
-1291 AMADEKNA
+1291 AMTDEKNA
-1299 YYETIVSKEQDT
+1299 YYETVVSKEQDT

-1362 LDAII
+1362 LDTII

-1375 LHYDKSTGESI
+1375 LRYDKSNGESI

-1522 VINALSGIDGMNANT
+1522 VINALSGIDGMNTNT
-1537 RELFVKML
+1537 RELFVKVL

-1567 VAGSLQGGFIPGTNI
+1567 VVGNSKGAFIPGTNI
-1582 RKDSKEK
+1582 KRDTEEQIQSSK
-1589 IQLSEDVNKYLST
+1589 DVNEYLST

-1615 AALNSL
+1615 VALNNL

-1634 ASNGFSFKISTE
+1634 ASNEFSFKISTE

-1780 DLYQQ
+1780 NLYRQ

-1791 TAWRKKAALIDYYE
+1791 SAWRKKAALIDYYE
-1805 SSLSDLSTTTDKA
+1805 SSLSDLSTTTDEV
-1818 TSATEKHKKAL
+1818 TSATEKHKEAL

-1844 NKKQALEDSKDGYE
+1844 DKKQALEDSKNGYE

-1938 SSAGKKAY
+1938 SSAGKKAH

-2067 SRIYDVDSAID
+2067 SRIYDVDSAIA

-2095 QKIDELGNSAQVT
+2095 QKIDELGNSAQTT

-2116 VQPSSIT
+2116 IQPSSIT

-2130 YNGKVYKTNLPN
+2130 YNGKVYKTNLTN

-2147 TYFISQI
+2147 TYFISRI
-2154 SKDWYG
+2154 SNDWYG

-2226 LFEFASAPSDYFAK
+2226 LFEFASAPTDYFAQ
-2240 KFESEVTPNIVNN
+2240 KFGSEITPNVVNN

-2289 IKRLMSY
+2289 IKKLMSY

>member
-1 MANENDIFGISVQVI
+1 M
-16 AGTRNED
+16 
-23 KKIFKKSVGEL
+23 
-34 AKAIDSVK
+34 
-42 IYNIEA
+42 
-48 DQSKQSRDQL
+48 
-58 KKSVQTLLEKS
+58 
-69 LQNPPKIPV
+69 
-78 VTIKKFDCSNAM
+78 
-90 KSLKKDIEKAIGSI
+90 
-104 SVGVTGNTV
+104 
-113 KASRSQYNNN
+113 
-123 NRTTTDVTNYQ
+123 
-134 QTAKELAQIQSR
+134 
-146 IQSIIGG
+146 
-153 LNLQKQGYQFLNT
+153 
-166 QDIEKF
+166 
-172 LTVSRSLASEGRQL
+172 
-186 EQSLSQ
+186 
-192 GLEIPVADL
+192 
-201 DNLSQKVVKLSQ
+201 
-213 DVTAINTEGR
+213 
-223 QSVNEI
+223 
-229 NNIIQTAQSLYA
+229 
-241 ILESHNSNSVISAE
+241 
-255 SIDKTKAELQEL
+255 
-267 IDTGS
+267 
-272 RVVSPTGHTN
+272 
-282 EISASELQS
+282 
-291 RLTVI
+291 
-296 TESATAL
+296 
-303 KEFQDAEALV
+303 
-313 SQTTN
+313 
-318 QLTQE
+318 
-323 QNKNL
+323 
-328 LTVSEYRTAWS
+328 
-339 QLTTLTSK
+339 SK
-347 KDIIGD
+347 K
-353 MWNNGEGV
+353 
-361 PKELLSS
+361 
-368 FATEAQALS
+368 T
-377 ASISNAV
+377 
-384 NNNRSEIEKI
+384 
-394 RSDIDTVYDD
+394 
-404 IQNRS
+404 
-409 KNVAFIPEGQL
+409 
-420 QEAKADLEDIRQE
+420 
-433 SDKLLENGVW
+433 
-443 NGTDD
+443 
-448 SFIDK
+448 
-453 FQSRIN
+453 
-459 NIKEKLNTANTT
+459 
-471 GKAQGYHYD
+471 
-480 ILNNSGEV
+480 
-488 INNSQL
+488 
-494 DKYLANMRALRQQ
+494 
-507 TTSLLNGRNIPDN
+507 
-520 LKNEL
+520 
-525 SDCLQKFQSLNE
+525 
-537 EITATNQVTGKLG
+537 
-550 NNAALH
+550 
-556 KFETEWS
+556 
-563 QSLETAN
+563 
-570 KSTIASSKA
+570 
-579 VETLRLQVMKFASS
+579 
-593 NPKAAQEYAGQIETI
+593 
-608 LNKTSD
+608 
-614 ATKVSD
+614 
-620 EQLKSFQSQL
+620 
-630 ANIKT
+630 
-635 ASESAGLMG
+635 
-644 ATALRT
+644 
-650 LAKNYLKYGSW
+650 
-661 NFITSSMNKAIATVR
+661 
-676 DMINIVTELDTAM
+676 
-689 VELKKV
+689 
-695 TDSTDST
+695 
-702 YDKYLTTATGKA
+702 
-714 KELGTTIS
+714 
-722 DFVTS
+722 
-727 TADFARMGY
+727 
-736 DIPDATQLAE
+736 
-746 VATIYANVGD
+746 
-756 DLDGVGEASSD
+756 
-767 IISILKAFNMEASS
+767 
-781 AQSIVDKLN
+781 
-790 EVSNNYAVSSG
+790 
-801 DLGEGLKNSAA
+801 
-812 SMAVAGNSLDE
+812 
-823 TIALLTAMTE
+823 
-833 VTQSADE
+833 
-840 SGNAL
+840 
-845 KVLAMRLRGMS
+845 
-856 VELEKAGEDTEGMC
+856 
-870 TTTSELQ
+870 
-877 DKIKALTK
+877 
-885 TSSSS
+885 
-890 GVDIMDNGAFRSTY
+890 
-904 DILKDIALVWD
+904 
-915 DLADKNKASLLELI
+915 
-929 AGKNRSNYASAVIQ
+929 
-943 NIGTAINSLDTSEN
+943 
-957 SDGSALKEHEKYIDS
+957 
-972 IEGKVKQFQAQW
+972 
-984 QELSTTT
+984 
-991 VSSDIVKGVVDTG
+991 
-1004 SGLLGFLTQANELLS
+1004 
-1019 HLGANIGTLSISGVL
+1019 
-1034 SGLMG
+1034 
-1039 SDKGIL
+1039 IL
-1045 QTYLDEDGNKKIHFA
+1045 QTYLDDKNNKHIGLFTT
-1060 SKAKKARVDA
+1060 
-1070 AATTA
+1070 ATTERLKQETKTATDKYEEYKTYA
-1075 EKNLGAYEDF
+1075 EGL
-1085 VNTINADDKL
+1085 DDKIL
-1095 GDAEKI
+1095 RNKVTANEADILKQSKFAE
-1101 IQKQAA
+1101 
-1107 FANATADLNQEL
+1107 ATKDLNQEL
-1119 IAGVTYETKYAEAQ
+1119 LKGIKYNTDYAESENLLS
-1133 KQISANADAMKE
+1133 KNAKSMSGA
-1145 SFSGIKSKLSSLG
+1145 FSGIKDKLSSLG

-1168 GNMLIIQG
+1168 GNMVIIQG
-1176 VMSAI
+1176 VMSVI
-1181 AFGFEALDNYTN
+1181 SWAFGELDNYTH
-1193 RAENNLSDLEKIAT
+1193 RAENNLSDLEKITT

-1321 NQGIFGGDD
+1321 NQEIFGGND

-1337 KNIDEIVKKVQSK
+1337 KNIDGIVKKLQSK
-1350 EDISLMWADMHN
+1350 EDISLIWADMHN
-1362 LDAII
+1362 LDTII

-1375 LHYDKSTGESI
+1375 LYYDKSTGESI

-1522 VINALSGIDGMNANT
+1522 VVNALSGIDGMNADT
-1537 RELFVKML
+1537 RELFVKVL

-1567 VAGSLQGGFIPGTNI
+1567 VVGNSKGEFIPGTKVRRDTEEQI
-1582 RKDSKEK
+1582 QSSK
-1589 IQLSEDVNKYLST
+1589 DVNEYLST

-1615 AALNSL
+1615 VALNNL

-1646 DANKSLES
+1646 DANKALES

-1780 DLYQQ
+1780 NLYRQ

-1791 TAWRKKAALIDYYE
+1791 SAWRKKAALIDYYE
-1805 SSLSDLSTTTDKA
+1805 SSLSDLSTTTDEV
-1818 TSATEKHKKAL
+1818 TSATEKHKEAL

-1844 NKKQALEDSKDGYE
+1844 DKKQALEDSKNGYE

-1928 LSAAITGLDD
+1928 LSVAITGLDD
-1938 SSAGKKAY
+1938 SSAGKKAH

-1956 REDLY
+1956 REELY

-1973 EALDKLKEETD
+1973 EALDKLKAETD
-1984 KHYDDEIQTIQ
+1984 KHYDNEIQTIQ
-1995 DFLNNEVSLHR
+1995 DFLNNEVLLHK
-2006 AACNMIDNDNGTL
+2006 AACDMIDNDNGTL

-2039 HMWQSAQSALYEYG
+2039 HMWQSAQSALSEYG

-2067 SRIYDVDSAID
+2067 SRIYDVDSAIN
-2078 NVTGSIDNYTSR
+2078 NVTGKIDNYTSR

-2095 QKIDELGNSAQVT
+2095 QKIDELGNSAQT
-2108 KAKIDSVK
+2108 TQAKINSVK
-2116 VQPSSIT
+2116 VQPLSIRPSSIK
-2123 GHGYKIT
+2123 GHRYKIT
-2130 YNGKVYKTNLPN
+2130 YNGKVYKTPSIMSN

-2171 KMKAYASG
+2171 KIKAYASG

-2226 LFEFASAPSDYFAK
+2226 LFEFASAPTDYFAQ
-2240 KFESEVTPNIVNN
+2240 KFGSEITPNVVNN

-2289 IKRLMSY
+2289 IKKLMSY
-2296 TVNNRHL
+2296 TINNRHL

>member
-1 MANENDIFGISVQVI
+1 MRQETKTATDKYEEYKAYAESLDDKVLRNKVTANE
-16 AGTRNED
+16 A
-23 KKIFKKSVGEL
+23 
-34 AKAIDSVK
+34 
-42 IYNIEA
+42 
-48 DQSKQSRDQL
+48 
-58 KKSVQTLLEKS
+58 
-69 LQNPPKIPV
+69 
-78 VTIKKFDCSNAM
+78 
-90 KSLKKDIEKAIGSI
+90 
-104 SVGVTGNTV
+104 
-113 KASRSQYNNN
+113 
-123 NRTTTDVTNYQ
+123 
-134 QTAKELAQIQSR
+134 
-146 IQSIIGG
+146 
-153 LNLQKQGYQFLNT
+153 
-166 QDIEKF
+166 
-172 LTVSRSLASEGRQL
+172 
-186 EQSLSQ
+186 
-192 GLEIPVADL
+192 
-201 DNLSQKVVKLSQ
+201 
-213 DVTAINTEGR
+213 
-223 QSVNEI
+223 
-229 NNIIQTAQSLYA
+229 
-241 ILESHNSNSVISAE
+241 
-255 SIDKTKAELQEL
+255 
-267 IDTGS
+267 
-272 RVVSPTGHTN
+272 
-282 EISASELQS
+282 
-291 RLTVI
+291 
-296 TESATAL
+296 
-303 KEFQDAEALV
+303 
-313 SQTTN
+313 
-318 QLTQE
+318 
-323 QNKNL
+323 
-328 LTVSEYRTAWS
+328 
-339 QLTTLTSK
+339 
-347 KDIIGD
+347 
-353 MWNNGEGV
+353 
-361 PKELLSS
+361 
-368 FATEAQALS
+368 
-377 ASISNAV
+377 
-384 NNNRSEIEKI
+384 
-394 RSDIDTVYDD
+394 
-404 IQNRS
+404 
-409 KNVAFIPEGQL
+409 
-420 QEAKADLEDIRQE
+420 
-433 SDKLLENGVW
+433 
-443 NGTDD
+443 
-448 SFIDK
+448 
-453 FQSRIN
+453 
-459 NIKEKLNTANTT
+459 
-471 GKAQGYHYD
+471 
-480 ILNNSGEV
+480 
-488 INNSQL
+488 
-494 DKYLANMRALRQQ
+494 
-507 TTSLLNGRNIPDN
+507 
-520 LKNEL
+520 
-525 SDCLQKFQSLNE
+525 
-537 EITATNQVTGKLG
+537 
-550 NNAALH
+550 
-556 KFETEWS
+556 
-563 QSLETAN
+563 
-570 KSTIASSKA
+570 
-579 VETLRLQVMKFASS
+579 
-593 NPKAAQEYAGQIETI
+593 
-608 LNKTSD
+608 
-614 ATKVSD
+614 
-620 EQLKSFQSQL
+620 
-630 ANIKT
+630 
-635 ASESAGLMG
+635 
-644 ATALRT
+644 
-650 LAKNYLKYGSW
+650 
-661 NFITSSMNKAIATVR
+661 
-676 DMINIVTELDTAM
+676 
-689 VELKKV
+689 
-695 TDSTDST
+695 
-702 YDKYLTTATGKA
+702 
-714 KELGTTIS
+714 
-722 DFVTS
+722 
-727 TADFARMGY
+727 
-736 DIPDATQLAE
+736 
-746 VATIYANVGD
+746 
-756 DLDGVGEASSD
+756 
-767 IISILKAFNMEASS
+767 
-781 AQSIVDKLN
+781 
-790 EVSNNYAVSSG
+790 
-801 DLGEGLKNSAA
+801 
-812 SMAVAGNSLDE
+812 
-823 TIALLTAMTE
+823 
-833 VTQSADE
+833 
-840 SGNAL
+840 
-845 KVLAMRLRGMS
+845 
-856 VELEKAGEDTEGMC
+856 
-870 TTTSELQ
+870 
-877 DKIKALTK
+877 
-885 TSSSS
+885 
-890 GVDIMDNGAFRSTY
+890 
-904 DILKDIALVWD
+904 DILKQS
-915 DLADKNKASLLELI
+915 K
-929 AGKNRSNYASAVIQ
+929 
-943 NIGTAINSLDTSEN
+943 
-957 SDGSALKEHEKYIDS
+957 
-972 IEGKVKQFQAQW
+972 
-984 QELSTTT
+984 
-991 VSSDIVKGVVDTG
+991 
-1004 SGLLGFLTQANELLS
+1004 
-1019 HLGANIGTLSISGVL
+1019 
-1034 SGLMG
+1034 
-1039 SDKGIL
+1039 
-1045 QTYLDEDGNKKIHFA
+1045 FA
-1060 SKAKKARVDA
+1060 E
-1070 AATTA
+1070 AT
-1075 EKNLGAYEDF
+1075 K
-1085 VNTINADDKL
+1085 
-1095 GDAEKI
+1095 
-1101 IQKQAA
+1101 
-1107 FANATADLNQEL
+1107 DLNQEL
-1119 IAGVTYETKYAEAQ
+1119 LKGIKYNTDYAESESLLS
-1133 KQISANADAMKE
+1133 KNAKSMSGA
-1145 SFSGIKSKLSSLG
+1145 FSGIKSKLSSLG

-1176 VMSAI
+1176 VMSVI
-1181 AFGFEALDNYTN
+1181 SWAFGELDNYTH
-1193 RAENNLSDLEKIAT
+1193 RAENNLSDLEKITT

-1291 AMADEKNA
+1291 AMTDEKNA
-1299 YYETIVSKEQDT
+1299 YYETIVSKEQDS
-1311 FGKALENIAT
+1311 FGKALENIWT
-1321 NQGIFGGDD
+1321 NQGRWGADD
-1330 KTYITQL
+1330 ETYITQIKAL
-1337 KNIDEIVKKVQSK
+1337 DQFVRNLNEKKDTQLTPALSK
-1350 EDISLMWADMHN
+1350 AL
-1362 LDAII
+1362 
-1367 KGAGIEDI
+1367 KGAGVEDLVKTGGGTEYGMSYLYNEI
-1375 LHYDKSTGESI
+1375 NEKDLSTI
-1386 YKIEDKDISTAI
+1386 ISAVKNQQ
-1398 SSIQNYK
+1398 SVLK
-1405 AALNRQI
+1405 RQI

-1471 NLESVKQTVSSIVKA
+1471 NLESVKQTVSGIVKA
-1486 FKNPELTNTLDEVQA
+1486 FNNPELTNTLNEVQTK
-1501 QIDDIKS
+1501 IDDIRS
-1508 GKIDVSGF
+1508 GKIDVSDF

-1522 VINALSGIDGMNANT
+1522 VINALSGIDGMNADT
-1537 RELFVKML
+1537 RELFVKVL

-1567 VAGSLQGGFIPGTNI
+1567 VVGNSKGTFIPGTNI
-1582 RKDSKEK
+1582 KRDTEEQIQSSK
-1589 IQLSEDVNKYLST
+1589 DVNEYLST

-1615 AALNSL
+1615 VALNNL

-1634 ASNGFSFKISTE
+1634 ASNEFSFKISTE

-1780 DLYQQ
+1780 NLYRQ

-1791 TAWRKKAALIDYYE
+1791 SAWRKKAALIDYYE
-1805 SSLSDLSTTTDKA
+1805 SSLSDLSTTTDEV
-1818 TSATEKHKKAL
+1818 TSATEKHKEAL

-1844 NKKQALEDSKDGYE
+1844 DKKQALEDSKNGYE

-1938 SSAGKKAY
+1938 SSAGKKAH

-2067 SRIYDVDSAID
+2067 SRIYDVDSAIA

-2095 QKIDELGNSAQVT
+2095 QKIDELGNSAQTT

-2116 VQPSSIT
+2116 IQPSSIT

-2130 YNGKVYKTNLPN
+2130 YNGKVYKTNLTN

-2147 TYFISQI
+2147 TYFISRI
-2154 SKDWYG
+2154 SNDWYG

-2226 LFEFASAPSDYFAK
+2226 LFEFASAPTDYFAQ
-2240 KFESEVTPNIVNN
+2240 KFGSEITPNVVNN

-2289 IKRLMSY
+2289 IKKLMSY
-2296 TVNNRHL
+2296 TVNNRHI

>member
-1 MANENDIFGISVQVI
+1 M
-16 AGTRNED
+16 
-23 KKIFKKSVGEL
+23 
-34 AKAIDSVK
+34 
-42 IYNIEA
+42 
-48 DQSKQSRDQL
+48 SKR
-58 KKSVQTLLEKS
+58 K
-69 LQNPPKIPV
+69 
-78 VTIKKFDCSNAM
+78 
-90 KSLKKDIEKAIGSI
+90 
-104 SVGVTGNTV
+104 
-113 KASRSQYNNN
+113 
-123 NRTTTDVTNYQ
+123 
-134 QTAKELAQIQSR
+134 
-146 IQSIIGG
+146 
-153 LNLQKQGYQFLNT
+153 
-166 QDIEKF
+166 
-172 LTVSRSLASEGRQL
+172 
-186 EQSLSQ
+186 
-192 GLEIPVADL
+192 
-201 DNLSQKVVKLSQ
+201 
-213 DVTAINTEGR
+213 
-223 QSVNEI
+223 
-229 NNIIQTAQSLYA
+229 
-241 ILESHNSNSVISAE
+241 
-255 SIDKTKAELQEL
+255 
-267 IDTGS
+267 
-272 RVVSPTGHTN
+272 
-282 EISASELQS
+282 
-291 RLTVI
+291 
-296 TESATAL
+296 
-303 KEFQDAEALV
+303 
-313 SQTTN
+313 
-318 QLTQE
+318 
-323 QNKNL
+323 
-328 LTVSEYRTAWS
+328 
-339 QLTTLTSK
+339 
-347 KDIIGD
+347 
-353 MWNNGEGV
+353 
-361 PKELLSS
+361 
-368 FATEAQALS
+368 
-377 ASISNAV
+377 
-384 NNNRSEIEKI
+384 
-394 RSDIDTVYDD
+394 
-404 IQNRS
+404 
-409 KNVAFIPEGQL
+409 
-420 QEAKADLEDIRQE
+420 
-433 SDKLLENGVW
+433 
-443 NGTDD
+443 
-448 SFIDK
+448 
-453 FQSRIN
+453 
-459 NIKEKLNTANTT
+459 
-471 GKAQGYHYD
+471 
-480 ILNNSGEV
+480 
-488 INNSQL
+488 
-494 DKYLANMRALRQQ
+494 
-507 TTSLLNGRNIPDN
+507 
-520 LKNEL
+520 
-525 SDCLQKFQSLNE
+525 
-537 EITATNQVTGKLG
+537 
-550 NNAALH
+550 
-556 KFETEWS
+556 
-563 QSLETAN
+563 
-570 KSTIASSKA
+570 
-579 VETLRLQVMKFASS
+579 
-593 NPKAAQEYAGQIETI
+593 
-608 LNKTSD
+608 
-614 ATKVSD
+614 
-620 EQLKSFQSQL
+620 
-630 ANIKT
+630 
-635 ASESAGLMG
+635 
-644 ATALRT
+644 
-650 LAKNYLKYGSW
+650 
-661 NFITSSMNKAIATVR
+661 
-676 DMINIVTELDTAM
+676 
-689 VELKKV
+689 
-695 TDSTDST
+695 
-702 YDKYLTTATGKA
+702 
-714 KELGTTIS
+714 
-722 DFVTS
+722 
-727 TADFARMGY
+727 
-736 DIPDATQLAE
+736 
-746 VATIYANVGD
+746 
-756 DLDGVGEASSD
+756 
-767 IISILKAFNMEASS
+767 
-781 AQSIVDKLN
+781 
-790 EVSNNYAVSSG
+790 
-801 DLGEGLKNSAA
+801 
-812 SMAVAGNSLDE
+812 
-823 TIALLTAMTE
+823 
-833 VTQSADE
+833 
-840 SGNAL
+840 
-845 KVLAMRLRGMS
+845 
-856 VELEKAGEDTEGMC
+856 
-870 TTTSELQ
+870 
-877 DKIKALTK
+877 
-885 TSSSS
+885 
-890 GVDIMDNGAFRSTY
+890 
-904 DILKDIALVWD
+904 
-915 DLADKNKASLLELI
+915 
-929 AGKNRSNYASAVIQ
+929 
-943 NIGTAINSLDTSEN
+943 
-957 SDGSALKEHEKYIDS
+957 
-972 IEGKVKQFQAQW
+972 
-984 QELSTTT
+984 
-991 VSSDIVKGVVDTG
+991 
-1004 SGLLGFLTQANELLS
+1004 
-1019 HLGANIGTLSISGVL
+1019 
-1034 SGLMG
+1034 
-1039 SDKGIL
+1039 IL
-1045 QTYLDEDGNKKIHFA
+1045 QTYLDSDNGKHIGWFTTA
-1060 SKAKKARVDA
+1060 AKAR
-1070 AATTA
+1070 ATQDIDKAIDKYKEYKTYA
-1075 EKNLGAYEDF
+1075 ESL
-1085 VNTINADDKL
+1085 DDKVL
-1095 GDAEKI
+1095 KNAVTANEADILKQSKFAE
-1101 IQKQAA
+1101 
-1107 FANATADLNQEL
+1107 ATKDLNQEL
-1119 IAGVTYETKYAEAQ
+1119 LKGIQYNTDYAESESLLS
-1133 KQISANADAMKE
+1133 KNAKSM
-1145 SFSGIKSKLSSLG
+1145 SGTFSGIKSKLSSLG

-1168 GNMLIIQG
+1168 GNMLIVQA

-1181 AFGFEALDNYTN
+1181 SFGFEALDNYTN

-1217 SHSTSVNKIKNEYY
+1217 SHSASVNKIKNEYY

-1252 RYIELSNEIAQMYPG
+1252 RYIELSNEIAQMYPD
-1267 LVKGYSAQND
+1267 LVESYDTQGN
-1277 AILEC
+1277 AILKC
-1282 KNNVEALNK
+1282 KDNVEALNK
-1291 AMADEKNA
+1291 AMTDEKNA

-1330 KTYITQL
+1330 KTYLTQL

-1362 LDAII
+1362 LDTII

-1375 LHYDKSTGESI
+1375 FRYDKSTGESI

-1486 FKNPELTNTLDEVQA
+1486 FKNPELTNTLDEVQT

-1522 VINALSGIDGMNANT
+1522 VINALSGIDGMNADT

-1567 VAGSLQGGFIPGTNI
+1567 VAGNLQGGFIPGTNI

-1621 KDVQKLVEKIKAE
+1621 KDVQKLVERIKAE

-1749 GATESAL
+1749 DATESAL

-1767 ATAAAKDAEQGTG
+1767 ATAAAKDVEQGTG
-1780 DLYQQ
+1780 DLYRQ

-1791 TAWRKKAALIDYYE
+1791 SAWRKKAALIDYYE
-1805 SSLSDLSTTTDKA
+1805 SSLSDLSTTTDEA

-1938 SSAGKKAY
+1938 SSAGKKAH

-2067 SRIYDVDSAID
+2067 SRIYDVDSAIA

-2095 QKIDELGNSAQVT
+2095 QKIDELGNSAQTT

-2116 VQPSSIT
+2116 IRPSSIT

-2130 YNGKVYKTNLPN
+2130 YNGKVYKTNLTN

-2147 TYFISQI
+2147 TYFISRI

-2226 LFEFASAPSDYFAK
+2226 LFEFASAPTDYFAQ
-2240 KFESEVTPNIVNN
+2240 KFGSEITPNVVNN

-2281 SEKIMNNT
+2281 SERIMDNT
-2289 IKRLMSY
+2289 IKKLMSY
-2296 TVNNRHL
+2296 TVNNRYL

>member
-1 MANENDIFGISVQVI
+1 MRQETKTATDKYEEYKAYAESLDDKVLKNKVTANE
-16 AGTRNED
+16 A
-23 KKIFKKSVGEL
+23 
-34 AKAIDSVK
+34 
-42 IYNIEA
+42 
-48 DQSKQSRDQL
+48 
-58 KKSVQTLLEKS
+58 
-69 LQNPPKIPV
+69 
-78 VTIKKFDCSNAM
+78 
-90 KSLKKDIEKAIGSI
+90 
-104 SVGVTGNTV
+104 
-113 KASRSQYNNN
+113 
-123 NRTTTDVTNYQ
+123 
-134 QTAKELAQIQSR
+134 
-146 IQSIIGG
+146 
-153 LNLQKQGYQFLNT
+153 
-166 QDIEKF
+166 
-172 LTVSRSLASEGRQL
+172 
-186 EQSLSQ
+186 
-192 GLEIPVADL
+192 
-201 DNLSQKVVKLSQ
+201 
-213 DVTAINTEGR
+213 
-223 QSVNEI
+223 
-229 NNIIQTAQSLYA
+229 
-241 ILESHNSNSVISAE
+241 
-255 SIDKTKAELQEL
+255 
-267 IDTGS
+267 
-272 RVVSPTGHTN
+272 
-282 EISASELQS
+282 
-291 RLTVI
+291 
-296 TESATAL
+296 
-303 KEFQDAEALV
+303 
-313 SQTTN
+313 
-318 QLTQE
+318 
-323 QNKNL
+323 
-328 LTVSEYRTAWS
+328 
-339 QLTTLTSK
+339 
-347 KDIIGD
+347 
-353 MWNNGEGV
+353 
-361 PKELLSS
+361 
-368 FATEAQALS
+368 
-377 ASISNAV
+377 
-384 NNNRSEIEKI
+384 
-394 RSDIDTVYDD
+394 
-404 IQNRS
+404 
-409 KNVAFIPEGQL
+409 
-420 QEAKADLEDIRQE
+420 
-433 SDKLLENGVW
+433 
-443 NGTDD
+443 
-448 SFIDK
+448 
-453 FQSRIN
+453 
-459 NIKEKLNTANTT
+459 
-471 GKAQGYHYD
+471 
-480 ILNNSGEV
+480 
-488 INNSQL
+488 
-494 DKYLANMRALRQQ
+494 
-507 TTSLLNGRNIPDN
+507 
-520 LKNEL
+520 
-525 SDCLQKFQSLNE
+525 
-537 EITATNQVTGKLG
+537 
-550 NNAALH
+550 
-556 KFETEWS
+556 
-563 QSLETAN
+563 
-570 KSTIASSKA
+570 
-579 VETLRLQVMKFASS
+579 
-593 NPKAAQEYAGQIETI
+593 
-608 LNKTSD
+608 
-614 ATKVSD
+614 
-620 EQLKSFQSQL
+620 
-630 ANIKT
+630 
-635 ASESAGLMG
+635 
-644 ATALRT
+644 
-650 LAKNYLKYGSW
+650 
-661 NFITSSMNKAIATVR
+661 
-676 DMINIVTELDTAM
+676 
-689 VELKKV
+689 
-695 TDSTDST
+695 
-702 YDKYLTTATGKA
+702 
-714 KELGTTIS
+714 
-722 DFVTS
+722 
-727 TADFARMGY
+727 
-736 DIPDATQLAE
+736 
-746 VATIYANVGD
+746 
-756 DLDGVGEASSD
+756 
-767 IISILKAFNMEASS
+767 
-781 AQSIVDKLN
+781 
-790 EVSNNYAVSSG
+790 
-801 DLGEGLKNSAA
+801 
-812 SMAVAGNSLDE
+812 
-823 TIALLTAMTE
+823 
-833 VTQSADE
+833 
-840 SGNAL
+840 
-845 KVLAMRLRGMS
+845 
-856 VELEKAGEDTEGMC
+856 
-870 TTTSELQ
+870 
-877 DKIKALTK
+877 
-885 TSSSS
+885 
-890 GVDIMDNGAFRSTY
+890 
-904 DILKDIALVWD
+904 DILKQS
-915 DLADKNKASLLELI
+915 K
-929 AGKNRSNYASAVIQ
+929 
-943 NIGTAINSLDTSEN
+943 
-957 SDGSALKEHEKYIDS
+957 
-972 IEGKVKQFQAQW
+972 
-984 QELSTTT
+984 
-991 VSSDIVKGVVDTG
+991 
-1004 SGLLGFLTQANELLS
+1004 
-1019 HLGANIGTLSISGVL
+1019 
-1034 SGLMG
+1034 
-1039 SDKGIL
+1039 
-1045 QTYLDEDGNKKIHFA
+1045 FA
-1060 SKAKKARVDA
+1060 E
-1070 AATTA
+1070 AT
-1075 EKNLGAYEDF
+1075 K
-1085 VNTINADDKL
+1085 
-1095 GDAEKI
+1095 
-1101 IQKQAA
+1101 
-1107 FANATADLNQEL
+1107 DLNQEL
-1119 IAGVTYETKYAEAQ
+1119 LKGIKYNTDYAESENLLSKNAQ
-1133 KQISANADAMKE
+1133 SMSGA
-1145 SFSGIKSKLSSLG
+1145 FSGIKGKLSSLG

-1168 GNMLIIQG
+1168 GNMLIVQA

-1181 AFGFEALDNYTN
+1181 SFGFEALDNYTN

-1321 NQGIFGGDD
+1321 DQGKFGGDD

-1362 LDAII
+1362 LDTII

-1375 LHYDKSTGESI
+1375 LYYDKSTGESI

-1405 AALNRQI
+1405 ASLNRQI

-1471 NLESVKQTVSSIVKA
+1471 NLESVKQTVSGIVKA
-1486 FKNPELTNTLDEVQA
+1486 FNDPELTNTLDEVQSK
-1501 QIDDIKS
+1501 IDDIRS

-1522 VINALSGIDGMNANT
+1522 VINALSGIDGMNADT
-1537 RELFVKML
+1537 RELFVKVL

-1567 VAGSLQGGFIPGTNI
+1567 VVGNSKGEFIPGTKVRRDTEEQI
-1582 RKDSKEK
+1582 QSSK
-1589 IQLSEDVNKYLST
+1589 DVNEYLST

-1615 AALNSL
+1615 VALNSL
-1621 KDVQKLVEKIKAE
+1621 KDVQKLVEKIKTE

-1646 DANKSLES
+1646 DANKALES

-1780 DLYQQ
+1780 DLYRQ

-1791 TAWRKKAALIDYYE
+1791 SAWRKKAALIDYYE
-1805 SSLSDLSTTTDKA
+1805 SSLSDLSTTTDEV
-1818 TSATEKHKKAL
+1818 TSATEKHKEAL

-1844 NKKQALEDSKDGYE
+1844 DKKQALEDSKNGYE

-1938 SSAGKKAY
+1938 SSAGKKAH
-1946 KENVDDLVES
+1946 KENIDDLVES

-1973 EALDKLKEETD
+1973 EALDKLKAEID
-1984 KHYDDEIQTIQ
+1984 KHYDNEIQTIQ
-1995 DFLNNEVSLHR
+1995 DFLNNEVLLHK
-2006 AACNMIDNDNGTL
+2006 AACDMIDNDNGTL

-2067 SRIYDVDSAID
+2067 SRIYDVDSAIA

-2095 QKIDELGNSAQVT
+2095 QKIDELGNSAQTT

-2116 VQPSSIT
+2116 IRPSSIT

-2130 YNGKVYKTNLPN
+2130 YNGKVYKTNQTN

-2147 TYFISQI
+2147 TYFISRI

-2226 LFEFASAPSDYFAK
+2226 LFEFASAPTDYFVQ
-2240 KFESEVTPNIVNN
+2240 KFGSEIAPNVVNN

-2296 TVNNRHL
+2296 TVNNRHI

>member
-1 MANENDIFGISVQVI
+1 M
-16 AGTRNED
+16 
-23 KKIFKKSVGEL
+23 
-34 AKAIDSVK
+34 
-42 IYNIEA
+42 
-48 DQSKQSRDQL
+48 SKR
-58 KKSVQTLLEKS
+58 K
-69 LQNPPKIPV
+69 
-78 VTIKKFDCSNAM
+78 
-90 KSLKKDIEKAIGSI
+90 
-104 SVGVTGNTV
+104 
-113 KASRSQYNNN
+113 
-123 NRTTTDVTNYQ
+123 
-134 QTAKELAQIQSR
+134 
-146 IQSIIGG
+146 
-153 LNLQKQGYQFLNT
+153 
-166 QDIEKF
+166 
-172 LTVSRSLASEGRQL
+172 
-186 EQSLSQ
+186 
-192 GLEIPVADL
+192 
-201 DNLSQKVVKLSQ
+201 
-213 DVTAINTEGR
+213 
-223 QSVNEI
+223 
-229 NNIIQTAQSLYA
+229 
-241 ILESHNSNSVISAE
+241 
-255 SIDKTKAELQEL
+255 
-267 IDTGS
+267 
-272 RVVSPTGHTN
+272 
-282 EISASELQS
+282 
-291 RLTVI
+291 
-296 TESATAL
+296 
-303 KEFQDAEALV
+303 
-313 SQTTN
+313 
-318 QLTQE
+318 
-323 QNKNL
+323 
-328 LTVSEYRTAWS
+328 
-339 QLTTLTSK
+339 
-347 KDIIGD
+347 
-353 MWNNGEGV
+353 
-361 PKELLSS
+361 
-368 FATEAQALS
+368 
-377 ASISNAV
+377 
-384 NNNRSEIEKI
+384 
-394 RSDIDTVYDD
+394 
-404 IQNRS
+404 
-409 KNVAFIPEGQL
+409 
-420 QEAKADLEDIRQE
+420 
-433 SDKLLENGVW
+433 
-443 NGTDD
+443 
-448 SFIDK
+448 
-453 FQSRIN
+453 
-459 NIKEKLNTANTT
+459 
-471 GKAQGYHYD
+471 
-480 ILNNSGEV
+480 
-488 INNSQL
+488 
-494 DKYLANMRALRQQ
+494 
-507 TTSLLNGRNIPDN
+507 
-520 LKNEL
+520 
-525 SDCLQKFQSLNE
+525 
-537 EITATNQVTGKLG
+537 
-550 NNAALH
+550 
-556 KFETEWS
+556 
-563 QSLETAN
+563 
-570 KSTIASSKA
+570 
-579 VETLRLQVMKFASS
+579 
-593 NPKAAQEYAGQIETI
+593 
-608 LNKTSD
+608 
-614 ATKVSD
+614 
-620 EQLKSFQSQL
+620 
-630 ANIKT
+630 
-635 ASESAGLMG
+635 
-644 ATALRT
+644 
-650 LAKNYLKYGSW
+650 
-661 NFITSSMNKAIATVR
+661 
-676 DMINIVTELDTAM
+676 
-689 VELKKV
+689 
-695 TDSTDST
+695 
-702 YDKYLTTATGKA
+702 
-714 KELGTTIS
+714 
-722 DFVTS
+722 
-727 TADFARMGY
+727 
-736 DIPDATQLAE
+736 
-746 VATIYANVGD
+746 
-756 DLDGVGEASSD
+756 
-767 IISILKAFNMEASS
+767 
-781 AQSIVDKLN
+781 
-790 EVSNNYAVSSG
+790 
-801 DLGEGLKNSAA
+801 
-812 SMAVAGNSLDE
+812 
-823 TIALLTAMTE
+823 
-833 VTQSADE
+833 
-840 SGNAL
+840 
-845 KVLAMRLRGMS
+845 
-856 VELEKAGEDTEGMC
+856 
-870 TTTSELQ
+870 
-877 DKIKALTK
+877 
-885 TSSSS
+885 
-890 GVDIMDNGAFRSTY
+890 
-904 DILKDIALVWD
+904 
-915 DLADKNKASLLELI
+915 
-929 AGKNRSNYASAVIQ
+929 
-943 NIGTAINSLDTSEN
+943 
-957 SDGSALKEHEKYIDS
+957 
-972 IEGKVKQFQAQW
+972 
-984 QELSTTT
+984 
-991 VSSDIVKGVVDTG
+991 
-1004 SGLLGFLTQANELLS
+1004 
-1019 HLGANIGTLSISGVL
+1019 
-1034 SGLMG
+1034 
-1039 SDKGIL
+1039 IL
-1045 QTYLDEDGNKKIHFA
+1045 QTYLDSDNGKHIGWFTTA
-1060 SKAKKARVDA
+1060 AKAR
-1070 AATTA
+1070 ATQDIDKATDKYKEYKAYA
-1075 EKNLGAYEDF
+1075 ESL
-1085 VNTINADDKL
+1085 DDKVL
-1095 GDAEKI
+1095 KNKVTANEADILKQSKFAE
-1101 IQKQAA
+1101 
-1107 FANATADLNQEL
+1107 ATKDLNQEL
-1119 IAGVTYETKYAEAQ
+1119 LKGIKYNTDYAESESLLS
-1133 KQISANADAMKE
+1133 KNAKSMSGA
-1145 SFSGIKSKLSSLG
+1145 FSGIKSKLSSLG

-1176 VMSAI
+1176 VMSVI
-1181 AFGFEALDNYTN
+1181 SWAFGELDNYTH
-1193 RAENNLSDLEKIAT
+1193 RAENNLSDLEKITT

-1291 AMADEKNA
+1291 AMTDEKNA
-1299 YYETIVSKEQDT
+1299 YYETIVSKEQDS
-1311 FGKALENIAT
+1311 FGKALENIWT
-1321 NQGIFGGDD
+1321 NQGRWGADD
-1330 KTYITQL
+1330 ETYITQIKAL
-1337 KNIDEIVKKVQSK
+1337 DQFVRNLNEKKDTQLTPALSK
-1350 EDISLMWADMHN
+1350 AL
-1362 LDAII
+1362 
-1367 KGAGIEDI
+1367 KGAGVEDLVKTGGGTEYGMSYLYNEI
-1375 LHYDKSTGESI
+1375 NEKDLSTI
-1386 YKIEDKDISTAI
+1386 ISAVKNQQ
-1398 SSIQNYK
+1398 SVLK
-1405 AALNRQI
+1405 RQI

-1471 NLESVKQTVSSIVKA
+1471 NLESVKQTVSGIVKA
-1486 FKNPELTNTLDEVQA
+1486 FNNPELTNTLDEVQA

-1522 VINALSGIDGMNANT
+1522 VVNALSGIDGMNADT
-1537 RELFVKML
+1537 RELFVKVL

-1567 VAGSLQGGFIPGTNI
+1567 VVGNSKGEFIPGTKVRRDTEEQI
-1582 RKDSKEK
+1582 QSSK
-1589 IQLSEDVNKYLST
+1589 DVNEYLST

-1615 AALNSL
+1615 VALNNL

-1780 DLYQQ
+1780 NLYRQ

-1791 TAWRKKAALIDYYE
+1791 SAWRKKAALIDYYE
-1805 SSLSDLSTTTDKA
+1805 SSLSDLSTTTDEV
-1818 TSATEKHKKAL
+1818 TSATEKHKEAL

-1844 NKKQALEDSKDGYE
+1844 DKKQALEDSKNGYE

-1928 LSAAITGLDD
+1928 LSAAVTGLDD
-1938 SSAGKKAY
+1938 SSAGKKAH
-1946 KENVDDLVES
+1946 KENVDDLIES

-2006 AACNMIDNDNGTL
+2006 AACDMIDNDNGTL
-2019 YNNLLWYCQNYTTTT
+2019 YNDLLWYCQNYTTTT

-2067 SRIYDVDSAID
+2067 SRIYDVDSAIA

-2095 QKIDELGNSAQVT
+2095 QKIDELGNSAQTT

-2116 VQPSSIT
+2116 IQPSSIT

-2130 YNGKVYKTNLPN
+2130 YNGKVYKTNLTN

-2226 LFEFASAPSDYFAK
+2226 LFEFASAPTDYFAQ
-2240 KFESEVTPNIVNN
+2240 KFGSEITPNVVNN

-2289 IKRLMSY
+2289 IKKLMSY